1 MNERD
6 IPSVP
11 ITTLAGVAS
20 LTDLLPVLPLPT
32 PLPSTLNNKSQLF
45 HPRVAEEAAILLA
58 TRDDNLVTLL
68 LQSLMKTSVEH
79 IDLKEESIPNAVSP
93 APQQATPELLKAILH
108 VNPNVFDQQQRN
120 HWGNHVTSKFN
131 GLSPSA
137 SYNYAS
143 HNTAHSSPSSVGTA
157 VHSAAIPNQQLLAP
171 PCQSSPHV
179 NMGSP
184 PSQARPG
191 SQVNITAQN
200 NASPLWNSANSS
212 TYTSPM
218 SNTSSSN
225 PQNGGFYG
233 SLTQE
238 NPSFGTNLSEDKDPL
253 AMSPGNLP
261 DQQRLM
267 MQSQEKPFEQDG
279 NVVTGQSPAQASV
292 APSPLRLEPQVP
304 QPSMGAPYAPQ
315 QLPHNPNQDKQD
327 SKNNTVINNRYPVV
341 KLGRLPEGLLKRH
354 ETPGDERSR
363 KNSTMESDSDDN
375 APLKPKSSNITPPVD
390 KEREAIDLA
399 REKNWEAVKRKHEEA
414 SRKEECET
422 AIVRPK
428 LRKVER
434 RLVPVLEML
443 SVDELMET
451 NTYQRFNKLIE
462 TVFETIE
469 DDIIVTDEMEGTDI
483 PEDLLLPRYQL
494 QELCTEAAKLKNLGA
509 MEAIPSDRLV
519 RLLSILEKNIRAAEK
534 MSLAGDP
541 EDSEE
546 MRQIWLES
554 ALERVMCASDSCL
567 TALYIMTS
575 PSMPKRI
582 FLEDVIDR
590 IIMFIK
596 FQLNNT
602 IYCVYDPVYSIQTT
616 SKKKVDGRK
625 RRGGGAGNASRRS
638 GGCTKAVRELYTHAH
653 ECVTLL
659 AELLAAHHLTD
670 TTVLHASTVGVSPFF
685 VENVSELQLS
695 ALKLVTTIFTK
706 YEQHRRLLLEDILAS
721 IARIPSSKH
730 NLRSFQLSSDQ
741 HIQMLTALVLQLV
754 QCVVTLPET
763 LCKTHDKDKELSE
776 TNKKTVDKDL
786 LIISKYEAAISVGGT
801 FLTSFLNKCRSRSEE
816 VDFRPLF
823 ENFVHDLLTTVNKP
837 EWPATELLLSLLGT
851 MLVKYMSDKSM
862 EMSVRVA
869 SLEYLG
875 LVAARLRRDSVTSRA
890 KLATMDAVV
899 RDIKAEEEKDG
910 NQAANV
916 TAGLDEDEERTEF
929 LQRVLLD
936 YLAVNGQKDQAWNC
950 ARHFYITQ
958 WYRDMV
964 VQPKS
969 SSPTKKPK
977 HKSKKRHK
985 SDTSDEDSDDDDDSD
1000 AETKSERKVNTSA
1013 IVSAEKFKTIER
1025 RKTFF
1030 LEKIRPFRYQG
1041 GTQVQVMQSYI
1052 DYGGAELISQYLASK
1067 RSFSQSFD
1075 RYLRKILVILCE
1087 NTIAIRTKA
1096 MKCLANIVEAD
1107 PGVLARQDMQIGVNR
1122 SFLDQS
1128 TAVREAAVDLVGKF
1142 VLSRPELIDKYYGM
1156 LSNRILDTGVSV
1168 RKRVIK
1174 ILKDICTECPEFPK
1188 IPEICVKMIRRV
1200 NDEEGIRKLVMEV
1213 FQNMWF
1219 SPCPATRV
1227 AALDAADPLTRK
1239 VLNITDVV
1247 ISSRD
1252 MGLEWFQQL
1261 LMSLFKPKEDKDDS
1275 TKIIYQPPKSLLVAC
1290 QQIVDCLIESLLQLE
1305 ETSAEG
1311 SGSSQRILACLST
1324 LHLFAKIRPQLLVNH
1339 ALTLQ
1344 PYLSLKCQNQ
1354 YEQQITSTV
1363 ASTLELVVP
1372 LMEHPSEVF
1381 LAQLEEDAVKLILQR
1396 GQLVI
1401 AACIALLAAIV
1412 NNLTRN
1418 YKLIRDVFNKYHGI
1432 LLQWKS
1438 SWQRNP
1444 DITRT
1449 LHARP
1454 QFRRSLFIVGLLLR
1468 YFDFTDP
1475 KVIDGLAIDIK
1486 EQLFTTLMFFVGL
1499 EDEDFVSHTLKAL
1512 GSVCV
1517 RHYEFMLRPELKE
1530 FYHQLLTSDLAPIE
1544 MKADVLRNVE
1554 MYLQEE
1560 EQRMI
1565 RQDKEWSKRSKLEN
1579 LKEMG
1584 DVSSGMASTVI
1595 QLYLKE
1601 ILGAF
1606 LHPSTLVRSSAMKVV
1621 QLVLAQGL
1629 VHPVQIVPY
1638 LICMS
1643 TDLEVTVS
1651 HTADKNLQEI
1661 DKKYPGFIH
1670 MKAQLGIKLS
1680 YQLQKIIQ
1688 TSVKNDVIR
1697 GFRKK
1702 DQDELPSSLNGFLYS
1717 LLRNTRPQ
1725 RRALVLSLLKQF
1737 DDVSTAPL
1745 DQMLYL
1751 ADNLSYF
1758 PYQVQDEPLF
1768 IIHHIDIIIST
1779 SGSNLLQVFREGLV
1793 STSTEEKEEEEED
1806 EEEAEALVARLPECT
1821 RPLADAMRQ
1830 ARGCLLLL
1838 VLKQHLKQ
1846 LYGFTDAKINQYS
1859 PSESVKVYEKA
1870 ISRRQAPVFE
1880 PRATIAQ
1887 LRDEP
1892 QDRELDE
1899 RGRRRLVDDY
1909 LEFKQLMLKFD
1920 PEEEED
1926 EEFTP
1931 GGAAAAG
1938 GAAAGG
1944 AGAGAGAAP
1953 AAAGPDAAPRRR
1965 VYGPRRRR
1973 RRPPRRPPPA
1983 RPAILNLCVS
1993 YI

>member
-58 TRDDNLVTLL
+58 TRDDNLVSLL
-68 LQSLMKTSVEH
+68 LQSLMQTSVQH
-79 IDLKEESIPNAVSP
+79 IDLKDESIPNAVSP
-93 APQQATPELLKAILH
+93 APQQSTPELLKAILH

-120 HWGNHVTSKFN
+120 HWGNHLHAAKFN
-131 GLSPSA
+131 GMSPSD

-143 HNTAHSSPSSVGTA
+143 HNTVNSSPSTHGST
-157 VHSAAIPNQQLLAP
+157 VHPATIPNQQLLAT

-184 PSQARPG
+184 PSQSRPG
-191 SQVNITAQN
+191 NQVNITEQN
-200 NASPLWNSANSS
+200 NVSPLWNSGNSS
-212 TYTSPM
+212 NTYTSPI
-218 SNTSSSN
+218 SNTMGPNS
-225 PQNGGFYG
+225 QNGGFYN
-233 SLTQE
+233 SLTQDSR
-238 NPSFGTNLSEDKDPL
+238 SFGTSLNEEKDPL
-253 AMSPGNLP
+253 SMSPGNQP
-261 DQQRLM
+261 DQQRLHL
-267 MQSQEKPFEQDG
+267 QSQKVFEQDG

-292 APSPLRLEPQVP
+292 APSPLRQEPHVP

-315 QLPHNPNQDKQD
+315 AQDKQEPNK
-327 SKNNTVINNRYPVV
+327 STSVTNNRYPVV
-341 KLGRLPEGLLKRH
+341 KIGRLSEGLLKKH
-354 ETPGDERSR
+354 EPSPDERTR
-363 KNSTMESDSDDN
+363 KNSTLESDSDDN
-375 APLKPKSSNITPPVD
+375 APLKAKSSNTTPTVD
-390 KEREAIDLA
+390 KEREAIDIA

-414 SRKEECET
+414 SKKEEAEA

-462 TVFETIE
+462 TVFETID
-469 DDIIVTDEMEGTDI
+469 DDIIITDEMEGTDI
-483 PEDLLLPRYQL
+483 PEDLLLQRYQL
-494 QELCTEAAKLKNLGA
+494 QELCSEAAKLKNLGA

-519 RLLSILEKNIRAAEK
+519 RLLNILEKNIRAAEK
-534 MSLAGDP
+534 MSLVGDP
-541 EDSEE
+541 DDSEE
-546 MRQIWLES
+546 MRQIWIES
-554 ALERVMCASDSCL
+554 ALERVMCASDACL
-567 TALYIMTS
+567 TSLYIMTS
-575 PSMPKRI
+575 PSMPKRV

-625 RRGGGAGNASRRS
+625 RRGGGAGNATRRA
-638 GGCTKAVRELYTHAH
+638 GGSTRAVRELYTHAH

-754 QCVVTLPET
+754 QCVVTLPESM
-763 LCKTHDKDKELSE
+763 CKSQDKDKDHSE
-776 TNKKTVDKDL
+776 SDSKKHVDKDL

-862 EMSVRVA
+862 EMPVRVA

-875 LVAARLRRDSVTSRA
+875 LVAARLRRDSVHSRA

-899 RDIKAEEEKDG
+899 RDIRAEEEKDG
-910 NQAANV
+910 NQ
-916 TAGLDEDEERTEF
+916 TQGITTGLDEDEERTEF

-936 YLAVNGQKDQAWNC
+936 YLAINGQKDQAWNC

-969 SSPTKKPK
+969 SSPTKRPK
-977 HKSKKRHK
+977 NKSKKRFK
-985 SDTSDEDSDDDDDSD
+985 DESSEEESEPDDDSD
-1000 AETKSERKVNTSA
+1000 KESKEKKQTMSA
-1013 IVSAEKFKTIER
+1013 VISAEKFKTIER
-1025 RKTFF
+1025 RKHFF

-1075 RYLRKILVILCE
+1075 KYLRKILVILCE

-1096 MKCLANIVEAD
+1096 MKCLAMIVEAD
-1107 PGVLARQDMQIGVNR
+1107 PAVLARPDMQIGVNR

-1142 VLSRPELIDKYYGM
+1142 VLSRPDLIDKYYGM

-1174 ILKDICTECPEFPK
+1174 ILKDICIECPEFPK

-1219 SPCPATRV
+1219 SPCANSPRLG
-1227 AALDAADPLTRK
+1227 ALDMTAAAADPLTRK

-1261 LMSLFKPKEDKDDS
+1261 LISLFKPKEDKEDS

-1290 QQIVDCLIESLLQLE
+1290 QQIVDCLIENLLQLE
-1305 ETSAEG
+1305 ESSTEG
-1311 SGSSQRILACLST
+1311 SASSQRILACLST

-1354 YEQQITSTV
+1354 YEQQIMSTV

-1401 AACIALLAAIV
+1401 ASCIALLAAIV
-1412 NNLTRN
+1412 NNLTHN
-1418 YKLIRDVFNKYHGI
+1418 YKLIRDVFNKYHGV
-1432 LLQWKS
+1432 LLQWKH

-1444 DITRT
+1444 DATRAHQT
-1449 LHARP
+1449 RP
-1454 QFRRSLFIVGLLLR
+1454 HFRRALFIVGLLLR
-1468 YFDFTDP
+1468 YFDFTEA
-1475 KVIDGLAIDIK
+1475 KVIEGLPSDIK
-1486 EQLFTTLMFFVGL
+1486 EQVFTTMMFFVSL

-1512 GSVCV
+1512 GSICV
-1517 RHYEFMLRPELKE
+1517 RHYEFMLRPELKD

-1544 MKADVLRNVE
+1544 MKADVLRNIE

-1565 RQDKEWSKRSKLEN
+1565 RQDKEWSKRSKHEN

-1601 ILGAF
+1601 ILGSF
-1606 LHPSTLVRSSAMKVV
+1606 LHVSTVVRSSAMKVV

-1638 LICMS
+1638 LISMS
-1643 TDLEVTVS
+1643 TDIEVTVS
-1651 HTADKNLQEI
+1651 HTADKNLQDI

-1680 YQLQKIIQ
+1680 YQLQKILQ
-1688 TSVKNDVIR
+1688 SKNKNDVIR

-1702 DQDELPSSLNGFLYS
+1702 EQDDLPSALNGFLYS

-1779 SGSNLLQVFREGLV
+1779 SGSNLLQLFREGLIK
-1793 STSTEEKEEEEED
+1793 TNTEEREPLDEEED
-1806 EEEAEALVARLPECT
+1806 EEEAETLLTRLPEST
-1821 RPLADAMRQ
+1821 RPLRDAMRQ

-1870 ISRRQAPVFE
+1870 VSRRHAPIFE
-1880 PRATIAQ
+1880 PKATMAQ
-1887 LRDEP
+1887 MRDE
-1892 QDRELDE
+1892 DRDDELDE

-1926 EEFTP
+1926 EEFT
-1931 GGAAAAG
+1931 AG
-1938 GAAAGG
+1938 GAAAG
-1944 AGAGAGAAP
+1944 ANTSAAAP
-1953 AAAGPDAAPRRR
+1953 SDA
-1965 VYGPRRRR
+1965 
-1973 RRPPRRPPPA
+1973 PPAPPP
-1983 RPAILNLCVS
+1983 PPPT
-1993 YI
+1993 

>member
-1 MNERD
+1 MDKLCVKCLLYAND
-6 IPSVP
+6 QVILCTVGVQA
-11 ITTLAGVAS
+11 AGNV
-20 LTDLLPVLPLPT
+20 LPVLPLPT

-45 HPRVAEEAAILLA
+45 FHPRVAEEAAILLA
-58 TRDDNLVTLL
+58 TRDDNLVSLL
-68 LQSLMKTSVEH
+68 LQSLMQTSVDH
-79 IDLKEESIPNAVSP
+79 IDLKDDIKSSAVSP
-93 APQQATPELLKAILH
+93 TTLQTPELLKAIQH
-108 VNPNVFDQQQRN
+108 VNPNVFERQSNRWSN
-120 HWGNHVTSKFN
+120 HLHTPKYN
-131 GLSPSA
+131 GMSPNA
-137 SYNYAS
+137 LYNYS
-143 HNTAHSSPSSVGTA
+143 PHNAIHSSPSSHGTA
-157 VHSAAIPNQQLLAP
+157 VAPIQNQQMLAP

-191 SQVNITAQN
+191 TLINTAAHN
-200 NASPLWNSANSS
+200 NVSPLWSNANSS
-212 TYTSPM
+212 NAYMSPLQNASENNRLGM
-218 SNTSSSN
+218 MAEQKPMYPNA
-225 PQNGGFYG
+225 QNGGFYN
-233 SLTQE
+233 SLPVENRGYDPSMLQE
-238 NPSFGTNLSEDKDPL
+238 KDPL
-253 AMSPGNLP
+253 GMSPENSAL
-261 DQQRLM
+261 QQ
-267 MQSQEKPFEQDG
+267 KPMEQAG

-292 APSPLRLEPQVP
+292 APSPLRQEPQVP
-304 QPSMGAPYAPQ
+304 QPSMGAPYATPQ
-315 QLPHNPNQDKQD
+315 HLPNAIHQENKSDLTKDTNITD
-327 SKNNTVINNRYPVV
+327 NRYPVV
-341 KLGRLPEGLLKRH
+341 RIGRLSEGLLKKH
-354 ETPGDERSR
+354 ELSSDERPR
-363 KNSTMESDSDDN
+363 KKSTLESDSDDN
-375 APLKPKSSNITPPVD
+375 LPLKPKMVQTPQPVD
-390 KEREAIDLA
+390 KEREAIDIA
-399 REKNWEAVKRKHEEA
+399 REKNWQAVKRKHEDA
-414 SRKEECET
+414 ARKEEAEM
-422 AIVRPK
+422 AIVKPK

-434 RLVPVLEML
+434 RLVPVIEML

-451 NTYQRFNKLIE
+451 NTYQKFNKLIDA
-462 TVFETIE
+462 VFDAID
-469 DDIIVTDEMEGTDI
+469 DDILITDEMEATDI
-483 PEDLLLPRYQL
+483 PEELLLQRYQL
-494 QELCTEAAKLKNLGA
+494 QELCAEAAKLKNLGA

-534 MSLAGDP
+534 MSLVGDP

-554 ALERVMCASDSCL
+554 AQERVMCASDACL

-575 PSMPKRI
+575 PNMPKRV

-590 IIMFIK
+590 IVMFIK

-602 IYCVYDPVYSIQTT
+602 IYCVYDPVYSIQLT

-625 RRGGGAGNASRRS
+625 RRGGGAASVGRRHVGGS
-638 GGCTKAVRELYTHAH
+638 GRAARELYAHAH

-659 AELLAAHHLTD
+659 SELLGAHQLTD

-730 NLRSFQLSSDQ
+730 NLRSFRLSSDE

-754 QCVVTLPET
+754 QCVVQLPES
-763 LCKTHDKDKELSE
+763 LCVTQDKKVSE
-776 TNKKTVDKDL
+776 EYNDANKKVDKDL
-786 LIISKYEAAISVGGT
+786 MIITKYEAAISVGGT
-801 FLTSFLNKCRSRSEE
+801 FLTSFLNKCRSRTEE

-875 LVAARLRRDSVTSRA
+875 LVAARLRRDTVHSRA
-890 KLATMDAVV
+890 KLSTMDAVM
-899 RDIKAEEEKDG
+899 RDIRAEEEKDG
-910 NQAANV
+910 GLTQSI
-916 TAGLDEDEERTEF
+916 TTGLDEDEERTEF

-936 YLAVNGQKDQAWNC
+936 YLAVNGQKDPAWNY

-958 WYRDMV
+958 WFRDMII
-964 VQPKS
+964 QPKS
-969 SSPTKKPK
+969 PSPTKKSK
-977 HKSKKRHK
+977 NKSKKRHK
-985 SDTSDEDSDDDDDSD
+985 DESSEEESEPEDD
-1000 AETKSERKVNTSA
+1000 ENGVVKNSERKHNSSV
-1013 IVSAEKFKTIER
+1013 VSVEKFKTIER

-1030 LEKIRPFRYQG
+1030 LEKICPFRYQG
-1041 GTQVQVMQSYI
+1041 GAQVQVMQSYI
-1052 DYGGAELISQYLASK
+1052 DYSGAELISQYLASK

-1075 RYLRKILVILCE
+1075 RYLRKILIILSE

-1096 MKCLANIVEAD
+1096 MKCLAMIVEAD
-1107 PGVLARQDMQIGVNR
+1107 PAVLARSDMQIGVNR

-1142 VLSRPELIDKYYGM
+1142 VLSRPDLIDKYYSM

-1174 ILKDICTECPEFPK
+1174 ILKDICIECPEFPK

-1219 SPCPATRV
+1219 TPCTSGGKPGPGPP
-1227 AALDAADPLTRK
+1227 DPSDPLVRK

-1247 ISSRD
+1247 LSSRD
-1252 MGLEWFQQL
+1252 MGLDWFQQL
-1261 LMSLFKPKEDKDDS
+1261 LHSLFKPKEDKDDS
-1275 TKIIYQPPKSLLVAC
+1275 TKIVHTPPKSLLLSC
-1290 QQIVDCLIESLLQLE
+1290 QQIVDCLIENLIQLE
-1305 ETSAEG
+1305 ETNTDGA
-1311 SGSSQRILACLST
+1311 GSSQRILACLST

-1344 PYLSLKCQNQ
+1344 PYLSLKCQSA
-1354 YEQQITSTV
+1354 YEQQIISTV
-1363 ASTLELVVP
+1363 ACTLELVVP

-1381 LAQLEEDAVKLILQR
+1381 LAQLEEDAVKLILQH

-1401 AACIALLAAIV
+1401 GSCIACLAAIV
-1412 NNLTRN
+1412 NNVTHN
-1418 YKLIRDVFNKYHGI
+1418 YKLIRDVFQKYLGI
-1432 LLQWKS
+1432 LIQWKR
-1438 SWQRNP
+1438 SWQVNP
-1444 DITRT
+1444 DLTRNV
-1449 LHARP
+1449 HKRP
-1454 QFRRSLFIVGLLLR
+1454 QFRRALFIVGLLLR
-1468 YFDFTDP
+1468 HFDFMDP
-1475 KVIDGLAIDIK
+1475 SVIDNLPNDIK
-1486 EQLFTTLMFFVGL
+1486 EQVFNTLMFFINL
-1499 EDEDFVSHTLKAL
+1499 EEEDFVSHTLKAL

-1517 RHYEFMLRPELKE
+1517 RHYEFMLRDELKL
-1530 FYHQLLTSDLAPIE
+1530 FYHQVLTSDLAPIE
-1544 MKADVLRNVE
+1544 MKVDVLRNIE

-1565 RQDKEWSKRSKLEN
+1565 RQDKEWSKRSKQEN

-1601 ILGAF
+1601 ILGSF
-1606 LHPSTLVRSSAMKVV
+1606 LHPSNVVRSSAMKVV

-1638 LICMS
+1638 LISMS
-1643 TDLEVTVS
+1643 TDTEVTVS
-1651 HTADKNLQEI
+1651 HAADKNLQEI

-1680 YQLQKIIQ
+1680 YQLQKILQ
-1688 TSVKNDVIR
+1688 TENKSGIIR

-1702 DQDELPSSLNGFLYS
+1702 DQDELPSALNGFLYS

-1725 RRALVLSLLKQF
+1725 RRALVLSLLKHF
-1737 DDVSTAPL
+1737 DDVSNAPL

-1751 ADNLSYF
+1751 ADNLAYF

-1779 SGSNLLQVFREGLV
+1779 SGSNLLQFFRESLIGGAESGEAV
-1793 STSTEEKEEEEED
+1793 DEED
-1806 EEEAEALVARLPECT
+1806 DEEDADALLARLPSDT
-1821 RPLADAMRQ
+1821 RPSRDAMRRS
-1830 ARGCLLLL
+1830 RGCLLLL

-1846 LYGFTDAKINQYS
+1846 SYGLTDAKIGQYS

-1870 ISRRQAPVFE
+1870 VSRRLAPVFS
-1880 PRATIAQ
+1880 PAATITQ
-1887 LRDEP
+1887 LRDG
-1892 QDRELDE
+1892 DDDGDLDDA
-1899 RGRRRLVDDY
+1899 GRKQLVNDY

-1920 PEEEED
+1920 PDEEED
-1926 EEFTP
+1926 DEFT
-1931 GGAAAAG
+1931 AG
-1938 GAAAGG
+1938 SGAAAGG
-1944 AGAGAGAAP
+1944 KATAGDADPAPAPAPTPAAP
-1953 AAAGPDAAPRRR
+1953 AAAANAVTAA
-1965 VYGPRRRR
+1965 
-1973 RRPPRRPPPA
+1973 A
-1983 RPAILNLCVS
+1983 TATT
-1993 YI
+1993 

>member
-32 PLPSTLNNKSQLF
+32 PLPATLNNKSQLF

-58 TRDDNLVTLL
+58 TRDENLVSLL
-68 LQSLMKTSVEH
+68 IQSLMQTSVSH
-79 IDLKEESIPNAVSP
+79 IDLKDDVIANSSNPP
-93 APQQATPELLKAILH
+93 TPQPLPELLRAILS
-108 VNPNVFDQQQRN
+108 VNPNVFEQQPRT
-120 HWGNHVTSKFN
+120 HWGPNCHSHHKFN
-131 GLSPSA
+131 GISP
-137 SYNYAS
+137 
-143 HNTAHSSPSSVGTA
+143 NTVPSSPSSLGTA
-157 VHSAAIPNQQLLAP
+157 SIPNQQLLATP
-171 PCQSSPHV
+171 SQSSPHV

-191 SQVNITAQN
+191 NQLNNTAQN
-200 NASPLWNSANSS
+200 SVSPIWNSGNSS
-212 TYTSPM
+212 NMYASPM

-225 PQNGGFYG
+225 PQNGGFYN
-233 SLTQE
+233 SLVQD
-238 NPSFGTNLSEDKDPL
+238 NSNYGTNLNEEKDPL
-253 AMSPGNLP
+253 SMSPSNQP
-261 DQQRLM
+261 DQQRLL
-267 MQSQEKPFEQDG
+267 MQLHEKTFEQDG
-279 NVVTGQSPAQASV
+279 NVRTGQSPAQASV

-304 QPSMGAPYAPQ
+304 LPSMGAPYAPQ
-315 QLPHNPNQDKQD
+315 QQAQNSSQDKQD
-327 SKNNTVINNRYPVV
+327 PSKSTGVTNNRYPVV
-341 KLGRLPEGLLKRH
+341 KLGRLSEGLLKKH
-354 ETPGDERSR
+354 DFTTEERSR
-363 KNSTMESDSDDN
+363 KNSALESDSDDN
-375 APLKPKSSNITPPVD
+375 VPLKTKSNSGTPTVD
-390 KEREAIDLA
+390 KEREAIDIA

-414 SRKEECET
+414 SKREEAEA

-462 TVFETIE
+462 SVFEAID
-469 DDIIVTDEMEGTDI
+469 DDILITDEMEGTDI
-483 PEDLLLPRYQL
+483 PEELLLPRYQL
-494 QELCTEAAKLKNLGA
+494 QELCSEAAKLKNLGA

-519 RLLSILEKNIRAAEK
+519 RLLNIMEKNIRAAEK
-534 MSLAGDP
+534 MSLVSDP

-554 ALERVMCASDSCL
+554 ALERVMCASDACL
-567 TALYIMTS
+567 TSLYVMTS
-575 PSMPKRI
+575 PNMPKRI

-602 IYCVYDPVYSIQTT
+602 IYCVYDPVYSIQST

-625 RRGGGAGNASRRS
+625 RRGGATSGTRRS
-638 GGCTKAVRELYTHAH
+638 AGAAAGGGGRAARELYTHAH
-653 ECVTLL
+653 ESVTLL
-659 AELLAAHHLTD
+659 AELFAAHHLTD

-741 HIQMLTALVLQLV
+741 QIQMLTALVLQLV

-763 LCKTHDKDKELSE
+763 LCKSQDKDKDIESSDS
-776 TNKKTVDKDL
+776 KKNAVDKDL
-786 LIISKYEAAISVGGT
+786 MIISKYEAAISVGGT
-801 FLTSFLNKCRSRSEE
+801 FLTSFLNKCRSRNEE

-875 LVAARLRRDSVTSRA
+875 LVAARLRRDSVVSRA

-899 RDIKAEEEKDG
+899 RDIRAEEEKDG
-910 NQAANV
+910 NQGQSA
-916 TAGLDEDEERTEF
+916 TSGLDEDEERTEF

-936 YLAVNGQKDQAWNC
+936 YLAINGQKDQAWNC

-969 SSPTKKPK
+969 TSPTKKPK
-977 HKSKKRHK
+977 NKSKKRYIK
-985 SDTSDEDSDDDDDSD
+985 DDTSEEESDADDDSD
-1000 AETKSERKVNTSA
+1000 DEGRRLKDIKAEKKLASSA
-1013 IVSAEKFKTIER
+1013 LVSAEKFKTMER
-1025 RKTFF
+1025 RKNFF

-1052 DYGGAELISQYLASK
+1052 DYSGAELISQYLASK

-1096 MKCLANIVEAD
+1096 MKCLAMIVEAD
-1107 PGVLARQDMQIGVNR
+1107 PAVLARPDMQIGVNR

-1142 VLSRPELIDKYYGM
+1142 VLSRPDLIDKYYGM

-1174 ILKDICTECPEFPK
+1174 ILKDICIECPEFPK

-1219 SPCPATRV
+1219 SPCANTARPG
-1227 AALDAADPLTRK
+1227 ALDMTAAAADPLTRK

-1252 MGLEWFQQL
+1252 IGLEWFQQL
-1261 LMSLFKPKEDKDDS
+1261 LTSLFKPKEDKEDS
-1275 TKIIYQPPKSLLVAC
+1275 TKIIYQPPKSLLLAC

-1305 ETSAEG
+1305 ETSADG
-1311 SGSSQRILACLST
+1311 TGSSQRILACLST

-1354 YEQQITSTV
+1354 YEQQIMSTV

-1401 AACIALLAAIV
+1401 ASCIACLAAIV
-1412 NNLTRN
+1412 NNLTHN
-1418 YKLIRDVFNKYHGI
+1418 YKLIRDVFNKYHGV
-1432 LLQWKS
+1432 LLQWKHC
-1438 SWQRNP
+1438 WQRNP
-1444 DITRT
+1444 EMTRG
-1449 LHARP
+1449 LHSRP
-1454 QFRRSLFIVGLLLR
+1454 YFRRALFIVGLLLR
-1468 YFDFTDP
+1468 YFDFTEAR
-1475 KVIDGLAIDIK
+1475 VIDGLPADIK
-1486 EQLFTTLMFFVGL
+1486 EQIFSTLMFFVGL

-1517 RHYEFMLRPELKE
+1517 RHYEFMLRPELKD

-1544 MKADVLRNVE
+1544 MKADVLRNIE

-1565 RQDKEWSKRSKLEN
+1565 RQDKEWSKRSKHEN

-1601 ILGAF
+1601 ILGSF
-1606 LHPSTLVRSSAMKVV
+1606 LHPSTMVRSSAMKVV

-1651 HTADKNLQEI
+1651 HTADKHLQEI

-1680 YQLQKIIQ
+1680 YQLQKILQ
-1688 TSVKNDVIR
+1688 ANANKGVIR

-1702 DQDELPSSLNGFLYS
+1702 DQDELPTALNGFLYS

-1758 PYQVQDEPLF
+1758 PFQVQDEPLF

-1779 SGSNLLQVFREGLV
+1779 SGSNLLQLFREGLNKP
-1793 STSTEEKEEEEED
+1793 STEEKEPLDEEED
-1806 EEEAEALVARLPECT
+1806 DEEAETLLTQMPEHT
-1821 RPLADAMRQ
+1821 RPLQDAMRQ

-1859 PSESVKVYEKA
+1859 PSETVKVYEKA
-1870 ISRRQAPVFE
+1870 VSRRHAPIFE
-1880 PRATIAQ
+1880 PKATIAQ
-1887 LRDEP
+1887 L
-1892 QDRELDE
+1892 QDNDRAADELDE

-1926 EEFTP
+1926 EEQAGQATS
-1931 GGAAAAG
+1931 GGATAPSEAVP
-1938 GAAAGG
+1938 GAP
-1944 AGAGAGAAP
+1944 P
-1953 AAAGPDAAPRRR
+1953 A
-1965 VYGPRRRR
+1965 
-1973 RRPPRRPPPA
+1973 PPPA
-1983 RPAILNLCVS
+1983 T
-1993 YI
+1993 

>member
-58 TRDDNLVTLL
+58 TRDDNLVSLL
-68 LQSLMKTSVEH
+68 LQSLMQTSVQH
-79 IDLKEESIPNAVSP
+79 IDLKDESIPNAVSP
-93 APQQATPELLKAILH
+93 APQQTTPELLKAILH

-120 HWGNHVTSKFN
+120 HWGNNHLHTSKFN
-131 GLSPSA
+131 GMSPS
-137 SYNYAS
+137 STYNYAS
-143 HNTAHSSPSSVGTA
+143 HNTVHSSPSSHGTSI
-157 VHSAAIPNQQLLAP
+157 HSASIPNQQLIAP

-179 NMGSP
+179 NIGSP

-200 NASPLWNSANSS
+200 NVSPPWNTSNQSNI
-212 TYTSPM
+212 YTSPL
-218 SNTSSSN
+218 SNASN
-225 PQNGGFYG
+225 PQNGGYYN
-233 SLTQE
+233 SLVQDSR
-238 NPSFGTNLSEDKDPL
+238 SFGTNISEDKDPL
-253 AMSPGNLP
+253 SISPSNMT
-261 DQQRLM
+261 DQQKQL
-267 MQSQEKPFEQDG
+267 MQSQDKTYEQDG

-292 APSPLRLEPQVP
+292 APSPLRHEPQVP
-304 QPSMGAPYAPQ
+304 QPSMGAPYAPPPMIQ
-315 QLPHNPNQDKQD
+315 NTTQEKQD
-327 SKNNTVINNRYPVV
+327 PNRSTTFMNSRYPVV
-341 KLGRLPEGLLKRH
+341 KLGRLSEGILKKH
-354 ETPGDERSR
+354 EMPNEERMR
-363 KNSTMESDSDDN
+363 KNSTAESDSDDN
-375 APLKPKSSNITPPVD
+375 QPLKAKSSNSTPAVD
-390 KEREAIDLA
+390 KDKEAIDIA

-414 SRKEECET
+414 SKKEEAEA

-462 TVFETIE
+462 SVFETID

-483 PEDLLLPRYQL
+483 PEDMLLPRYQL
-494 QELCTEAAKLKNLGA
+494 QELCAEAAKLKNLGA
-509 MEAIPSDRLV
+509 MEAIPADRLV

-534 MSLAGDP
+534 MSLIGDP

-546 MRQIWLES
+546 MRQIWIES
-554 ALERVMCASDSCL
+554 ALDRVMCASDSSL

-602 IYCVYDPVYSIQTT
+602 IYCVYDPVYSIQST

-625 RRGGGAGNASRRS
+625 RRGGGAGGASKR
-638 GGCTKAVRELYTHAH
+638 GGNSTRAVRELYTHAH

-659 AELLAAHHLTD
+659 AELFAAHHLTD

-685 VENVSELQLS
+685 VENISELQLS

-730 NLRSFQLSSDQ
+730 NLRSFQLSSNQ

-754 QCVVTLPET
+754 QSVVTLPET
-763 LCKTHDKDKELSE
+763 LCKSNDKEKDKEHSE
-776 TNKKTVDKDL
+776 SDNKKHVDKDL
-786 LIISKYEAAISVGGT
+786 MIISKYEAAISVGGT

-862 EMSVRVA
+862 EMPVRVA

-875 LVAARLRRDSVTSRA
+875 LVASRLRRDSVTSRA

-899 RDIKAEEEKDG
+899 RDIRAEEEKDG
-910 NQAANV
+910 CQQQSL
-916 TAGLDEDEERTEF
+916 TSGLDEDEERTEF

-936 YLAVNGQKDQAWNC
+936 YLAINGQKDQAWNC

-964 VQPKS
+964 VQPKN
-969 SSPTKKPK
+969 SSPTKRPK
-977 HKSKKRHK
+977 HKSKKKHK
-985 SDTSDEDSDDDDDSD
+985 EESSDEESDPDDDSD
-1000 AETKSERKVNTSA
+1000 GGIKESKKHVSSA
-1013 IVSAEKFKTIER
+1013 IMSAEKFKTIER
-1025 RKTFF
+1025 RKNFF

-1052 DYGGAELISQYLASK
+1052 DYSGAELISQYLASK

-1096 MKCLANIVEAD
+1096 MKCLTMIVEAD
-1107 PGVLARQDMQIGVNR
+1107 PAVLARPDMKIGVNR

-1142 VLSRPELIDKYYGM
+1142 VLSRPDLIDKYYEM

-1174 ILKDICTECPEFPK
+1174 ILKDICIECPEFPK

-1219 SPCPATRV
+1219 SPCPNSARHG
-1227 AALDAADPLTRK
+1227 ALDITAATADPLTRK

-1247 ISSRD
+1247 VSSRD

-1290 QQIVDCLIESLLQLE
+1290 QQIVDCLIEHLLQLE
-1305 ETSAEG
+1305 ETNTDG
-1311 SGSSQRILACLST
+1311 MGSSQRILACLST

-1354 YEQQITSTV
+1354 YEQQIMSTV

-1381 LAQLEEDAVKLILQR
+1381 LAQLEEDAVKLILQH

-1401 AACIALLAAIV
+1401 ASCIACLAAIV
-1412 NNLTRN
+1412 NNLTHN
-1418 YKLIRDVFNKYHGI
+1418 YKLIRDVFNKYHGV
-1432 LLQWKS
+1432 LLQWKH

-1444 DITRT
+1444 DMTRT
-1449 LHARP
+1449 LHTRP
-1454 QFRRSLFIVGLLLR
+1454 HFRRALFIVGLLLR
-1468 YFDFTDP
+1468 YFDFTDS
-1475 KVIDGLAIDIK
+1475 KVIEGLTSDIK
-1486 EQLFTTLMFFVGL
+1486 EQVFATLMYFVGL

-1530 FYHQLLTSDLAPIE
+1530 FYHQLLTSELAPIE
-1544 MKADVLRNVE
+1544 MKADVLRNIE

-1565 RQDKEWSKRSKLEN
+1565 RQDKEWSKRSKHEN

-1601 ILGAF
+1601 ILGSF
-1606 LHPSTLVRSSAMKVV
+1606 LHASTVVRSSAMKVV

-1643 TDLEVTVS
+1643 TDTEVTVS

-1680 YQLQKIIQ
+1680 YQLQKILQ
-1688 TSVKNDVIR
+1688 KSKKGVIR

-1702 DQDELPSSLNGFLYS
+1702 DLDDLPTALNGFLYS

-1725 RRALVLSLLKQF
+1725 RRALILSLLKQF

-1779 SGSNLLQVFREGLV
+1779 SGSNLLQLFREGLDKTG
-1793 STSTEEKEEEEED
+1793 SEEKESMEEEED
-1806 EEEAEALVARLPECT
+1806 EEEEAEALVARLPLTT
-1821 RPLADAMRQ
+1821 RPLRDAMRQ

-1870 ISRRQAPVFE
+1870 VSRRLAPQFE
-1880 PRATIAQ
+1880 PKATIAQ
-1887 LRDEP
+1887 LQDTNDE
-1892 QDRELDE
+1892 QELDE

-1926 EEFTP
+1926 ED
-1931 GGAAAAG
+1931 AA
-1938 GAAAGG
+1938 
-1944 AGAGAGAAP
+1944 AGAAP
-1953 AAAGPDAAPRRR
+1953 APASGGGGGGAAGAA
-1965 VYGPRRRR
+1965 GGG
-1973 RRPPRRPPPA
+1973 A
-1983 RPAILNLCVS
+1983 GAT
-1993 YI
+1993 

>member
-58 TRDDNLVTLL
+58 TRDDNLVSLL
-68 LQSLMKTSVEH
+68 LQSLMQTSVQH
-79 IDLKEESIPNAVSP
+79 IDLKDESIPNAVSP
-93 APQQATPELLKAILH
+93 APQQATPELLKAILN
-108 VNPNVFDQQQRN
+108 VNPNIFDQRNEQRN
-120 HWGNHVTSKFN
+120 HWGNHLHAAKFN
-131 GLSPSA
+131 GMSPS
-137 SYNYAS
+137 STFNYSS
-143 HNTAHSSPSSVGTA
+143 HSTVQSSPSPHGTA
-157 VHSAAIPNQQLLAP
+157 VHSAPIPNQQLLAP

-191 SQVNITAQN
+191 HQLNITAQN
-200 NASPLWNSANSS
+200 NVSPPWNSTNQSN
-212 TYTSPM
+212 TYTSAL
-218 SNTSSSN
+218 SNTSCPN
-225 PQNGGFYG
+225 AQNGGFY
-233 SLTQE
+233 
-238 NPSFGTNLSEDKDPL
+238 NFATNLNEEKDPL
-253 AMSPGNLP
+253 SMSPGNLQ
-261 DQQRLM
+261 DQQRILLPTH
-267 MQSQEKPFEQDG
+267 EKPFEQDG
-279 NVVTGQSPAQASV
+279 NVMTGQSPAQASV
-292 APSPLRLEPQVP
+292 APSPLRQEPQVP
-304 QPSMGAPYAPQ
+304 QTSMGAPYAPQ
-315 QLPHNPNQDKQD
+315 QQSQSIQESSTKSN
-327 SKNNTVINNRYPVV
+327 VINNKYPVV
-341 KLGRLPEGLLKRH
+341 KIGRLSEGILKKH
-354 ETPGDERSR
+354 DFSHDERSR
-363 KNSTMESDSDDN
+363 KNSAIESDSDDN
-375 APLKPKSSNITPPVD
+375 LPLKAKSAVSTPTID
-390 KEREAIDLA
+390 KEREAIDIA

-414 SRKEECET
+414 SKKEEAEA

-428 LRKVER
+428 LRKVEK

-451 NTYQRFNKLIE
+451 NTYQRFSKLIDA
-462 TVFETIE
+462 VFETI
-469 DDIIVTDEMEGTDI
+469 DDDVIITDEMEGTDI

-494 QELCTEAAKLKNLGA
+494 QELCSEAAKLKNLGA
-509 MEAIPSDRLV
+509 MEAIPADRLV

-534 MSLAGDP
+534 MSLLGDP

-546 MRQIWLES
+546 MRQIWIES
-554 ALERVMCASDSCL
+554 ALERVMCASDACL
-567 TALYIMTS
+567 TSLYIMTS

-590 IIMFIK
+590 IILFIK

-602 IYCVYDPVYSIQTT
+602 IYCVYDPVYSIQSTY
-616 SKKKVDGRK
+616 KKKVDGRK
-625 RRGGGAGNASRRS
+625 RRGGGAANATRRS
-638 GGCTKAVRELYTHAH
+638 GTGSGSNRAVRELYSHAH

-659 AELLAAHHLTD
+659 AELFAAHHLTD

-685 VENVSELQLS
+685 VENISELQLS
-695 ALKLVTTIFTK
+695 ALKLVTTIFSK

-754 QCVVTLPET
+754 QCVVTLPESM
-763 LCKTHDKDKELSE
+763 CKTQEKEKEHTDSDKKH
-776 TNKKTVDKDL
+776 VDKDL

-875 LVAARLRRDSVTSRA
+875 LVAARLRRDSVHSRA
-890 KLATMDAVV
+890 KLTTMDAVV
-899 RDIKAEEEKDG
+899 RDIRAEEEKDSG
-910 NQAANV
+910 QSQ
-916 TAGLDEDEERTEF
+916 TATSGLDEDEERTEF

-936 YLAVNGQKDQAWNC
+936 YLAINGQKDQAWNC

-964 VQPKS
+964 VQPKA
-969 SSPTKKPK
+969 SPTKRPK
-977 HKSKKRHK
+977 HKSKKRYK
-985 SDTSDEDSDDDDDSD
+985 DETSDEESEADDDSD
-1000 AETKSERKVNTSA
+1000 SGIKDTKSEKKHASSA
-1013 IVSAEKFKTIER
+1013 VMSAEKFKTIER
-1025 RKTFF
+1025 RKHFF
-1030 LEKIRPFRYQG
+1030 LDKIRPFRYQG

-1096 MKCLANIVEAD
+1096 MKCLTMIVEAD
-1107 PGVLARQDMQIGVNR
+1107 PSVLARPDMQIGVNR

-1142 VLSRPELIDKYYGM
+1142 VLSRPDLIDKYYGM

-1174 ILKDICTECPEFPK
+1174 ILKDICIECPEFPK

-1219 SPCPATRV
+1219 SPCPNTSRPG
-1227 AALDAADPLTRK
+1227 ALDTAAAAADPLTRK

-1261 LMSLFKPKEDKDDS
+1261 LTSLFKPKEDKDDS

-1290 QQIVDCLIESLLQLE
+1290 QQIVDCLIENLLQLE
-1305 ETSAEG
+1305 ETTTEG
-1311 SGSSQRILACLST
+1311 TVSSQRILACLST

-1354 YEQQITSTV
+1354 YEQQIMSTV

-1401 AACIALLAAIV
+1401 AACIACLAAIV
-1412 NNLTRN
+1412 NNLTHN
-1418 YKLIRDVFNKYHGI
+1418 YKLIRDVFNKYHGV
-1432 LLQWKS
+1432 LLQWKH

-1444 DITRT
+1444 ELTRS
-1449 LHARP
+1449 LPSRP
-1454 QFRRSLFIVGLLLR
+1454 YFRRALFIVGLLLR
-1468 YFDFTDP
+1468 YFDFTDN
-1475 KVIDGLAIDIK
+1475 KVIEGLSSDIK
-1486 EQLFTTLMFFVGL
+1486 EQVFTTLMFFVSL
-1499 EDEDFVSHTLKAL
+1499 DDEDFVSHTLKAL

-1530 FYHQLLTSDLAPIE
+1530 FYHQLLTSELAPIE
-1544 MKADVLRNVE
+1544 MKADVLRNIE

-1565 RQDKEWSKRSKLEN
+1565 RQDKEWSKRSKHEN

-1606 LHPSTLVRSSAMKVV
+1606 LHTSTVVRSSAMKVV

-1643 TDLEVTVS
+1643 TDIEVTVS
-1651 HTADKNLQEI
+1651 HTADKNLQDI

-1680 YQLQKIIQ
+1680 YQLQKILQNNLDKGI
-1688 TSVKNDVIR
+1688 IR

-1702 DQDELPSSLNGFLYS
+1702 DQDDLPTSLNGFLYS

-1779 SGSNLLQVFREGLV
+1779 SGSNLLQLFREGLTKP
-1793 STSTEEKEEEEED
+1793 SAEQEKEPLDEEED
-1806 EEEAEALVARLPECT
+1806 EEEADALLLRLPHNT
-1821 RPLADAMRQ
+1821 RPLRDAMRQ

-1859 PSESVKVYEKA
+1859 PSESVKMYEKA
-1870 ISRRQAPVFE
+1870 VSRRHAPLFE
-1880 PRATIAQ
+1880 PKATIAQ
-1887 LRDEP
+1887 LGDANDADADNE
-1892 QDRELDE
+1892 ELDDQ
-1899 RGRRRLVDDY
+1899 GRRRLVDDY
-1909 LEFKQLMLKFD
+1909 LEFKQMMLKFD
-1920 PEEEED
+1920 PEEEE
-1926 EEFTP
+1926 EEET
-1931 GGAAAAG
+1931 GAG
-1938 GAAAGG
+1938 GAAQVGAG
-1944 AGAGAGAAP
+1944 AGAGAGAAVAAGAGEPAGTRPAP
-1953 AAAGPDAAPRRR
+1953 AA
-1965 VYGPRRRR
+1965 
-1973 RRPPRRPPPA
+1973 PPPA
-1983 RPAILNLCVS
+1983 T
-1993 YI
+1993 

>member
-58 TRDDNLVTLL
+58 TRDDSLVSLL
-68 LQSLMKTSVEH
+68 LQSLMQTSVQH
-79 IDLKEESIPNAVSP
+79 IDLKDETIPNAVSP
-93 APQQATPELLKAILH
+93 APQQETPELLKAILH
-108 VNPNVFDQQQRN
+108 VNPNIFDQRNEQRN
-120 HWGNHVTSKFN
+120 HWGNHLHSAKFN
-131 GLSPSA
+131 GMSPS
-137 SYNYAS
+137 STFNFSS
-143 HNTAHSSPSSVGTA
+143 HNTVHSNPSTHGTA
-157 VHSAAIPNQQLLAP
+157 VHSGPIPNQQLLAP

-179 NMGSP
+179 NIGSP

-191 SQVNITAQN
+191 HQVNITAQN
-200 NASPLWNSANSS
+200 NISPPWNGANQSNVYASPL
-212 TYTSPM
+212 T
-218 SNTSSSN
+218 NTSCNN
-225 PQNGGFYG
+225 PQNGGFYN
-233 SLTQE
+233 SLKDNRNFDTSL
-238 NPSFGTNLSEDKDPL
+238 NEDKDPL
-253 AMSPGNLP
+253 SMSPGNLQDP
-261 DQQRLM
+261 QRIH
-267 MQSQEKPFEQDG
+267 MQTQEKSFEQDG

-292 APSPLRLEPQVP
+292 APSPLRQEPQVP
-304 QPSMGAPYAPQ
+304 QPSMGAPYASQ
-315 QLPHNPNQDKQD
+315 QQSQSTQDKLET
-327 SKNNTVINNRYPVV
+327 STKTSNMVNNRYPVV
-341 KLGRLPEGLLKRH
+341 KIGRLSEVILKKH
-354 ETPGDERSR
+354 DFSNDERSR
-363 KNSTMESDSDDN
+363 KSSAMESDSDDN
-375 APLKPKSSNITPPVD
+375 QPLKTKSTVSTPTVD
-390 KEREAIDLA
+390 KEREAIDIA

-414 SRKEECET
+414 SKKEEAEA

-428 LRKVER
+428 LRKVEK

-451 NTYQRFNKLIE
+451 NTYQRFSKLIDG
-462 TVFETIE
+462 VFETID
-469 DDIIVTDEMEGTDI
+469 DDIIITDEMDGTDI

-494 QELCTEAAKLKNLGA
+494 QELCSEAAKLKNLGA
-509 MEAIPSDRLV
+509 MEAIPADRLV

-534 MSLAGDP
+534 MSLLGDP

-546 MRQIWLES
+546 MRQIWIES
-554 ALERVMCASDSCL
+554 ALERVMCASDACL
-567 TALYIMTS
+567 TSLYIMTS

-590 IIMFIK
+590 IILFIK

-602 IYCVYDPVYSIQTT
+602 IYCVYDPVYSIQSTY
-616 SKKKVDGRK
+616 KKKVDGRK
-625 RRGGGAGNASRRS
+625 RRGGGSGNATRRS
-638 GGCTKAVRELYTHAH
+638 ASGSGSNRAVRELYAHAH

-659 AELLAAHHLTD
+659 AELFAAHHLTD

-685 VENVSELQLS
+685 VENISELQLS
-695 ALKLVTTIFTK
+695 ALKLVTTIFSK

-763 LCKTHDKDKELSE
+763 MCKTQDKEHSD
-776 TNKKTVDKDL
+776 TDSKKHVDKDL

-875 LVAARLRRDSVTSRA
+875 LVAARLRRDSVHSRA

-899 RDIKAEEEKDG
+899 RDIRAEEEKDSG
-910 NQAANV
+910 HTQTV
-916 TAGLDEDEERTEF
+916 TSGLDEDEERTEF

-936 YLAVNGQKDQAWNC
+936 YLAINGQKDQAWNC

-964 VQPKS
+964 VQPKA
-969 SSPTKKPK
+969 SPTKRPK
-977 HKSKKRHK
+977 NKSKKRYK
-985 SDTSDEDSDDDDDSD
+985 DETSEEESDPDDDSD
-1000 AETKSERKVNTSA
+1000 SGIKDSKSDKKHVSSA
-1013 IVSAEKFKTIER
+1013 VMSAEKFKTLER
-1025 RKTFF
+1025 RKQFF

-1052 DYGGAELISQYLASK
+1052 DYSGAELISQYLASK

-1096 MKCLANIVEAD
+1096 MKCLTMIVEAD
-1107 PGVLARQDMQIGVNR
+1107 PSVLARPDMQIGVNR

-1142 VLSRPELIDKYYGM
+1142 VLSRPDLIDKYYGM

-1174 ILKDICTECPEFPK
+1174 ILKDICIECPEFPK

-1219 SPCPATRV
+1219 SPCPNTSRPG
-1227 AALDAADPLTRK
+1227 ALDMTAAAADPLTRK

-1252 MGLEWFQQL
+1252 MGLEWFHQL
-1261 LMSLFKPKEDKDDS
+1261 LTSLFKPKEDKEDS

-1290 QQIVDCLIESLLQLE
+1290 QQIVDCLIENLLQLE

-1311 SGSSQRILACLST
+1311 TGSSQRILACLST

-1354 YEQQITSTV
+1354 YEQQIMSTV

-1401 AACIALLAAIV
+1401 AACIACLAAIV
-1412 NNLTRN
+1412 NNLTHN
-1418 YKLIRDVFNKYHGI
+1418 YKLIRDVFNKYHGV
-1432 LLQWKS
+1432 LLQWKN

-1444 DITRT
+1444 EVTRS
-1449 LHARP
+1449 LPSRP
-1454 QFRRSLFIVGLLLR
+1454 YFRRALFIVGLLLR
-1468 YFDFTDP
+1468 YFDFTDNV
-1475 KVIDGLAIDIK
+1475 VIEGLSSDIK
-1486 EQLFTTLMFFVGL
+1486 EQVFNTLMFFVGL
-1499 EDEDFVSHTLKAL
+1499 DDEDFVSHTLKAL

-1530 FYHQLLTSDLAPIE
+1530 FYHQLLTSHLAPIE
-1544 MKADVLRNVE
+1544 MKADVLRNIE

-1565 RQDKEWSKRSKLEN
+1565 RQDKEWSKRSKHEN

-1601 ILGAF
+1601 ILGSF
-1606 LHPSTLVRSSAMKVV
+1606 LHTSTMVRSSAMKVV

-1643 TDLEVTVS
+1643 TDVEVTVS

-1680 YQLQKIIQ
+1680 YQLQKILQNNLDKGI
-1688 TSVKNDVIR
+1688 IR

-1702 DQDELPSSLNGFLYS
+1702 DQDDLPTSLNGFLYS

-1779 SGSNLLQVFREGLV
+1779 SGSNLLQLFREGLV
-1793 STSTEEKEEEEED
+1793 GARTEQEQEREPLDEEED
-1806 EEEAEALVARLPECT
+1806 EEEAEALLARLPSAT
-1821 RPLADAMRQ
+1821 RPLRDAMRQ

-1859 PSESVKVYEKA
+1859 PSESVKIYEKA
-1870 ISRRQAPVFE
+1870 VSRRHAPVFE
-1880 PRATIAQ
+1880 PKATIAQ
-1887 LRDEP
+1887 LSDGNDANGEEDE
-1892 QDRELDE
+1892 ELDDQ
-1899 RGRRRLVDDY
+1899 GRRRLVDDY

-1926 EEFTP
+1926 EE
-1931 GGAAAAG
+1931 AAAG
-1938 GAAAGG
+1938 GQTAGTGASGG
-1944 AGAGAGAAP
+1944 AGAGEGSSARPAP
-1953 AAAGPDAAPRRR
+1953 PA
-1965 VYGPRRRR
+1965 
-1973 RRPPRRPPPA
+1973 PPPA
-1983 RPAILNLCVS
+1983 T
-1993 YI
+1993 

>member
-1 MNERD
+1 M
-6 IPSVP
+6 
-11 ITTLAGVAS
+11 
-20 LTDLLPVLPLPT
+20 TDLLPVLPLPT

-58 TRDDNLVTLL
+58 TRDDNLVSLL
-68 LQSLMKTSVEH
+68 LQSLMQTSVQH
-79 IDLKEESIPNAVSP
+79 IDLKDESIPNAVSP
-93 APQQATPELLKAILH
+93 APQQSTPELLKAILH

-120 HWGNHVTSKFN
+120 HWGNHLHTAKFN
-131 GLSPSA
+131 GMSPS
-137 SYNYAS
+137 STYNYS
-143 HNTAHSSPSSVGTA
+143 SNNTTHSSPTSHGTA
-157 VHSAAIPNQQLLAP
+157 VHPSAIPNQQLLAA

-200 NASPLWNSANSS
+200 NVSPPWNTSNQSNIYSSPL
-212 TYTSPM
+212 
-218 SNTSSSN
+218 SNTSN
-225 PQNGGFYG
+225 PQNGGYYN
-233 SLTQE
+233 SLVQD
-238 NPSFGTNLSEDKDPL
+238 NRNFGTNLGEDKDPL
-253 AMSPGNLP
+253 SMSPSNMSEEQKQL
-261 DQQRLM
+261 L
-267 MQSQEKPFEQDG
+267 QSQDKSYEQDG

-292 APSPLRLEPQVP
+292 APSPLRQEPQVP
-304 QPSMGAPYAPQ
+304 QPSMGAPYAPT
-315 QLPHNPNQDKQD
+315 QDKLD
-327 SKNNTVINNRYPVV
+327 PRSTTLVNNRFPVV
-341 KLGRLPEGLLKRH
+341 KLGRLSEGLLKKH
-354 ETPGDERSR
+354 ELPNDERMR
-363 KNSTMESDSDDN
+363 KNSTVESDSDDN
-375 APLKPKSSNITPPVD
+375 MPLKAKSSNSTPAVD
-390 KEREAIDLA
+390 KEKEAIDIA
-399 REKNWEAVKRKHEEA
+399 REKNWEAVKRKHEAA
-414 SRKEECET
+414 SKKEEEEA

-451 NTYQRFNKLIE
+451 NTYQRFNKLIDS
-462 TVFETIE
+462 VFETI
-469 DDIIVTDEMEGTDI
+469 DDDVIITEEMEGTDI

-494 QELCTEAAKLKNLGA
+494 QELCAEAAKLKNLGA
-509 MEAIPSDRLV
+509 MEAIPADRLV
-519 RLLSILEKNIRAAEK
+519 RLLNILEKNIRAAEK
-534 MSLAGDP
+534 MSLVGDP
-541 EDSEE
+541 DDSEE
-546 MRQIWLES
+546 MRQIWMES
-554 ALERVMCASDSCL
+554 ALERVMCASDACL

-590 IIMFIK
+590 IVMFIK

-602 IYCVYDPVYSIQTT
+602 IYCVYDPVYSIQST

-625 RRGGGAGNASRRS
+625 RRGGGAGHASKRCGSSTR
-638 GGCTKAVRELYTHAH
+638 AVRELYTHAH
-653 ECVTLL
+653 ESVTLL
-659 AELLAAHHLTD
+659 AELFAAHHLTD

-685 VENVSELQLS
+685 VENISELQLS

-763 LCKTHDKDKELSE
+763 LCKSQDKDKEKEHVEPES
-776 TNKKTVDKDL
+776 KKHIDKDL
-786 LIISKYEAAISVGGT
+786 MIISKYEAAISVGGT

-851 MLVKYMSDKSM
+851 MLVKYMSDKTM

-875 LVAARLRRDSVTSRA
+875 LVASRLRRDSVTSRA

-899 RDIKAEEEKDG
+899 RDIRAEEEKDG
-910 NQAANV
+910 CQQQSL
-916 TAGLDEDEERTEF
+916 TSGLDEDEERTEF

-936 YLAVNGQKDQAWNC
+936 YLAINGQKDQAWNC

-964 VQPKS
+964 VQPKN
-969 SSPTKKPK
+969 SSPTKRPK
-977 HKSKKRHK
+977 HKSKKKHK
-985 SDTSDEDSDDDDDSD
+985 EESSEEESDADDDSD
-1000 AETKSERKVNTSA
+1000 SGIKESKKQISSA
-1013 IVSAEKFKTIER
+1013 IMSAEKFKTIER
-1025 RKTFF
+1025 RKGFF

-1052 DYGGAELISQYLASK
+1052 DYSGAELISQYVASK

-1096 MKCLANIVEAD
+1096 MKCLTMIVEAD
-1107 PGVLARQDMQIGVNR
+1107 PAVLARPDMQIGVNR

-1142 VLSRPELIDKYYGM
+1142 VLSRPDLIDKYYGM

-1174 ILKDICTECPEFPK
+1174 ILKDICIECPEFPK

-1219 SPCPATRV
+1219 SPCPNSARHG
-1227 AALDAADPLTRK
+1227 ALDITAATADPLTRK

-1247 ISSRD
+1247 VSSRD

-1290 QQIVDCLIESLLQLE
+1290 QQIVDCLIEHLLQLE
-1305 ETSAEG
+1305 ETNTDG
-1311 SGSSQRILACLST
+1311 TGSSQRILACLST

-1354 YEQQITSTV
+1354 YEQQIMSTV

-1401 AACIALLAAIV
+1401 AACIALLASIV
-1412 NNLTRN
+1412 NSLTHN
-1418 YKLIRDVFNKYHGI
+1418 YKLIRDVFNKYHGV
-1432 LLQWKS
+1432 LLQWKH

-1444 DITRT
+1444 EMTRA
-1449 LHARP
+1449 LHTRP
-1454 QFRRSLFIVGLLLR
+1454 HFRRALFIVGLLLR
-1468 YFDFTDP
+1468 YFDFTDSI
-1475 KVIDGLAIDIK
+1475 VIDGLASDIK
-1486 EQLFTTLMFFVGL
+1486 EQVYATLMYFVAL

-1530 FYHQLLTSDLAPIE
+1530 FYHQLLTSDLAPVE
-1544 MKADVLRNVE
+1544 MKADVLRNIE

-1565 RQDKEWSKRSKLEN
+1565 RQDKEWSKRSKHEN

-1606 LHPSTLVRSSAMKVV
+1606 LHVSTVVRSSAMKVV

-1638 LICMS
+1638 LISMS
-1643 TDLEVTVS
+1643 TDIEVTVS
-1651 HTADKNLQEI
+1651 HTADKHLQEI

-1680 YQLQKIIQ
+1680 YQLQKILQ
-1688 TSVKNDVIR
+1688 RSRKGVIR

-1702 DQDELPSSLNGFLYS
+1702 DQDDLPSALNGFLYS

-1779 SGSNLLQVFREGLV
+1779 SGSNLLQLFREGLIKTG
-1793 STSTEEKEEEEED
+1793 SEEKEPLDEEED
-1806 EEEAEALVARLPECT
+1806 EEEAEALVARLPPLT
-1821 RPLADAMRQ
+1821 RALRDAMRQ

-1859 PSESVKVYEKA
+1859 PSENVKVYEKA
-1870 ISRRQAPVFE
+1870 VSRRHAPQFE
-1880 PRATIAQ
+1880 PKATIAQ
-1887 LRDEP
+1887 LHDSDDEH
-1892 QDRELDE
+1892 ELDE

-1926 EEFTP
+1926 EEITP
-1931 GGAAAAG
+1931 SGVASAGVSTGASAGASVSAGVGGAV
-1938 GAAAGG
+1938 GAVGQ
-1944 AGAGAGAAP
+1944 AGAT
-1953 AAAGPDAAPRRR
+1953 
-1965 VYGPRRRR
+1965 
-1973 RRPPRRPPPA
+1973 
-1983 RPAILNLCVS
+1983 
-1993 YI
+1993 

>member
-58 TRDDNLVTLL
+58 TQDENLVTLL
-68 LQSLMKTSVEH
+68 LQSLMQTSVEH
-79 IDLKEESIPNAVSP
+79 IDLKDESITSAVSP
-93 APQQATPELLKAILH
+93 APQQATPELLKAILS
-108 VNPNVFDQQQRN
+108 VNPNVFDQTQRN
-120 HWGNHVTSKFN
+120 HWGNHVNAAKFN
-131 GLSPSA
+131 GLSPSG

-143 HNTAHSSPSSVGTA
+143 HQSSPASVGT
-157 VHSAAIPNQQLLAP
+157 VHSGVPGQLA
-171 PCQSSPHV
+171 QSSPHV

-191 SQVNITAQN
+191 HQLNVAAQN
-200 NASPLWNSANSS
+200 NVSPLWNSANSS
-212 TYTSPM
+212 TYTSPV
-218 SNTSSSN
+218 SHSTANS
-225 PQNGGFYG
+225 QNGGFYN
-233 SLTQE
+233 SLAQDS
-238 NPSFGTNLSEDKDPL
+238 NSNFGTSLSEDKDPL
-253 AMSPGNLP
+253 SMSPGNSG
-261 DQQRLM
+261 DTQRLT
-267 MQSQEKPFEQDG
+267 MQTQEKVFEQDG
-279 NVVTGQSPAQASV
+279 NVMTGQSPAQASV
-292 APSPLRLEPQVP
+292 APSPLRLEPSVP
-304 QPSMGAPYAPQ
+304 QPSMGAPYAP
-315 QLPHNPNQDKQD
+315 PAPAPAAATPGKDIKTNAME
-327 SKNNTVINNRYPVV
+327 NRFPVV
-341 KLGRLPEGLLKRH
+341 RLGRLSEGLLKKH
-354 ETPGDERSR
+354 EFPSERSR
-363 KNSTMESDSDDN
+363 KNSSLESDDD
-375 APLKPKSSNITPPVD
+375 APLAKSKASKPAPD
-390 KEREAIDLA
+390 KEREAIDIA

-414 SRKEECET
+414 NKKEEAET
-422 AIVRPK
+422 AIVKPK

-434 RLVPVLEML
+434 RLVPVIEML

-462 TVFETIE
+462 AVFDAI
-469 DDIIVTDEMEGTDI
+469 DDDVIITDEMEATDI
-483 PEDLLLPRYQL
+483 PEELLLPRYQL
-494 QELCTEAAKLKNLGA
+494 QELCAEAAKLKTLGA
-509 MEAIPSDRLV
+509 MEAIPADRLV
-519 RLLSILEKNIRAAEK
+519 RLLNILEKNIRAAEK
-534 MSLAGDP
+534 MSLLGDP

-546 MRQIWLES
+546 MRQIWVES
-554 ALERVMCASDSCL
+554 ALERVMCASDACL
-567 TALYIMTS
+567 TALYVMTS
-575 PSMPKRI
+575 PNMPKRI

-590 IIMFIK
+590 IVMFIK

-625 RRGGGAGNASRRS
+625 RRGGATTSGLRRGAHSSR
-638 GGCTKAVRELYTHAH
+638 GVRELYTHAH
-653 ECVTLL
+653 ESVALL
-659 AELLAAHHLTD
+659 AELFGAHHLTD

-685 VENVSELQLS
+685 VENVSELQLA
-695 ALKLVTTIFTK
+695 ALKLVTTVFQK

-730 NLRSFQLSSDQ
+730 NLRSFQLNSEQ

-754 QCVVTLPET
+754 QCVVHLPEQ
-763 LCKTHDKDKELSE
+763 LGKEDGDS
-776 TNKKTVDKDL
+776 KKHVDKDL

-801 FLTSFLNKCRSRSEE
+801 FLTSFLNKCRSRNED

-875 LVAARLRRDSVTSRA
+875 LVAARLRRDGVRSRA
-890 KLATMDAVV
+890 SLASMHGVV
-899 RDIKAEEEKDG
+899 RDIRAEELKD
-910 NQAANV
+910 QAMQGG
-916 TAGLDEDEERTEF
+916 TSGLDEDEERTEF

-964 VQPKS
+964 VTPKT
-969 SSPTKKPK
+969 SSPTKKTK
-977 HKSKKRHK
+977 NKSKKK
-985 SDTSDEDSDDDDDSD
+985 YKGETSEEDTEEEDSDDDIK
-1000 AETKSERKVNTSA
+1000 EKKLTSA

-1025 RKTFF
+1025 RKAFF

-1052 DYGGAELISQYLASK
+1052 DYSGAELISQYLGSK

-1075 RYLRKILVILCE
+1075 KYLRKILVILCE

-1096 MKCLANIVEAD
+1096 MKCLAMIVEAD
-1107 PGVLARQDMQIGVNR
+1107 PSVLARPDMKIGVNR

-1142 VLSRPELIDKYYGM
+1142 VLSRPELIDKYYEM

-1174 ILKDICTECPEFPK
+1174 ILKDICIECPEFPK

-1219 SPCPATRV
+1219 TPCPAAPR
-1227 AALDAADPLTRK
+1227 AALSADMTAAAADPLTRK

-1261 LMSLFKPKEDKDDS
+1261 LNSLFKPKEDKDDS
-1275 TKIIYQPPKSLLVAC
+1275 TKIITAPPKSLLLAC
-1290 QQIVDCLIESLLQLE
+1290 QQIVDCLIENLLQLE

-1344 PYLSLKCQNQ
+1344 PYLSLKCQSQ
-1354 YEQQITSTV
+1354 YEQQIMSTV
-1363 ASTLELVVP
+1363 ATTLELVVP

-1401 AACIALLAAIV
+1401 ASCIALLAAIV
-1412 NNLTRN
+1412 NNLTKN
-1418 YKLIRDVFNKYHGI
+1418 YKLIRDVFNKYHGV
-1432 LLQWKS
+1432 LLQWKR
-1438 SWQRNP
+1438 SWQANSEY
-1444 DITRT
+1444 TRA
-1449 LHARP
+1449 LHMRP

-1468 YFDFTDP
+1468 YFDFTEP
-1475 KVIDGLAIDIK
+1475 TVIEGLPADIK
-1486 EQLFTTLMFFVGL
+1486 EQVFSTLMYFVNL

-1517 RHYEFMLRPELKE
+1517 RHYEFMLRDDLKE
-1530 FYHQLLTSDLAPIE
+1530 FYQHLLTSDLAPIE
-1544 MKADVLRNVE
+1544 MKTDVLRNIE

-1565 RQDKEWSKRSKLEN
+1565 RQDKEWSKRSKQEN

-1595 QLYLKE
+1595 QLYLGSV
-1601 ILGAF
+1601 LGSLQQAA
-1606 LHPSTLVRSSAMKVV
+1606 RSARSAAMRVV

-1638 LICMS
+1638 LISMS
-1643 TDLEVTVS
+1643 TDPEVTVS
-1651 HTADKNLQEI
+1651 HTADKHLQEI

-1670 MKAQLGIKLS
+1670 MKAQLGIRLS
-1680 YQLQKIIQ
+1680 YQLQRILQRQDK
-1688 TSVKNDVIR
+1688 SGVIR

-1745 DQMLYL
+1745 DQLLYL

-1758 PYQVQDEPLF
+1758 PFQVQDEPLF

-1779 SGSNLLQVFREGLV
+1779 SGSNLLQLFREGL
-1793 STSTEEKEEEEED
+1793 SPSGQQKGDLDDEEED
-1806 EEEAEALVARLPECT
+1806 DEEAESLVARLPENT
-1821 RPLADAMRQ
+1821 RPLQDAMRQ

-1846 LYGFTDAKINQYS
+1846 SYGLTDAKISQYS

-1870 ISRRQAPVFE
+1870 VSRRLAPVFA
-1880 PRATIAQ
+1880 PAAALAQ
-1887 LRDEP
+1887 LSAPPEED
-1892 QDRELDE
+1892 ELDDA
-1899 RGRRRLVDDY
+1899 GRKRLVDDY

-1920 PEEEED
+1920 PEEEE
-1926 EEFTP
+1926 EEEANTS
-1931 GGAAAAG
+1931 GATAAAAG
-1938 GAAAGG
+1938 AGSAGG
-1944 AGAGAGAAP
+1944 AGQAGPAP
-1953 AAAGPDAAPRRR
+1953 APA
-1965 VYGPRRRR
+1965 
-1973 RRPPRRPPPA
+1973 PPPA
-1983 RPAILNLCVS
+1983 S
-1993 YI
+1993 

>member
-1 MNERD
+1 M
-6 IPSVP
+6 
-11 ITTLAGVAS
+11 
-20 LTDLLPVLPLPT
+20 
-32 PLPSTLNNKSQLF
+32 Q
-45 HPRVAEEAAILLA
+45 
-58 TRDDNLVTLL
+58 
-68 LQSLMKTSVEH
+68 TSVEH
-79 IDLKEESIPNAVSP
+79 IDLKDETIPNAVSP
-93 APQQATPELLKAILH
+93 APQQATPELLKAILN
-108 VNPNVFDQQQRN
+108 VNPNVFVQQQTN
-120 HWGNHVTSKFN
+120 HWDNHLNTTKFN
-131 GLSPSA
+131 GISPSPTF
-137 SYNYAS
+137 NYTS
-143 HNTAHSSPSSVGTA
+143 HNTVNSSPTSHGTT
-157 VHSAAIPNQQLLAP
+157 VHSASIPNQQLLAP

-179 NMGSP
+179 NIGSP
-184 PSQARPG
+184 PSQTRPG
-191 SQVNITAQN
+191 SQISITAQN
-200 NASPLWNSANSS
+200 NISPPWSATNQPN
-212 TYTSPM
+212 TYTSPIT
-218 SNTSSSN
+218 NTSCSN
-225 PQNGGFYG
+225 PQNGGFYN
-233 SLTQE
+233 SLLQDSG
-238 NPSFGTNLSEDKDPL
+238 NFGTSISEDKDPL
-253 AMSPGNLP
+253 SDSPTNLP
-261 DQQRLM
+261 DQQRLS
-267 MQSQEKPFEQDG
+267 MQSQEKVFEQGG
-279 NVVTGQSPAQASV
+279 NVMPGQSPAQASV
-292 APSPLRLEPQVP
+292 APSPLRQEPQVP
-304 QPSMGAPYAPQ
+304 QPSMGAPYAPPPTLNSIQ
-315 QLPHNPNQDKQD
+315 EKQD
-327 SKNNTVINNRYPVV
+327 PTSSLNVVNNRYPVV
-341 KLGRLPEGLLKRH
+341 KIGRLSEGMLKKH
-354 ETPGDERSR
+354 EFTNDETLR
-363 KNSTMESDSDDN
+363 KNNTIDSDSDDN
-375 APLKPKSSNITPPVD
+375 APLKARITNTAQPVD
-390 KEREAIDLA
+390 KEREAIDIA

-414 SRKEECET
+414 NKKGESET

-451 NTYQRFNKLIE
+451 NTYQRFSKLIDSA
-462 TVFETIE
+462 FETI
-469 DDIIVTDEMEGTDI
+469 DDDVIITDEMEGPDI
-483 PEDLLLPRYQL
+483 PEELLLPRFQL
-494 QELCTEAAKLKNLGA
+494 QELCSEAAKLKNLGA

-519 RLLSILEKNIRAAEK
+519 RLLNILEKNIRAAEK
-534 MSLAGDP
+534 MSLVGDP

-554 ALERVMCASDSCL
+554 ALERVMCAADACL

-625 RRGGGAGNASRRS
+625 RRGGGASHGVKRS
-638 GGCTKAVRELYTHAH
+638 GTGSTRAIRELYTHAH

-659 AELLAAHHLTD
+659 GELFAGHHLTD
-670 TTVLHASTVGVSPFF
+670 TTVLHASTVAVSPFF

-706 YEQHRRLLLEDILAS
+706 YEQHRRLLLEDILSS

-763 LCKTHDKDKELSE
+763 LCKKHDKEKDTEAES
-776 TNKKTVDKDL
+776 KKRVDKDL

-851 MLVKYMSDKSM
+851 MLLKYMSDKSM

-875 LVAARLRRDSVTSRA
+875 LVASRLRRDSVNSRA
-890 KLATMDAVV
+890 KLSTMDAVIK
-899 RDIKAEEEKDG
+899 DIRAEEEKDG
-910 NQAANV
+910 
-916 TAGLDEDEERTEF
+916 THGHIPSTGLDEDEERTEF

-936 YLAVNGQKDQAWNC
+936 YLAINGQKDEAWNC
-950 ARHFYITQ
+950 SRHFYITQ

-964 VQPKS
+964 VQPKA
-969 SSPTKKPK
+969 SPTKKPK
-977 HKSKKRHK
+977 NKSKKRYK
-985 SDTSDEDSDDDDDSD
+985 DESSEEESDDDDSD
-1000 AETKSERKVNTSA
+1000 GGIKDSKSDKKHISLAVL
-1013 IVSAEKFKTIER
+1013 SAEKFKTIER
-1025 RKTFF
+1025 RKKFF

-1052 DYGGAELISQYLASK
+1052 DYSGAELISQYLASK

-1075 RYLRKILVILCE
+1075 KYLRKILLILCE

-1096 MKCLANIVEAD
+1096 MKCLTMIVEAD
-1107 PGVLARQDMQIGVNR
+1107 PSVLGRPDMQIGVNR

-1142 VLSRPELIDKYYGM
+1142 VLSRPDLIDKYYGM

-1174 ILKDICTECPEFPK
+1174 ILKDICIECPEFPK

-1219 SPCPATRV
+1219 TPCPITTSRPGTLDITSAT
-1227 AALDAADPLTRK
+1227 ADPLIRK

-1275 TKIIYQPPKSLLVAC
+1275 TKIIYQPPKSLLLAC
-1290 QQIVDCLIESLLQLE
+1290 QQIVDCLIEHLLQLE
-1305 ETSAEG
+1305 ETNADG
-1311 SGSSQRILACLST
+1311 SNVLSQRILACLST
-1324 LHLFAKIRPQLLVNH
+1324 LHLFAKIRPHLLVNH

-1354 YEQQITSTV
+1354 YEQQIMSTV

-1381 LAQLEEDAVKLILQR
+1381 LAQLEEDAVKLVLQS
-1396 GQLVI
+1396 GPGVI
-1401 AACIALLAAIV
+1401 TSCIACLAAIV
-1412 NNLTRN
+1412 NTLTHN
-1418 YKLIRDVFNKYHGI
+1418 YKLIRDVFSKYHSV
-1432 LLQWKS
+1432 LLQWKQN
-1438 SWQRNP
+1438 WQRNP
-1444 DITRT
+1444 ELTRSLNT
-1449 LHARP
+1449 RP
-1454 QFRRSLFIVGLLLR
+1454 QFRRALFIVGLLLR
-1468 YFDFTDP
+1468 YFDFTDS
-1475 KVIDGLAIDIK
+1475 KVIDGLPSDIK
-1486 EQLFTTLMFFVGL
+1486 DQVFSTLMFFVNL
-1499 EDEDFVSHTLKAL
+1499 EDEAFVSHTLKAL

-1517 RHYEFMLRPELKE
+1517 RHYEFMLTPELKE
-1530 FYHQLLTSDLAPIE
+1530 FYHHMLTSSLAPIE
-1544 MKADVLRNVE
+1544 MKADVLRNIE

-1565 RQDKEWSKRSKLEN
+1565 RQDKEWSKRSKMEN

-1601 ILGAF
+1601 ILDSF
-1606 LHPSTLVRSSAMKVV
+1606 LHPSTIVRSSAMKVV

-1638 LICMS
+1638 LISMS
-1643 TDLEVTVS
+1643 TDTEITVS

-1670 MKAQLGIKLS
+1670 MKAQLGIRLS
-1680 YQLQKIIQ
+1680 YQLQKILQ
-1688 TSVKNDVIR
+1688 NDNNGVIR

-1737 DDVSTAPL
+1737 DDASTAPL
-1745 DQMLYL
+1745 DQMMFL

-1779 SGSNLLQVFREGLV
+1779 SGSNLLQIFREGLIKTDV
-1793 STSTEEKEEEEED
+1793 EEKEPLEEEED
-1806 EEEAEALVARLPECT
+1806 EEEAETLVCRVPEDA
-1821 RPLADAMRQ
+1821 RPLRDAMRQ

-1846 LYGFTDAKINQYS
+1846 LYGLTDAKINQYS
-1859 PSESVKVYEKA
+1859 PSENVKVYEKA
-1870 ISRRQAPVFE
+1870 VSRRLAPVFE
-1880 PRATIAQ
+1880 PAATIAQ
-1887 LRDEP
+1887 LKEGDV
-1892 QDRELDE
+1892 DDDLDE
-1899 RGRRRLVDDY
+1899 RGRRRLVEDY

-1920 PEEEED
+1920 PDEEEE
-1926 EEFTP
+1926 EETAAGSSGVASGVGGAP
-1931 GGAAAAG
+1931 GGK
-1938 GAAAGG
+1938 GA
-1944 AGAGAGAAP
+1944 
-1953 AAAGPDAAPRRR
+1953 
-1965 VYGPRRRR
+1965 
-1973 RRPPRRPPPA
+1973 PPPA
-1983 RPAILNLCVS
+1983 APPPDT
-1993 YI
+1993 

>member
-68 LQSLMKTSVEH
+68 LQSLMQTSVEH
-79 IDLKEESIPNAVSP
+79 IDLKDESIPNAVSP
-93 APQQATPELLKAILH
+93 APQQQATPELLKAILH

-120 HWGNHVTSKFN
+120 HWSNHVTSKFN
-131 GLSPSA
+131 GMSPSA

-143 HNTAHSSPSSVGTA
+143 HNTAHSSPSSLGTA
-157 VHSAAIPNQQLLAP
+157 VHSTGIPNQQLLAP

-191 SQVNITAQN
+191 SQINITAQN
-200 NASPLWNSANSS
+200 NVSPLWNSANSS

-218 SNTSSSN
+218 SNTSCSN

-233 SLTQE
+233 SLTQD
-238 NPSFGTNLSEDKDPL
+238 NQTNLNEEKDPL
-253 AMSPGNLP
+253 SMSPGNLS
-261 DQQRLM
+261 DQQRLI

-292 APSPLRLEPQVP
+292 APSPLRQEPQVP
-304 QPSMGAPYAPQ
+304 QPSMGAPYAPHN
-315 QLPHNPNQDKQD
+315 LPQNTTQEKQEQP
-327 SKNNTVINNRYPVV
+327 KNTNMMNNRYPVV

-354 ETPGDERSR
+354 EVSGDERSR

-375 APLKPKSSNITPPVD
+375 APLKAKTSVNITPPVD
-390 KEREAIDLA
+390 KDREAIDIA

-414 SRKEECET
+414 SKKEEAE
-422 AIVRPK
+422 ASIVRPK

-462 TVFETIE
+462 TVFESIE

-494 QELCTEAAKLKNLGA
+494 QELCSEAAKLKNLGA

-534 MSLAGDP
+534 MSLVGDP

-546 MRQIWLES
+546 MRQICIES

-625 RRGGGAGNASRRS
+625 RRGGGAGNATRRGA
-638 GGCTKAVRELYTHAH
+638 GGSTRATRELYTHAH

-659 AELLAAHHLTD
+659 AELLAAHQLTD

-685 VENVSELQLS
+685 VENISELQLS

-763 LCKTHDKDKELSE
+763 LCKSQDKDK
-776 TNKKTVDKDL
+776 NKDKQSTEHDKKSADKDL
-786 LIISKYEAAISVGGT
+786 VIISKYEAAISVGGT
-801 FLTSFLNKCRSRSEE
+801 FLTSFLNKCRSRNEE

-875 LVAARLRRDSVTSRA
+875 LVAARLRRDS
-890 KLATMDAVV
+890 
-899 RDIKAEEEKDG
+899 
-910 NQAANV
+910 NV
-916 TAGLDEDEERTEF
+916 TEGLDEDEERTEF

-936 YLAVNGQKDQAWNC
+936 YLAVNGQKDPAWNC

-958 WYRDMV
+958 WFRDMV

-977 HKSKKRHK
+977 HKSSKKRHK
-985 SDTSDEDSDDDDDSD
+985 DETSDEDSDDNDSD
-1000 AETKSERKVNTSA
+1000 SDIKESKSSKHTSA

-1096 MKCLANIVEAD
+1096 MKCLALIVEAD
-1107 PGVLARQDMQIGVNR
+1107 PAVLARQDMQIGVNR

-1142 VLSRPELIDKYYGM
+1142 
-1156 LSNRILDTGVSV
+1156 DTGVSV

-1219 SPCPATRV
+1219 SPCQNSTRHG
-1227 AALDAADPLTRK
+1227 ALDITAAAADPLTRK

-1261 LMSLFKPKEDKDDS
+1261 LQSLFKPKEDKDDS
-1275 TKIIYQPPKSLLVAC
+1275 TKIIYQPPKSLLLAC
-1290 QQIVDCLIESLLQLE
+1290 QQIVDCLIENLLQLE
-1305 ETSAEG
+1305 ENSVDG

-1363 ASTLELVVP
+1363 AMTLELVVP

-1401 AACIALLAAIV
+1401 AACIALLASI
-1412 NNLTRN
+1412 
-1418 YKLIRDVFNKYHGI
+1418 
-1432 LLQWKS
+1432 S
-1438 SWQRNP
+1438 
-1444 DITRT
+1444 
-1449 LHARP
+1449 
-1454 QFRRSLFIVGLLLR
+1454 
-1468 YFDFTDP
+1468 
-1475 KVIDGLAIDIK
+1475 DIK
-1486 EQLFTTLMFFVGL
+1486 EQLFSTLMFFVGL

-1565 RQDKEWSKRSKLEN
+1565 RQDKEWSKRSKMEN

-1606 LHPSTLVRSSAMKVV
+1606 LHTSTVVRSSAMKVV
-1621 QLVLAQGL
+1621 QL
-1629 VHPVQIVPY
+1629 
-1638 LICMS
+1638 
-1643 TDLEVTVS
+1643 
-1651 HTADKNLQEI
+1651 
-1661 DKKYPGFIH
+1661 
-1670 MKAQLGIKLS
+1670 
-1680 YQLQKIIQ
+1680 
-1688 TSVKNDVIR
+1688 
-1697 GFRKK
+1697 
-1702 DQDELPSSLNGFLYS
+1702 
-1717 LLRNTRPQ
+1717 
-1725 RRALVLSLLKQF
+1725 
-1737 DDVSTAPL
+1737 TAPL

-1779 SGSNLLQVFREGLV
+1779 SGSNLLQAFREGLINTNV
-1793 STSTEEKEEEEED
+1793 EQKDGLDEEED
-1806 EEEAEALVARLPECT
+1806 EEEAEALVARLPEST
-1821 RPLADAMRQ
+1821 RPLRDAMRQ

-1870 ISRRQAPVFE
+1870 VSRRHAAVFE

-1887 LRDEP
+1887 LRHAEP
-1892 QDRELDE
+1892 AGELDE

-1931 GGAAAAG
+1931 GGAAAAT
-1938 GAAAGG
+1938 GAAAAAS
-1944 AGAGAGAAP
+1944 AGEGAGAAGASGHQPP
-1953 AAAGPDAAPRRR
+1953 A
-1965 VYGPRRRR
+1965 
-1973 RRPPRRPPPA
+1973 PPAPPPA
-1983 RPAILNLCVS
+1983 T
-1993 YI
+1993 

>member
-58 TRDDNLVTLL
+58 TRDDNLVSLL
-68 LQSLMKTSVEH
+68 LQSLMQTSVQH
-79 IDLKEESIPNAVSP
+79 IDLKDESIPNAVSP
-93 APQQATPELLKAILH
+93 APQQATPELLKAILS
-108 VNPNVFDQQQRN
+108 VNPNVFENQNQRN
-120 HWGNHVTSKFN
+120 HWGGNHLNTSKFN

-137 SYNYAS
+137 SYNYPP
-143 HNTAHSSPSSVGTA
+143 HSTVHTSPSAHGTA
-157 VHSAAIPNQQLLAP
+157 VHSGPIPNQQLLAP

-184 PSQARPG
+184 PSQARPN

-200 NASPLWNSANSS
+200 NVSPLWNSGNS
-212 TYTSPM
+212 TNVYTS
-218 SNTSSSN
+218 SVSSCSN
-225 PQNGGFYG
+225 PQNGGFY
-233 SLTQE
+233 SSPMQD
-238 NPSFGTNLSEDKDPL
+238 NRSFDTNIPEDKDPL
-253 AMSPGNLP
+253 AMSPGNT

-267 MQSQEKPFEQDG
+267 QSQEKAFQQDG

-292 APSPLRLEPQVP
+292 APSPLRQEPQVP

-315 QLPHNPNQDKQD
+315 AQSTMQDKQD
-327 SKNNTVINNRYPVV
+327 PSKSSNVMNNRFPVV
-341 KLGRLPEGLLKRH
+341 KLGRLSEGLLKKH
-354 ETPGDERSR
+354 DFSGGDGRSR
-363 KNSTMESDSDDN
+363 KNSTLESDSDDN
-375 APLKPKSSNITPPVD
+375 APLKPKSHNPAPPID
-390 KEREAIDLA
+390 KEREAIDIA

-414 SRKEECET
+414 SKKEEAET

-462 TVFETIE
+462 SVFETI
-469 DDIIVTDEMEGTDI
+469 DDDVIITDEMEGSDI
-483 PEDLLLPRYQL
+483 PEELLLPRYQL
-494 QELCTEAAKLKNLGA
+494 QELCSEAAKLKNLGA
-509 MEAIPSDRLV
+509 MASIPSDKLV
-519 RLLSILEKNIRAAEK
+519 RLLNLLEKNIRAAEK
-534 MSLAGDP
+534 MSLVGDP
-541 EDSEE
+541 DDSED
-546 MRQIWLES
+546 MRAMWLES
-554 ALERVMCASDSCL
+554 ALERVMCASDACL
-567 TALYIMTS
+567 TSLYIMTAS
-575 PSMPKRI
+575 SIPKRVI
-582 FLEDVIDR
+582 LEDVIDR

-602 IYCVYDPVYSIQTT
+602 IYCVFDPVYSIQSTT
-616 SKKKVDGRK
+616 KKKVDGRK
-625 RRGGGAGNASRRS
+625 RRGGGASQVSRKY
-638 GGCTKAVRELYTHAH
+638 GGGSTKAVRELYTHAH
-653 ECVTLL
+653 ESVTLL
-659 AELLAAHHLTD
+659 AELLGAHHLTD

-706 YEQHRRLLLEDILAS
+706 YEQHRRLLLEDILSS

-730 NLRSFQLSSDQ
+730 NLRSFQLNSDQ

-754 QCVVTLPET
+754 QCVVTLPVS
-763 LCKTHDKDKELSE
+763 LCKHQEKGSQEESD
-776 TNKKTVDKDL
+776 NKKHVDKDL

-801 FLTSFLNKCRSRSEE
+801 FLTSFLNKCRSRNEE

-875 LVAARLRRDSVTSRA
+875 LVAARLRRDSVHSRA
-890 KLATMDAVV
+890 KLSTMDGVV
-899 RDIKAEEEKDG
+899 RDIRAEEQKDG
-910 NQAANV
+910 NQPQ
-916 TAGLDEDEERTEF
+916 TPTSGLDEDEERTEF

-936 YLAVNGQKDQAWNC
+936 YLAINGQKDQAWNC

-964 VQPKS
+964 AQPKS
-969 SSPTKKPK
+969 SSPTKRSKN
-977 HKSKKRHK
+977 KSKKRHK
-985 SDTSDEDSDDDDDSD
+985 DESSEEESDPDDDSD
-1000 AETKSERKVNTSA
+1000 KESKPDKKHVSSA
-1013 IVSAEKFKTIER
+1013 ILSAEKFKQIER
-1025 RKTFF
+1025 RKLF
-1030 LEKIRPFRYQG
+1030 LVEKIRPFRYQG

-1075 RYLRKILVILCE
+1075 KYLRKILVILCE

-1096 MKCLANIVEAD
+1096 MKCLAMIVEAD
-1107 PGVLARQDMQIGVNR
+1107 PAVLARPDMQIGVNR

-1174 ILKDICTECPEFPK
+1174 ILKDICIECPEFPK

-1219 SPCPATRV
+1219 SPCSSSGARFASLDMT
-1227 AALDAADPLTRK
+1227 AAAADPLSRK

-1261 LMSLFKPKEDKDDS
+1261 LMSLFKPKEDKEDS
-1275 TKIIYQPPKSLLVAC
+1275 TKIIYQPPKALLTAC
-1290 QQIVDCLIESLLQLE
+1290 QQIVDCLIENLLQLE
-1305 ETSAEG
+1305 EASG
-1311 SGSSQRILACLST
+1311 DGSSGSSQRILACLST

-1354 YEQQITSTV
+1354 YEQQIMSTV

-1401 AACIALLAAIV
+1401 AACIALLSAIV
-1412 NNLTRN
+1412 NHLTRN
-1418 YKLIRDVFNKYHGI
+1418 YKLIRDVFNKYHGV
-1432 LLQWKS
+1432 LLQWKQ

-1444 DITRT
+1444 DVTRT

-1454 QFRRSLFIVGLLLR
+1454 HFRRALFIVGLLLR
-1468 YFDFTDP
+1468 YFEFTDT
-1475 KVIDGLAIDIK
+1475 KVIEGLPSDIK
-1486 EQLFTTLMFFVGL
+1486 EQVYNTLLFFVGL

-1530 FYHQLLTSDLAPIE
+1530 FYHQLLTSELAPVE
-1544 MKADVLRNVE
+1544 MKADVLRNIE

-1560 EQRMI
+1560 EARMI
-1565 RQDKEWSKRSKLEN
+1565 RQDKEWEKQRKNEN

-1601 ILGAF
+1601 ILGAS
-1606 LHPSTLVRSSAMKVV
+1606 LHSSTVVRSSAMKVV

-1638 LICMS
+1638 LIAMS
-1643 TDLEVTVS
+1643 TDTEITVS

-1680 YQLQKIIQ
+1680 YQLQKILQVGSRSRI
-1688 TSVKNDVIR
+1688 IR

-1702 DQDELPSSLNGFLYS
+1702 EQDELPTALNGFLYS

-1758 PYQVQDEPLF
+1758 PYQVADEPLF

-1779 SGSNLLQVFREGLV
+1779 SGSNLLQLFREGLNKPI
-1793 STSTEEKEEEEED
+1793 TEEREPLDEEED
-1806 EEEAEALVARLPECT
+1806 DEEVETLLSQLPDNT
-1821 RPLADAMRQ
+1821 RPLRDAMRQ

-1846 LYGFTDAKINQYS
+1846 LYGITDAKISQYS
-1859 PSESVKVYEKA
+1859 PSEAAKVYEKA
-1870 ISRRQAPVFE
+1870 ISRRHAPVFE
-1880 PRATIAQ
+1880 PKATLNQ
-1887 LRDEP
+1887 VHSEHE
-1892 QDRELDE
+1892 QHEQHELDE

-1931 GGAAAAG
+1931 GGAA
-1938 GAAAGG
+1938 GAAAG
-1944 AGAGAGAAP
+1944 AGKGGDASAGAA
-1953 AAAGPDAAPRRR
+1953 AGSGAD
-1965 VYGPRRRR
+1965 
-1973 RRPPRRPPPA
+1973 PPPA
-1983 RPAILNLCVS
+1983 PQPPPAGT
-1993 YI
+1993 

>member
-58 TRDDNLVTLL
+58 TRDDNLVSLL
-68 LQSLMKTSVEH
+68 LQSLMQTSVQH
-79 IDLKEESIPNAVSP
+79 IDLKDESIPNAVSP

-120 HWGNHVTSKFN
+120 HWGNHLNTSKFN
-131 GLSPSA
+131 GMSPST
-137 SYNYAS
+137 YNYTS
-143 HNTAHSSPSSVGTA
+143 HNTVHSSPSSHGTA
-157 VHSAAIPNQQLLAP
+157 VHSAPIPNQHLLAP

-200 NASPLWNSANSS
+200 NISPPWS
-212 TYTSPM
+212 TSNQSNIYTSPLSNSSC
-218 SNTSSSN
+218 SNT
-225 PQNGGFYG
+225 QNGGFYN
-233 SLTQE
+233 SLVQD
-238 NPSFGTNLSEDKDPL
+238 NRSYDTNISDDKDPL
-253 AMSPGNLP
+253 SMSPGNMP

-267 MQSQEKPFEQDG
+267 MQSQDKTFEQDG

-292 APSPLRLEPQVP
+292 APSPLRQEPQVP
-304 QPSMGAPYAPQ
+304 QPSMGAPYAPPPVTSNTTQ
-315 QLPHNPNQDKQD
+315 EKQDKT
-327 SKNNTVINNRYPVV
+327 SNIMNNRYPVV
-341 KLGRLPEGLLKRH
+341 KIGRLSEGLLKKH
-354 ETPGDERSR
+354 EFSPDERTR
-363 KNSTMESDSDDN
+363 KNSAVDSDSDDN
-375 APLKPKSSNITPPVD
+375 VPLKAKSSNSTPTVD
-390 KEREAIDLA
+390 KEREAIDIA

-414 SRKEECET
+414 SKKEEAEA

-462 TVFETIE
+462 AVFETID
-469 DDIIVTDEMEGTDI
+469 DDILITDEMEGTDI
-483 PEDLLLPRYQL
+483 PEELLLPRYQL
-494 QELCTEAAKLKNLGA
+494 QELCSEAAKLKNLGA
-509 MEAIPSDRLV
+509 MEAIPADRLV
-519 RLLSILEKNIRAAEK
+519 RLLNILEKNIRASEK
-534 MSLAGDP
+534 MSLVSDP

-546 MRQIWLES
+546 MRQIWMES
-554 ALERVMCASDSCL
+554 ALERVMCASDASL
-567 TALYIMTS
+567 TSLYIMTS

-625 RRGGGAGNASRRS
+625 RRGGAASHATRRCGGATR
-638 GGCTKAVRELYTHAH
+638 AVRDLYTHVH

-659 AELLAAHHLTD
+659 AELFAAHHLTD

-685 VENVSELQLS
+685 VENISELQLS

-763 LCKTHDKDKELSE
+763 MCKSQDKDKDKDKEHID
-776 TNKKTVDKDL
+776 TDNKKHVDKDL

-875 LVAARLRRDSVTSRA
+875 LVAARLRRDSVLSRA

-899 RDIKAEEEKDG
+899 RDIRAEEEKDG
-910 NQAANV
+910 NQHQSL
-916 TAGLDEDEERTEF
+916 TSGLDEDEERTEF

-936 YLAVNGQKDQAWNC
+936 YLAINGQKDQAWNC

-969 SSPTKKPK
+969 SSPTKRPK
-977 HKSKKRHK
+977 NKSKKRYK
-985 SDTSDEDSDDDDDSD
+985 GETSEEESDADDDSD
-1000 AETKSERKVNTSA
+1000 TDIKESKSDKKHNSSA
-1013 IVSAEKFKTIER
+1013 VMSAEKFKTIER
-1025 RKTFF
+1025 RKHFF

-1052 DYGGAELISQYLASK
+1052 DYSGAELISQYLASK

-1096 MKCLANIVEAD
+1096 MKCLTMIVEAD
-1107 PGVLARQDMQIGVNR
+1107 PAVLARPDMQIGVNR

-1142 VLSRPELIDKYYGM
+1142 VLSRPDLIDKYYGM

-1174 ILKDICTECPEFPK
+1174 ILKDICIECPEFPK

-1219 SPCPATRV
+1219 SPCANSSRPGTLDMTAAT
-1227 AALDAADPLTRK
+1227 ADPLTRK

-1261 LMSLFKPKEDKDDS
+1261 LTSLFKPKEDKEDS

-1290 QQIVDCLIESLLQLE
+1290 QQIVDCLIENLLQLE
-1305 ETSAEG
+1305 ETNADG
-1311 SGSSQRILACLST
+1311 TGSSQRILACLST

-1354 YEQQITSTV
+1354 YEQQIMSTV

-1401 AACIALLAAIV
+1401 ASCIACLAAIV
-1412 NNLTRN
+1412 NNLTHN
-1418 YKLIRDVFNKYHGI
+1418 YKLIRDVFNKYHGV
-1432 LLQWKS
+1432 LLQWKH

-1444 DITRT
+1444 EMTRA
-1449 LHARP
+1449 LHSRP
-1454 QFRRSLFIVGLLLR
+1454 HFRRALFIVGLLLR
-1468 YFDFTDP
+1468 YFDFTDN
-1475 KVIDGLAIDIK
+1475 KVIEGLSNDIK
-1486 EQLFTTLMFFVGL
+1486 EQVYSTLMFFVGL

-1544 MKADVLRNVE
+1544 MKADVLRNIE

-1565 RQDKEWSKRSKLEN
+1565 RQDKEWSKRSKHEN

-1601 ILGAF
+1601 ILGSF
-1606 LHPSTLVRSSAMKVV
+1606 LHRSTFVRSSAMKVV

-1643 TDLEVTVS
+1643 TDTEVTVS
-1651 HTADKNLQEI
+1651 HTADKHLQEI

-1670 MKAQLGIKLS
+1670 MKAQVGIRLS
-1680 YQLQKIIQ
+1680 YQLQKILQ
-1688 TSVKNDVIR
+1688 REEKKAIR

-1702 DQDELPSSLNGFLYS
+1702 EQDDLPTSLNGFLYS

-1758 PYQVQDEPLF
+1758 PFQVQDEPLF

-1779 SGSNLLQVFREGLV
+1779 SGSNLLQVFREGLLK
-1793 STSTEEKEEEEED
+1793 TSTEEKEALEEEED
-1806 EEEAEALVARLPECT
+1806 EEEAEALLLRLPPAT
-1821 RPLADAMRQ
+1821 RALRDAMRQ

-1870 ISRRQAPVFE
+1870 VSRRHAPQFE
-1880 PRATIAQ
+1880 PKATIAQ
-1887 LRDEP
+1887 LHANDAA
-1892 QDRELDE
+1892 DELDE
-1899 RGRRRLVDDY
+1899 RGRRRLVDEY

-1926 EEFTP
+1926 EEAS
-1931 GGAAAAG
+1931 GGAAG
-1938 GAAAGG
+1938 GAA
-1944 AGAGAGAAP
+1944 GAAP
-1953 AAAGPDAAPRRR
+1953 GAKPAAAPAPAA
-1965 VYGPRRRR
+1965 
-1973 RRPPRRPPPA
+1973 PPPA
-1983 RPAILNLCVS
+1983 T
-1993 YI
+1993 

>member
-20 LTDLLPVLPLPT
+20 LTDLLPVLPLPA

-58 TRDDNLVTLL
+58 TRDDNLVSLL
-68 LQSLMKTSVEH
+68 LQSLMQTSVSH
-79 IDLKEESIPNAVSP
+79 IDLKDDNMANTSNPPSP
-93 APQQATPELLKAILH
+93 QPLPELLRAIIN
-108 VNPNVFDQQQRN
+108 VNPNVFEQPPPRT
-120 HWGNHVTSKFN
+120 HWSTSTFLPHNKFN
-131 GLSPSA
+131 GMSPNA
-137 SYNYAS
+137 VP
-143 HNTAHSSPSSVGTA
+143 SSPSTHGTA
-157 VHSAAIPNQQLLAP
+157 SVPNQQSLATP
-171 PCQSSPHV
+171 SQSSPHV

-191 SQVNITAQN
+191 NQINNTAHN
-200 NASPLWNSANSS
+200 SVSPIWNSGNSSNMYPSPL
-212 TYTSPM
+212 
-218 SNTSSSN
+218 SNTSCSN
-225 PQNGGFYG
+225 PQNGGFFN
-233 SLTQE
+233 SLVQDGR
-238 NPSFGTNLSEDKDPL
+238 NYGTNLGDDKDPL
-253 AMSPGNLP
+253 SMSPGNQP
-261 DQQRLM
+261 DQQRLL
-267 MQSQEKPFEQDG
+267 MQLQEKAFEQDG
-279 NVVTGQSPAQASV
+279 NVRTGQSPAQASV
-292 APSPLRLEPQVP
+292 APSPLRQEPQVP
-304 QPSMGAPYAPQ
+304 QPSMGAPYALQ
-315 QLPHNPNQDKQD
+315 QQAQNSNTDKQD
-327 SKNNTVINNRYPVV
+327 PNKSSVLNNRYPVV
-341 KLGRLPEGLLKRH
+341 KLGRLSEGLLKKH
-354 ETPGDERSR
+354 EFGTEDRSR
-363 KNSTMESDSDDN
+363 KNSTLESDSDDN
-375 APLKPKSSNITPPVD
+375 MPLKAKANSGNNTVD
-390 KEREAIDLA
+390 KEREAIDIA

-414 SRKEECET
+414 SKREEAEA

-462 TVFETIE
+462 SVFEAID
-469 DDIIVTDEMEGTDI
+469 DDILITDEMEGTDI
-483 PEDLLLPRYQL
+483 PEELLLPRYQL
-494 QELCTEAAKLKNLGA
+494 QELCSEAAKLKNLGA
-509 MEAIPSDRLV
+509 MEAIPADRLV
-519 RLLSILEKNIRAAEK
+519 RLLNILEKNIRAAEK
-534 MSLAGDP
+534 MSLVSDP

-546 MRQIWLES
+546 MRQIWMES
-554 ALERVMCASDSCL
+554 ALERVMCASDACL
-567 TALYIMTS
+567 TSLYVMTS
-575 PSMPKRI
+575 PNMPKRI

-602 IYCVYDPVYSIQTT
+602 IYCVYDPVYSIQST
-616 SKKKVDGRK
+616 SKKKGNSGG
-625 RRGGGAGNASRRS
+625 GGGAGAGA
-638 GGCTKAVRELYTHAH
+638 GGGRATRELYTHAH
-653 ECVTLL
+653 ESVTLL
-659 AELLAAHHLTD
+659 AELFAAHHLTD

-730 NLRSFQLSSDQ
+730 NLRSFQLSSNQ
-741 HIQMLTALVLQLV
+741 QIQMLTALVLQLV

-763 LCKTHDKDKELSE
+763 LCKSQDKDKDPEASDS
-776 TNKKTVDKDL
+776 KKGVDKDL
-786 LIISKYEAAISVGGT
+786 MIISKYEAAISVGGT
-801 FLTSFLNKCRSRSEE
+801 FLTSFLNKCRSRNEE
-816 VDFRPLF
+816 IDFRPLF

-875 LVAARLRRDSVTSRA
+875 LVAARLRRDSVLSRA

-899 RDIKAEEEKDG
+899 RDIRAEEEKDG
-910 NQAANV
+910 NQTQN
-916 TAGLDEDEERTEF
+916 TTSGLDEDEERTEF

-936 YLAVNGQKDQAWNC
+936 YLAINGQKDQAWNC

-969 SSPTKKPK
+969 TSPTKRPK
-977 HKSKKRHK
+977 NKSKKRYIK
-985 SDTSDEDSDDDDDSD
+985 DESSEEESEPDDDSDDDGRRVKESKADKKL
-1000 AETKSERKVNTSA
+1000 ATSA
-1013 IVSAEKFKTIER
+1013 LISAEKFKTIER
-1025 RKTFF
+1025 RKHFF

-1052 DYGGAELISQYLASK
+1052 DYSGAELISQYLASK

-1096 MKCLANIVEAD
+1096 MKCLAMIVEAD
-1107 PGVLARQDMQIGVNR
+1107 PAVLARPDMQIGVNR

-1142 VLSRPELIDKYYGM
+1142 VLSRPDLIDKYYGM

-1174 ILKDICTECPEFPK
+1174 ILKDICIECPEFPK

-1219 SPCPATRV
+1219 SPCANTTRPG
-1227 AALDAADPLTRK
+1227 ALDITAATADPLTRK

-1252 MGLEWFQQL
+1252 IGLEWFQQL
-1261 LMSLFKPKEDKDDS
+1261 LTSLFKPKEDKDDS
-1275 TKIIYQPPKSLLVAC
+1275 TKIIYQPPKSLLLAC
-1290 QQIVDCLIESLLQLE
+1290 QQIVDCLIENLLQLE
-1305 ETSAEG
+1305 ETSADG
-1311 SGSSQRILACLST
+1311 TGSSQRILACLST

-1339 ALTLQ
+1339 ALTMQ

-1354 YEQQITSTV
+1354 YEQQIMSTV

-1401 AACIALLAAIV
+1401 ASCIACLAAIV
-1412 NNLTRN
+1412 NNLTHN
-1418 YKLIRDVFNKYHGI
+1418 YKLIRDVFNKYHGV
-1432 LLQWKS
+1432 LLQWKHC
-1438 SWQRNP
+1438 WQRNP
-1444 DITRT
+1444 EMTRG
-1449 LHARP
+1449 LHSRP
-1454 QFRRSLFIVGLLLR
+1454 YFRRALFIVGLLLR
-1468 YFDFTDP
+1468 YFDFTEST
-1475 KVIDGLAIDIK
+1475 VIEGLPGDIK
-1486 EQLFTTLMFFVGL
+1486 EQIFSTLMFFVGL

-1530 FYHQLLTSDLAPIE
+1530 FYHQLLTSDLAPVE
-1544 MKADVLRNVE
+1544 MKADVLRNIE

-1565 RQDKEWSKRSKLEN
+1565 RQDKEWSKRSKHEN

-1601 ILGAF
+1601 ILGSF
-1606 LHPSTLVRSSAMKVV
+1606 LHPSTVVRSSAMKVV

-1651 HTADKNLQEI
+1651 HTADKHLQEI

-1680 YQLQKIIQ
+1680 YQLQKILQ
-1688 TSVKNDVIR
+1688 VNANEGVIR

-1702 DQDELPSSLNGFLYS
+1702 DQDELPTALNGFLYS

-1758 PYQVQDEPLF
+1758 PFQVQDEPLF

-1779 SGSNLLQVFREGLV
+1779 SGSNLLQLFREGLNKP
-1793 STSTEEKEEEEED
+1793 STEEKEPLDEEED
-1806 EEEAEALVARLPECT
+1806 DEEAESLLAQLPDST
-1821 RPLADAMRQ
+1821 RPLRDAMRQ

-1859 PSESVKVYEKA
+1859 PSENVKVYEKA
-1870 ISRRQAPVFE
+1870 VSRRHAPIFE
-1880 PRATIAQ
+1880 PKATIAQ
-1887 LRDEP
+1887 LLDE
-1892 QDRELDE
+1892 DRTADELDE

-1926 EEFTP
+1926 EEQ
-1931 GGAAAAG
+1931 GGG
-1938 GAAAGG
+1938 GGSA
-1944 AGAGAGAAP
+1944 AGAGGSPGAAAP
-1953 AAAGPDAAPRRR
+1953 AA
-1965 VYGPRRRR
+1965 
-1973 RRPPRRPPPA
+1973 PPPA
-1983 RPAILNLCVS
+1983 T
-1993 YI
+1993 

>member
-58 TRDDNLVTLL
+58 TRDDNLVSLL
-68 LQSLMKTSVEH
+68 LQSLMQTSVQH
-79 IDLKEESIPNAVSP
+79 IDLKDESIPNAVSP
-93 APQQATPELLKAILH
+93 APQQSTPELLKAILH

-120 HWGNHVTSKFN
+120 HWGNHLHTPKFN
-131 GLSPSA
+131 GMSPS
-137 SYNYAS
+137 STYNYTT
-143 HNTAHSSPSSVGTA
+143 HNTVHSSPSPHGHITA
-157 VHSAAIPNQQLLAP
+157 HHHQPASIPNQELLAT

-191 SQVNITAQN
+191 NQINITAQN
-200 NASPLWNSANSS
+200 NVSPPWNNTNQSNV
-212 TYTSPM
+212 YTSAL
-218 SNTSSSN
+218 STTSCTNS
-225 PQNGGFYG
+225 QNGGFY
-233 SLTQE
+233 SLVQD
-238 NPSFGTNLSEDKDPL
+238 NRNFGTSIPEEKDPL
-253 AMSPGNLP
+253 SMSPTSMN
-261 DQQRLM
+261 DQQKQH
-267 MQSQEKPFEQDG
+267 MQSQEKVYEQDG

-292 APSPLRLEPQVP
+292 APSPLRQEPQVP
-304 QPSMGAPYAPQ
+304 QSSMGAPYAPPPFLQ
-315 QLPHNPNQDKQD
+315 NITQEKQD
-327 SKNNTVINNRYPVV
+327 ASKGTTAVNNRYPVV
-341 KLGRLPEGLLKRH
+341 KLGRLSEGILKKH
-354 ETPGDERSR
+354 ETSNDDRAR
-363 KNSTMESDSDDN
+363 KNSTAESDSDDN
-375 APLKPKSSNITPPVD
+375 LPLKSKSNNSKPPID
-390 KEREAIDLA
+390 KEKEAIDKA

-414 SRKEECET
+414 SKKEESEAT
-422 AIVRPK
+422 IVRPK

-434 RLVPVLEML
+434 RMVPVLEML
-443 SVDELMET
+443 TVDELMET

-462 TVFETIE
+462 SVFETI
-469 DDIIVTDEMEGTDI
+469 DDEILITDEMEGTDI
-483 PEDLLLPRYQL
+483 PEEMLLPRYQL
-494 QELCTEAAKLKNLGA
+494 QELCSEAAKLKNLGA
-509 MEAIPSDRLV
+509 MEAIPADKLV
-519 RLLSILEKNIRAAEK
+519 RLLNILEKNIRAAEK
-534 MSLAGDP
+534 MSFVGDP

-546 MRQIWLES
+546 MRQIWIES
-554 ALERVMCASDSCL
+554 SLERVMCASDACL

-596 FQLNNT
+596 FQLNNS
-602 IYCVYDPVYSIQTT
+602 IYCVYDPVYSIQST

-625 RRGGGAGNASRRS
+625 RRGGGVGHASKRYS
-638 GGCTKAVRELYTHAH
+638 GSTRAVRELYTHAH

-659 AELLAAHHLTD
+659 AELFAAHHLTD

-685 VENVSELQLS
+685 VENISELQLS

-730 NLRSFQLSSDQ
+730 NLRSFQLSSNQ

-763 LCKTHDKDKELSE
+763 LCKSHDKDK
-776 TNKKTVDKDL
+776 NKDHAEPESKKHVDKDL
-786 LIISKYEAAISVGGT
+786 LIISKYEAAVSVGGT

-875 LVAARLRRDSVTSRA
+875 LVASRLRRDSVTSRA

-899 RDIKAEEEKDG
+899 RDIRAEEEKDG
-910 NQAANV
+910 CQPQSI
-916 TAGLDEDEERTEF
+916 TCGLDEDEERTEF

-936 YLAVNGQKDQAWNC
+936 YLAINGQKDQAWNC

-958 WYRDMV
+958 WYRDMA

-969 SSPTKKPK
+969 SSPTKRPK
-977 HKSKKRHK
+977 NKGKRK
-985 SDTSDEDSDDDDDSD
+985 QKDESSEEESEVDDDSD
-1000 AETKSERKVNTSA
+1000 SGIKESKSERKQASSA
-1013 IVSAEKFKTIER
+1013 IMSAERFKTIER
-1025 RKTFF
+1025 RKHFF
-1030 LEKIRPFRYQG
+1030 LEKIRPFRYKG

-1087 NTIAIRTKA
+1087 STIAIRTKA
-1096 MKCLANIVEAD
+1096 MKCLTMIVEAD
-1107 PGVLARQDMQIGVNR
+1107 PAVLARPDMQIGVNR

-1142 VLSRPELIDKYYGM
+1142 VLSRPDLIDKYYGM

-1174 ILKDICTECPEFPK
+1174 ILKDICIECPEFPK

-1219 SPCPATRV
+1219 SPCSNSSRHG
-1227 AALDAADPLTRK
+1227 ALDITAATADPLTRK

-1247 ISSRD
+1247 VSSRD

-1261 LMSLFKPKEDKDDS
+1261 LMSLFKPKEDKEDS

-1290 QQIVDCLIESLLQLE
+1290 QQIVDCLIEHLLQLE
-1305 ETSAEG
+1305 ETNTDG
-1311 SGSSQRILACLST
+1311 TGSSQRILACLAT

-1354 YEQQITSTV
+1354 YEQQIMSTV

-1401 AACIALLAAIV
+1401 AACIACLAAIV
-1412 NNLTRN
+1412 NKLTHN

-1432 LLQWKS
+1432 LLQWKQ

-1444 DITRT
+1444 DKTRA
-1449 LHARP
+1449 LHTRP
-1454 QFRRSLFIVGLLLR
+1454 HFRRSLFIVGLLLR
-1468 YFDFTDP
+1468 YFDFTETR
-1475 KVIDGLAIDIK
+1475 VIEGLASDIK
-1486 EQLFTTLMFFVGL
+1486 EQVYMTLMFFVGL

-1530 FYHQLLTSDLAPIE
+1530 FYHQLLTSELAPIE
-1544 MKADVLRNVE
+1544 MKADVLRNIE

-1565 RQDKEWSKRSKLEN
+1565 RQDSEWSKRSKHEN

-1601 ILGAF
+1601 ILGSF
-1606 LHPSTLVRSSAMKVV
+1606 LHPSTIVRSSAMKVV

-1638 LICMS
+1638 LISMS
-1643 TDLEVTVS
+1643 TDTEVSVS
-1651 HTADKNLQEI
+1651 HTADKHLQEI

-1680 YQLQKIIQ
+1680 YQLQKILQ
-1688 TSVKNDVIR
+1688 SSKKGLIR

-1702 DQDELPSSLNGFLYS
+1702 DQDDLPTALNGFLYS

-1779 SGSNLLQVFREGLV
+1779 SGSNLLQLFREGL
-1793 STSTEEKEEEEED
+1793 TKTGNEEKEPLDEEED
-1806 EEEAEALVARLPECT
+1806 EEEADALEARLPPNT
-1821 RPLADAMRQ
+1821 RPLRDAMRQ

-1870 ISRRQAPVFE
+1870 VSRRHAPIFE
-1880 PRATIAQ
+1880 PKATIAQ
-1887 LRDEP
+1887 L
-1892 QDRELDE
+1892 QDTDDDDELDE
-1899 RGRRRLVDDY
+1899 RGRRRLVEDY

-1926 EEFTP
+1926 EETP
-1931 GGAAAAG
+1931 GAGPSAGAAAAG
-1938 GAAAGG
+1938 AGAAASASAAPGAAAG
-1944 AGAGAGAAP
+1944 AT
-1953 AAAGPDAAPRRR
+1953 
-1965 VYGPRRRR
+1965 
-1973 RRPPRRPPPA
+1973 
-1983 RPAILNLCVS
+1983 
-1993 YI
+1993 

>member
-58 TRDDNLVTLL
+58 TRDDNLVSLL
-68 LQSLMKTSVEH
+68 LQSLMQTSVQH
-79 IDLKEESIPNAVSP
+79 IDLKDESIPNAVSP
-93 APQQATPELLKAILH
+93 APPQATPELLKAILH

-120 HWGNHVTSKFN
+120 HWGNHLHASKLN
-131 GLSPSA
+131 GMSPS
-137 SYNYAS
+137 STYNYAS
-143 HNTAHSSPSSVGTA
+143 HNTVHSSPSSHGTA
-157 VHSAAIPNQQLLAP
+157 VHSGSMPNQQVLAT

-200 NASPLWNSANSS
+200 NVSPPWS
-212 TYTSPM
+212 TSNPSNIYTSPL
-218 SNTSSSN
+218 SNSSCSN
-225 PQNGGFYG
+225 PQNGGFYN
-233 SLTQE
+233 SLVQE
-238 NPSFGTNLSEDKDPL
+238 NRNFLTNIGDDKDPL
-253 AMSPGNLP
+253 SMSPRNMTE
-261 DQQRLM
+261 QQKQHL
-267 MQSQEKPFEQDG
+267 QVQDKNYEQ
-279 NVVTGQSPAQASV
+279 VPGQSPAQASV
-292 APSPLRLEPQVP
+292 APSPLRQEPQVP
-304 QPSMGAPYAPQ
+304 QPCMGAPYAPPATQ
-315 QLPHNPNQDKQD
+315 STQEKQD
-327 SKNNTVINNRYPVV
+327 PSRSTQVMNTRYPVV
-341 KLGRLPEGLLKRH
+341 KLGRLSEGMLKKH
-354 ETPGDERSR
+354 DVSHDERSR
-363 KNSTMESDSDDN
+363 KNSTVDSDSDDN
-375 APLKPKSSNITPPVD
+375 LPLKAKSSSSTPTVD
-390 KEREAIDLA
+390 KEREAIDMA

-414 SRKEECET
+414 SRREEAEA

-462 TVFETIE
+462 SVFETI
-469 DDIIVTDEMEGTDI
+469 DDDVIITDEMEGTDI
-483 PEDLLLPRYQL
+483 PQDMLLPRYQL
-494 QELCTEAAKLKNLGA
+494 QELCSEAAKLKNLGA

-519 RLLSILEKNIRAAEK
+519 RLLNILEKNIRAAEK
-534 MSLAGDP
+534 MSLVGDP

-546 MRQIWLES
+546 MRQIWMES
-554 ALERVMCASDSCL
+554 ALERVMCASDACL

-602 IYCVYDPVYSIQTT
+602 IYCVYDPVYSIQST

-625 RRGGGAGNASRRS
+625 RRGGGAGHASRRCGS
-638 GGCTKAVRELYTHAH
+638 STRAVRELYTHAH

-659 AELLAAHHLTD
+659 SELFAAHHLTD

-685 VENVSELQLS
+685 VENISELQLS

-763 LCKTHDKDKELSE
+763 LCKTQDKDKDKEKEKEHVESDS
-776 TNKKTVDKDL
+776 KKPVDKDL
-786 LIISKYEAAISVGGT
+786 TIISKYEAAISVGGT
-801 FLTSFLNKCRSRSEE
+801 FLTSFLNKCRSRNEE

-875 LVAARLRRDSVTSRA
+875 LVASRLRRDSVTSRA

-899 RDIKAEEEKDG
+899 RDIRAEEEKDG
-910 NQAANV
+910 CQQQSL
-916 TAGLDEDEERTEF
+916 TSGLDEDEERTEF

-936 YLAVNGQKDQAWNC
+936 YLAINGQKDQAWNC

-969 SSPTKKPK
+969 SSPTKRPK
-977 HKSKKRHK
+977 NKSKKK
-985 SDTSDEDSDDDDDSD
+985 YKVESSEEESDADDDSD
-1000 AETKSERKVNTSA
+1000 GGIKESKADKKLPPSA
-1013 IVSAEKFKTIER
+1013 LMSAEKFKTIER
-1025 RKTFF
+1025 RKHFF

-1052 DYGGAELISQYLASK
+1052 DYSGAELISQYLASK

-1096 MKCLANIVEAD
+1096 MKCLTMIVEAD
-1107 PGVLARQDMQIGVNR
+1107 PAVLARPDMQIGVNR

-1174 ILKDICTECPEFPK
+1174 ILKDICIECPEFPK

-1219 SPCPATRV
+1219 SPCPNSSRHG
-1227 AALDAADPLTRK
+1227 ALDITAATADPLTRK

-1247 ISSRD
+1247 LSSRD

-1290 QQIVDCLIESLLQLE
+1290 QQIVDCLIEHLLQLE
-1305 ETSAEG
+1305 ETNTDGA
-1311 SGSSQRILACLST
+1311 GSSQRILACLST

-1354 YEQQITSTV
+1354 YEQQIMSTV

-1401 AACIALLAAIV
+1401 AACIACLAAIV
-1412 NNLTRN
+1412 NNLTHN
-1418 YKLIRDVFNKYHGI
+1418 YKLIRDVFNKYHGV
-1432 LLQWKS
+1432 LLQWKQ
-1438 SWQRNP
+1438 SWQRNAEM
-1444 DITRT
+1444 TRG
-1449 LHARP
+1449 LHTRP
-1454 QFRRSLFIVGLLLR
+1454 HFRRALFIVGLLLR
-1468 YFDFTDP
+1468 YFDFTESR
-1475 KVIDGLAIDIK
+1475 VIEGLATDIK
-1486 EQLFTTLMFFVGL
+1486 EQVYSTLMFFVGL

-1530 FYHQLLTSDLAPIE
+1530 FYHQLLTSELAPIE
-1544 MKADVLRNVE
+1544 MKADVLRNIE

-1565 RQDKEWSKRSKLEN
+1565 RQDKEWSKRSKHEN

-1601 ILGAF
+1601 ILGSF
-1606 LHPSTLVRSSAMKVV
+1606 LHASTVVRSSAMKVV

-1643 TDLEVTVS
+1643 TDTEVTVS

-1680 YQLQKIIQ
+1680 YQLQKILQ
-1688 TSVKNDVIR
+1688 NNKKGVIR

-1702 DQDELPSSLNGFLYS
+1702 EQDDLPTALNGFLYS

-1725 RRALVLSLLKQF
+1725 RRALILSLLKQF

-1758 PYQVQDEPLF
+1758 PFQVQDEPLF

-1779 SGSNLLQVFREGLV
+1779 SGSNLLQIFREGLLKTG
-1793 STSTEEKEEEEED
+1793 SEEKEPLDEEED
-1806 EEEAEALVARLPECT
+1806 EEEAEALVARLPPST
-1821 RPLADAMRQ
+1821 RPLRDAMRQ

-1846 LYGFTDAKINQYS
+1846 LYGFTDAKISQYS

-1870 ISRRQAPVFE
+1870 VSRRHAPQFE
-1880 PRATIAQ
+1880 PKATIAQ
-1887 LRDEP
+1887 LHQKDDD
-1892 QDRELDE
+1892 QELDE
-1899 RGRRRLVDDY
+1899 RGRRRLIDDY
-1909 LEFKQLMLKFD
+1909 LEVLLHMAR
-1920 PEEEED
+1920 E
-1926 EEFTP
+1926 
-1931 GGAAAAG
+1931 GAPPSRRLPC
-1938 GAAAGG
+1938 
-1944 AGAGAGAAP
+1944 AP
-1953 AAAGPDAAPRRR
+1953 DDKLTSDSAVQCAQA
-1965 VYGPRRRR
+1965 
-1973 RRPPRRPPPA
+1973 
-1983 RPAILNLCVS
+1983 
-1993 YI
+1993 

>member
-6 IPSVP
+6 NIPSVP

-58 TRDDNLVTLL
+58 TRDDNLVSLL
-68 LQSLMKTSVEH
+68 LQSLMQTSVQH
-79 IDLKEESIPNAVSP
+79 IDLKDESIPNAVSP

-108 VNPNVFDQQQRN
+108 VNPNIFDQRNEQRN
-120 HWGNHVTSKFN
+120 HWGNHLLSGKFN
-131 GLSPSA
+131 GMSPS
-137 SYNYAS
+137 STFNYSS
-143 HNTAHSSPSSVGTA
+143 HNAVHSSPSPHGTT
-157 VHSAAIPNQQLLAP
+157 VHSALIPNQQLLAP
-171 PCQSSPHV
+171 PSQSSPHV

-191 SQVNITAQN
+191 QVNITVQN
-200 NASPLWNSANSS
+200 NVSPPWNSSNQSNI
-212 TYTSPM
+212 YTSPLT
-218 SNTSSSN
+218 NTSCTN
-225 PQNGGFYG
+225 PQNGGFYN
-233 SLTQE
+233 SLVQD
-238 NPSFGTNLSEDKDPL
+238 NRNFGTNLNEDKDPL
-253 AMSPGNLP
+253 SMSPGNIQ
-261 DQQRLM
+261 DQQRVLL
-267 MQSQEKPFEQDG
+267 QTQEKSFEQGG
-279 NVVTGQSPAQASV
+279 NVMTGQSPAQASV
-292 APSPLRLEPQVP
+292 APSPLRQEPHVP

-315 QLPHNPNQDKQD
+315 QSQSTQDKLETPNKT
-327 SKNNTVINNRYPVV
+327 SSMMNTKYPVV
-341 KLGRLPEGLLKRH
+341 KIGRLSEGILKKH
-354 ETPGDERSR
+354 DFSHDERAR
-363 KNSTMESDSDDN
+363 KNSAMDSDSDDN
-375 APLKPKSSNITPPVD
+375 LPLKAKSTISTPTVD
-390 KEREAIDLA
+390 KEREAIDIA

-414 SRKEECET
+414 SKKEEAEA

-428 LRKVER
+428 LRKVEK

-451 NTYQRFNKLIE
+451 NTYQRFSKLIDA
-462 TVFETIE
+462 VFETI
-469 DDIIVTDEMEGTDI
+469 DDDVIITDEMEGTDI

-494 QELCTEAAKLKNLGA
+494 QDLCSEAAKLKNLGA
-509 MEAIPSDRLV
+509 MEAIPADRLV

-534 MSLAGDP
+534 MSLLGDP

-546 MRQIWLES
+546 MRQIWIES
-554 ALERVMCASDSCL
+554 ALERVMCASDACL
-567 TALYIMTS
+567 TSLYIMTS

-590 IIMFIK
+590 IILFIK

-602 IYCVYDPVYSIQTT
+602 IYCVYDPVYSIQSTY
-616 SKKKVDGRK
+616 KKKVDGRR
-625 RRGGGAGNASRRS
+625 RRGGGAANATRRS
-638 GGCTKAVRELYTHAH
+638 GSGSGSNRAVRELYSHAH

-659 AELLAAHHLTD
+659 AELFSAHHLTD

-685 VENVSELQLS
+685 VENISELQLS
-695 ALKLVTTIFTK
+695 ALKLVTTIFSK

-730 NLRSFQLSSDQ
+730 NLRSFQLNSDQ

-754 QCVVTLPET
+754 QCVVTLPESM
-763 LCKTHDKDKELSE
+763 CKTQEKDKEQSSDSE
-776 TNKKTVDKDL
+776 NKKHVDKDL
-786 LIISKYEAAISVGGT
+786 VIISKYEAAISVGGT

-875 LVAARLRRDSVTSRA
+875 LVAARLRRDSVHSRS

-899 RDIKAEEEKDG
+899 RDIRAEEEKDSG
-910 NQAANV
+910 HAQ
-916 TAGLDEDEERTEF
+916 TATSGLDEDEERTEF

-936 YLAVNGQKDQAWNC
+936 YLAINGQKDQAWNC

-964 VQPKS
+964 VQPKT
-969 SSPTKKPK
+969 SPTKRPK
-977 HKSKKRHK
+977 NKSKKRYK
-985 SDTSDEDSDDDDDSD
+985 DETSDEDTDPDEDSD
-1000 AETKSERKVNTSA
+1000 GGIKESKSDKKHSSSA
-1013 IVSAEKFKTIER
+1013 VMSAEKFKTIER
-1025 RKTFF
+1025 RKHFF
-1030 LEKIRPFRYQG
+1030 LDKIRPFRYQG

-1052 DYGGAELISQYLASK
+1052 DYSGAELISQYLASK

-1096 MKCLANIVEAD
+1096 MKCLTMIVEAD
-1107 PGVLARQDMQIGVNR
+1107 PSVLARPDMQIGVNR

-1142 VLSRPELIDKYYGM
+1142 VLSRPDLIDKYYGM

-1174 ILKDICTECPEFPK
+1174 ILKDICIECPEFPK

-1219 SPCPATRV
+1219 SPCPNTSRPGTLDMT
-1227 AALDAADPLTRK
+1227 AAAADPLTRK

-1252 MGLEWFQQL
+1252 IGLEWFQQL
-1261 LMSLFKPKEDKDDS
+1261 LTSLFKPKEDKDDS
-1275 TKIIYQPPKSLLVAC
+1275 TKIIYQPPKSLLLAC
-1290 QQIVDCLIESLLQLE
+1290 QQIVDCLIENLLQLE
-1305 ETSAEG
+1305 ETSADG
-1311 SGSSQRILACLST
+1311 TGSSQRILACLST

-1354 YEQQITSTV
+1354 YEQQIMSTV

-1401 AACIALLAAIV
+1401 AACIACLAAIV
-1412 NNLTRN
+1412 NNLTHN
-1418 YKLIRDVFNKYHGI
+1418 YKLIRDVFNKYYGV
-1432 LLQWKS
+1432 LLQWKH

-1444 DITRT
+1444 DLTRS
-1449 LHARP
+1449 LPSRP
-1454 QFRRSLFIVGLLLR
+1454 YFRRALFIVGLLLR
-1468 YFDFTDP
+1468 YFDFTDS
-1475 KVIDGLAIDIK
+1475 KVIEGLSGDIK
-1486 EQLFTTLMFFVGL
+1486 EQVFGTLMFFVGL
-1499 EDEDFVSHTLKAL
+1499 DDEDFVSHTLKAL

-1530 FYHQLLTSDLAPIE
+1530 FYHQLLTSELAPIE
-1544 MKADVLRNVE
+1544 MKADVLRNIE

-1565 RQDKEWSKRSKLEN
+1565 RQDKEWSKRSKHEN

-1601 ILGAF
+1601 ILGSF
-1606 LHPSTLVRSSAMKVV
+1606 LHSSTVVRSSAMKVV

-1638 LICMS
+1638 LICLS
-1643 TDLEVTVS
+1643 TDIEVTVS
-1651 HTADKNLQEI
+1651 HTADKNIQDI

-1688 TSVKNDVIR
+1688 TNLRKGIIR

-1702 DQDELPSSLNGFLYS
+1702 DQDDLPTSLNGFLYS

-1779 SGSNLLQVFREGLV
+1779 SGSNLLQLFREGLTKENV
-1793 STSTEEKEEEEED
+1793 GQEKESLDEEED
-1806 EEEAEALVARLPECT
+1806 EEEADALLLRLPHNT
-1821 RPLADAMRQ
+1821 RPLRDAMQQ
-1830 ARGCLLLL
+1830 ARGCMLLL

-1859 PSESVKVYEKA
+1859 PSESVKMYEKA
-1870 ISRRQAPVFE
+1870 VSRRHAPLFE
-1880 PRATIAQ
+1880 PKATIAH
-1887 LRDEP
+1887 LNDNSVDAEDE
-1892 QDRELDE
+1892 ELDDQ
-1899 RGRRRLVDDY
+1899 GRRRLVDDY

-1920 PEEEED
+1920 PEEEE
-1926 EEFTP
+1926 EEETT
-1931 GGAAAAG
+1931 
-1938 GAAAGG
+1938 
-1944 AGAGAGAAP
+1944 AGAAQQGASTAATVGANEAGTRPAP
-1953 AAAGPDAAPRRR
+1953 AA
-1965 VYGPRRRR
+1965 
-1973 RRPPRRPPPA
+1973 PPPA
-1983 RPAILNLCVS
+1983 T
-1993 YI
+1993 

>member
-58 TRDDNLVTLL
+58 TRDDNLVSLL
-68 LQSLMKTSVEH
+68 LQSLMQTSVQH
-79 IDLKEESIPNAVSP
+79 IDLKDESIPNAVSP

-120 HWGNHVTSKFN
+120 HWGNHLNTSKFN
-131 GLSPSA
+131 GMSPST
-137 SYNYAS
+137 YNYTS
-143 HNTAHSSPSSVGTA
+143 HNTVHSSPSSHGTA
-157 VHSAAIPNQQLLAP
+157 VHSAPIPNQHLLAP

-200 NASPLWNSANSS
+200 NISPPWS
-212 TYTSPM
+212 TSNQSNIYTSPLSNSSC
-218 SNTSSSN
+218 SNT
-225 PQNGGFYG
+225 QNGGFYN
-233 SLTQE
+233 SLVQD
-238 NPSFGTNLSEDKDPL
+238 NRSYDTNISDDKDPL
-253 AMSPGNLP
+253 SMSPGNMP

-267 MQSQEKPFEQDG
+267 MQSQDKTFEQ
-279 NVVTGQSPAQASV
+279 GQSPAQASV
-292 APSPLRLEPQVP
+292 APSPLRQEPQVP
-304 QPSMGAPYAPQ
+304 QPSMGAPYAPPPVTSNTTQ
-315 QLPHNPNQDKQD
+315 EKQDKT
-327 SKNNTVINNRYPVV
+327 SNIMNNRYPVV
-341 KLGRLPEGLLKRH
+341 KIGRLSEGLLKKH
-354 ETPGDERSR
+354 EFSPDERTR
-363 KNSTMESDSDDN
+363 KNSAVDSDSDDN
-375 APLKPKSSNITPPVD
+375 VPLKAKSSNSTPTVD
-390 KEREAIDLA
+390 KEREAIDIA

-414 SRKEECET
+414 SKKEEAEA

-462 TVFETIE
+462 AVFETID
-469 DDIIVTDEMEGTDI
+469 DDILITDEMEGTDI
-483 PEDLLLPRYQL
+483 PEELLLPRYQL
-494 QELCTEAAKLKNLGA
+494 QELCSEAAKLKNLGA
-509 MEAIPSDRLV
+509 MEAIPADRLV
-519 RLLSILEKNIRAAEK
+519 RLLNILEKNIRASEK
-534 MSLAGDP
+534 MSLVSDP

-546 MRQIWLES
+546 MRQIWMES
-554 ALERVMCASDSCL
+554 ALERVMCASDASL
-567 TALYIMTS
+567 TSLYIMTS

-625 RRGGGAGNASRRS
+625 RRGGAASHATRRCGGATR
-638 GGCTKAVRELYTHAH
+638 AVRDLYTHVH

-659 AELLAAHHLTD
+659 AELFAAHHLTD

-685 VENVSELQLS
+685 VENISELQLS

-763 LCKTHDKDKELSE
+763 MCKSQDKDKDKDKEHID
-776 TNKKTVDKDL
+776 TDNKKHVDKDL

-875 LVAARLRRDSVTSRA
+875 LVAARLRRDSVLSRA

-899 RDIKAEEEKDG
+899 RDIRAEEEKDG
-910 NQAANV
+910 NQHQSL
-916 TAGLDEDEERTEF
+916 TSGLDEDEERTEF

-936 YLAVNGQKDQAWNC
+936 YLAINGQKDQAWNC

-969 SSPTKKPK
+969 SSPTKRPK
-977 HKSKKRHK
+977 NKSKKRYK
-985 SDTSDEDSDDDDDSD
+985 GETSEEESDADDDSD
-1000 AETKSERKVNTSA
+1000 TDIKESKSDKKHNSSA
-1013 IVSAEKFKTIER
+1013 VMSAEKFKTIER
-1025 RKTFF
+1025 RKHFF

-1052 DYGGAELISQYLASK
+1052 DYSGAELISQYLASK

-1096 MKCLANIVEAD
+1096 MKCLTMIVEAD
-1107 PGVLARQDMQIGVNR
+1107 PAVLARPDMQIGVNR

-1142 VLSRPELIDKYYGM
+1142 VLSRPDLIDKYYGM

-1174 ILKDICTECPEFPK
+1174 ILKDICIECPEFPK

-1219 SPCPATRV
+1219 SPCANSSRPGTLDMTAAT
-1227 AALDAADPLTRK
+1227 ADPLTRK

-1261 LMSLFKPKEDKDDS
+1261 LTSLFKPKEDKEDS

-1290 QQIVDCLIESLLQLE
+1290 QQIVDCLIENLLQLE
-1305 ETSAEG
+1305 ETNADG
-1311 SGSSQRILACLST
+1311 TGSSQRILACLST

-1354 YEQQITSTV
+1354 YEQQIMSTV

-1401 AACIALLAAIV
+1401 ASCIACLAAIV
-1412 NNLTRN
+1412 NNLTHN
-1418 YKLIRDVFNKYHGI
+1418 YKLIRDVFNKYHGV
-1432 LLQWKS
+1432 LLQWKH

-1444 DITRT
+1444 EMTRA
-1449 LHARP
+1449 LHSRP
-1454 QFRRSLFIVGLLLR
+1454 HFRRALFIVGLLLR
-1468 YFDFTDP
+1468 YFDFTDN
-1475 KVIDGLAIDIK
+1475 KVIEGLSNDIK
-1486 EQLFTTLMFFVGL
+1486 EQVYSTLMFFVGL

-1544 MKADVLRNVE
+1544 MKADVLRNIE

-1565 RQDKEWSKRSKLEN
+1565 RQDKEWSKRSKHEN

-1601 ILGAF
+1601 ILGSF
-1606 LHPSTLVRSSAMKVV
+1606 LHRSTFVRSSAMKVV

-1643 TDLEVTVS
+1643 TDTEVTVS
-1651 HTADKNLQEI
+1651 HTADKHLQEI

-1670 MKAQLGIKLS
+1670 MKAQVGIRLS
-1680 YQLQKIIQ
+1680 YQLQKILQ
-1688 TSVKNDVIR
+1688 REEKKAIR

-1702 DQDELPSSLNGFLYS
+1702 EQDDLPTSLNGFLYS

-1758 PYQVQDEPLF
+1758 PFQVQDEPLF

-1779 SGSNLLQVFREGLV
+1779 SGSNLLQVFREGLLK
-1793 STSTEEKEEEEED
+1793 TSTEEKEALEEEED
-1806 EEEAEALVARLPECT
+1806 EEEAEALLLRLPPAT
-1821 RPLADAMRQ
+1821 RALRDAMRQ

-1870 ISRRQAPVFE
+1870 VSRRHAPQFE
-1880 PRATIAQ
+1880 PKATIAQ
-1887 LRDEP
+1887 LHANDAA
-1892 QDRELDE
+1892 DELDE
-1899 RGRRRLVDDY
+1899 RGRRRLVDEY

-1926 EEFTP
+1926 EEAS
-1931 GGAAAAG
+1931 GGAAG
-1938 GAAAGG
+1938 GAA
-1944 AGAGAGAAP
+1944 GAAP
-1953 AAAGPDAAPRRR
+1953 GAKPAAAPAPAA
-1965 VYGPRRRR
+1965 
-1973 RRPPRRPPPA
+1973 PPPA
-1983 RPAILNLCVS
+1983 T
-1993 YI
+1993 

>member
-58 TRDDNLVTLL
+58 TQDDNLVSLL
-68 LQSLMKTSVEH
+68 IQSLMQTSVQH
-79 IDLKEESIPNAVSP
+79 IDLKDETIQNAVSP
-93 APQQATPELLKAILH
+93 APQQSTPELLKAILS

-120 HWGNHVTSKFN
+120 HWNNHLHTAKYN
-131 GLSPSA
+131 GVSPND
-137 SYNYAS
+137 SYNYSA
-143 HNTAHSSPSSVGTA
+143 HNTVNSSPSTI
-157 VHSAAIPNQQLLAP
+157 HSSTIPNQQLLAT
-171 PCQSSPHV
+171 PCQSSPNV

-184 PSQARPG
+184 PSQSRPG
-191 SQVNITAQN
+191 SQVNINAQN
-200 NASPLWNSANSS
+200 SMSPMWSNANSS
-212 TYTSPM
+212 NAYANS
-218 SNTSSSN
+218 
-225 PQNGGFYG
+225 QNGGFYS
-233 SLTQE
+233 SLTPD
-238 NPSFGTNLSEDKDPL
+238 NSNLTNLSEDKDPL
-253 AMSPGNLP
+253 SMSPTNIT
-261 DQQRLM
+261 DQPRTIL
-267 MQSQEKPFEQDG
+267 QSQEKAFGQDS

-292 APSPLRLEPQVP
+292 APSPLRQEPHVP
-304 QPSMGAPYAPQ
+304 QPSMGAPYAPPPVQ
-315 QLPHNPNQDKQD
+315 TEKQD
-327 SKNNTVINNRYPVV
+327 TNKTTKTANNKYPIV
-341 KLGRLPEGLLKRH
+341 KIGRLSEGILKKH
-354 ETPGDERSR
+354 EPSGEDRSR
-363 KNSTMESDSDDN
+363 KNSALESDSDDN
-375 APLKPKSSNITPPVD
+375 LPLKSKSGNASVTVD
-390 KEREAIDLA
+390 KEREAIDIA

-414 SRKEECET
+414 SKKEEAEA

-451 NTYQRFNKLIE
+451 NTYQRFNKLIDS
-462 TVFETIE
+462 VFETI
-469 DDIIVTDEMEGTDI
+469 DDDVIITDEMEGTDI
-483 PEDLLLPRYQL
+483 PEDLLLQRYQL
-494 QELCTEAAKLKNLGA
+494 QELCSEAAKLKNLGA

-519 RLLSILEKNIRAAEK
+519 RLLNILEKNIRAAEK
-534 MSLAGDP
+534 MSLVGDP

-546 MRQIWLES
+546 MRQIWIES
-554 ALERVMCASDSCL
+554 ALERVMCASDACL

-575 PSMPKRI
+575 PSMPKRV

-625 RRGGGAGNASRRS
+625 RRGGGAGNTTRR
-638 GGCTKAVRELYTHAH
+638 GGTGGSTRAVRELYTHAH
-653 ECVTLL
+653 ESVTLL
-659 AELLAAHHLTD
+659 AELLGAHHLTD

-763 LCKTHDKDKELSE
+763 MCKSQDKDKEHSD
-776 TNKKTVDKDL
+776 TNSKKQIDKDL
-786 LIISKYEAAISVGGT
+786 MIISKYEAAISVGGT
-801 FLTSFLNKCRSRSEE
+801 FLTSFLNKCRSRQEE

-862 EMSVRVA
+862 EMPVRVA

-875 LVAARLRRDSVTSRA
+875 LVAARLRRDSVHSRA

-899 RDIKAEEEKDG
+899 RDIRAEEEKDG
-910 NQAANV
+910 NQAQSI
-916 TAGLDEDEERTEF
+916 TSGLDEDEERTEF

-936 YLAVNGQKDQAWNC
+936 YLAINGQKDQAWNC

-969 SSPTKKPK
+969 TSPTKKAK
-977 HKSKKRHK
+977 NKSKKRYK
-985 SDTSDEDSDDDDDSD
+985 DESSEEESDADEDSDGGVKESKHDKKHITT
-1000 AETKSERKVNTSA
+1000 AVM
-1013 IVSAEKFKTIER
+1013 SAERFKTIER

-1052 DYGGAELISQYLASK
+1052 DYSGAELISQYLASK

-1096 MKCLANIVEAD
+1096 MKCLAMIVEAD
-1107 PGVLARQDMQIGVNR
+1107 PAVLARPDMQIGVNR

-1142 VLSRPELIDKYYGM
+1142 VLSRPDLIDKYYGM

-1174 ILKDICTECPEFPK
+1174 ILKDICIECPEFPK

-1219 SPCPATRV
+1219 SPCANSARLGMVDMT
-1227 AALDAADPLTRK
+1227 AAAADPLTRK

-1261 LMSLFKPKEDKDDS
+1261 LMSLFKPKEDKEDS

-1290 QQIVDCLIESLLQLE
+1290 QQIVDCLIENLLQLE
-1305 ETSAEG
+1305 ESSAEG
-1311 SGSSQRILACLST
+1311 SASSQRILACLST

-1354 YEQQITSTV
+1354 YEQQIMSTV

-1401 AACIALLAAIV
+1401 ASCIACLAAIV
-1412 NNLTRN
+1412 NNLTHN
-1418 YKLIRDVFNKYHGI
+1418 YKLIRDVFNKYHGV
-1432 LLQWKS
+1432 LLQWKH

-1444 DITRT
+1444 EMTRT
-1449 LHARP
+1449 LHTRP
-1454 QFRRSLFIVGLLLR
+1454 HFRRALFIVGLLLR
-1468 YFDFTDP
+1468 YFDFTDA
-1475 KVIDGLAIDIK
+1475 KVIEGLPSDIK
-1486 EQLFTTLMFFVGL
+1486 EQVFNTMMFFVGL

-1512 GSVCV
+1512 GSICV

-1544 MKADVLRNVE
+1544 MKADVLRNIE

-1565 RQDKEWSKRSKLEN
+1565 RQDKEWSKRSKHEN

-1601 ILGAF
+1601 ILGSF
-1606 LHPSTLVRSSAMKVV
+1606 LHNSTVVRSSAMKVV

-1643 TDLEVTVS
+1643 TDTEVTVS
-1651 HTADKNLQEI
+1651 HTADKNLQDI

-1680 YQLQKIIQ
+1680 YQLQKILQ
-1688 TSVKNDVIR
+1688 TSTKSEIIR

-1702 DQDELPSSLNGFLYS
+1702 DQDDLPTALNGFLYS

-1737 DDVSTAPL
+1737 DDVSTTPL

-1779 SGSNLLQVFREGLV
+1779 SGSNLLQLFREGLIKEN
-1793 STSTEEKEEEEED
+1793 SEEKEPLDEEED
-1806 EEEAEALVARLPECT
+1806 DEEAESLMTRLPVCT
-1821 RPLADAMRQ
+1821 RPLRDAMRQ

-1870 ISRRQAPVFE
+1870 VSRRHAPLFE
-1880 PRATIAQ
+1880 PKATIAQ
-1887 LRDEP
+1887 L
-1892 QDRELDE
+1892 QDADDVDELDD
-1899 RGRRRLVDDY
+1899 RARRRLVDDY

-1931 GGAAAAG
+1931 GAASGSATGAASVS
-1938 GAAAGG
+1938 
-1944 AGAGAGAAP
+1944 AGAGAGAEAGAGAGEAGGGAP
-1953 AAAGPDAAPRRR
+1953 APT
-1965 VYGPRRRR
+1965 
-1973 RRPPRRPPPA
+1973 
-1983 RPAILNLCVS
+1983 
-1993 YI
+1993 

>member
-58 TRDDNLVTLL
+58 TRDENLVSLL
-68 LQSLMKTSVEH
+68 LQSLMQTSVQH
-79 IDLKEESIPNAVSP
+79 IDLKDETIPNAVSP
-93 APQQATPELLKAILH
+93 APQQATPELLKAILS

-120 HWGNHVTSKFN
+120 HWGNHLHSAKFN
-131 GLSPSA
+131 GMSPSD
-137 SYNYAS
+137 SYNYSTS
-143 HNTAHSSPSSVGTA
+143 HNTVQSSPSSHGTA
-157 VHSAAIPNQQLLAP
+157 IHSATIPNQQLLAP

-191 SQVNITAQN
+191 TQITAHN
-200 NASPLWNSANSS
+200 NASPIWNSSNTSNI
-212 TYTSPM
+212 YTSPL
-218 SNTSSSN
+218 SNTSCPT
-225 PQNGGFYG
+225 PQNGGFYN
-233 SLTQE
+233 SLDQD
-238 NPSFGTNLSEDKDPL
+238 NRSFGTNLNEEKDPL
-253 AMSPGNLP
+253 AMSPSNQP
-261 DQQRLM
+261 DQQMLV
-267 MQSQEKPFEQDG
+267 QTQEKAFEQDG

-292 APSPLRLEPQVP
+292 APSPLRQEPQVP
-304 QPSMGAPYAPQ
+304 QPSMGAPYTSAQPT
-315 QLPHNPNQDKQD
+315 QDKQD
-327 SKNNTVINNRYPVV
+327 IIKNSSTVNNRYPVV
-341 KLGRLPEGLLKRH
+341 KLGRLSEGILKKH
-354 ETPGDERSR
+354 EFSNDERTR
-363 KNSTMESDSDDN
+363 KNSTLESDSDDN
-375 APLKPKSSNITPPVD
+375 APLKAKSSITPAVD
-390 KEREAIDLA
+390 KEREAIDIA

-414 SRKEECET
+414 SKKGESEA

-462 TVFETIE
+462 SVFETI
-469 DDIIVTDEMEGTDI
+469 DDDVIITDEMEGTDI

-494 QELCTEAAKLKNLGA
+494 QELCSEAAKLKNLGA

-519 RLLSILEKNIRAAEK
+519 RLLNILEKNIRAAEK
-534 MSLAGDP
+534 MSLVGDP

-546 MRQIWLES
+546 MRQIWIES
-554 ALERVMCASDSCL
+554 ALERVMCASDACL
-567 TALYIMTS
+567 TSLYIMTS

-602 IYCVYDPVYSIQTT
+602 IYCVYDPVYSIQTV

-625 RRGGGAGNASRRS
+625 RRGGGAGGATRRS
-638 GGCTKAVRELYTHAH
+638 GAGSTRAVRELYTHAH

-763 LCKTHDKDKELSE
+763 LCKSQDKDKEHPETSE
-776 TNKKTVDKDL
+776 NKKHVDKDL

-875 LVAARLRRDSVTSRA
+875 LVAARLRRDSVHSRA

-899 RDIKAEEEKDG
+899 RDIRAEEEKDG
-910 NQAANV
+910 NQTQNI
-916 TAGLDEDEERTEF
+916 TCGLDEDEERTEF

-936 YLAVNGQKDQAWNC
+936 YLAINGQKDQAWNC

-964 VQPKS
+964 IQPKS
-969 SSPTKKPK
+969 TSPTKRTKN
-977 HKSKKRHK
+977 KSKKRYK
-985 SDTSDEDSDDDDDSD
+985 DVSSEEESEPDDDSD
-1000 AETKSERKVNTSA
+1000 SGIKESKSDKKHNSA
-1013 IVSAEKFKTIER
+1013 VISAEKFKTIER
-1025 RKTFF
+1025 RKNFF

-1096 MKCLANIVEAD
+1096 MKCLAMIVEAD
-1107 PGVLARQDMQIGVNR
+1107 PAVLARPDMQIGVNR

-1142 VLSRPELIDKYYGM
+1142 VLSRPDLIDKYYGM

-1174 ILKDICTECPEFPK
+1174 ILKDICIECPEFPK

-1219 SPCPATRV
+1219 SPCANTARPG
-1227 AALDAADPLTRK
+1227 ALDMTAAAADPLTRK

-1261 LMSLFKPKEDKDDS
+1261 LMSLFKPKEDKEDS

-1305 ETSAEG
+1305 ENSTEG
-1311 SGSSQRILACLST
+1311 SSSSQRILACLST

-1354 YEQQITSTV
+1354 YEQQIMSTV
-1363 ASTLELVVP
+1363 ALTLELVVP

-1401 AACIALLAAIV
+1401 AACIACLAAIV
-1412 NNLTRN
+1412 NRLTRN
-1418 YKLIRDVFNKYHGI
+1418 YKLIRDVFNKYHGV
-1432 LLQWKS
+1432 LLQWKG

-1444 DITRT
+1444 EMTRS
-1449 LHARP
+1449 LHTRP
-1454 QFRRSLFIVGLLLR
+1454 HFRRALFIVGLLLR
-1468 YFDFTDP
+1468 YFDFTEA
-1475 KVIDGLAIDIK
+1475 KVIEGLPVDIK
-1486 EQLFTTLMFFVGL
+1486 EQVYTTLMFFVGL
-1499 EDEDFVSHTLKAL
+1499 EEEDFVSHTLKAL

-1544 MKADVLRNVE
+1544 MKADVLRNIE

-1565 RQDKEWSKRSKLEN
+1565 RQDSEWSKRSKHEN

-1601 ILGAF
+1601 ILGSF
-1606 LHPSTLVRSSAMKVV
+1606 LHPSTVVRSSAMKVV

-1680 YQLQKIIQ
+1680 YQLQKILQ
-1688 TSVKNDVIR
+1688 TEATKGVIR

-1702 DQDELPSSLNGFLYS
+1702 EQDELPTSLNGFLYS

-1779 SGSNLLQVFREGLV
+1779 SGSNLLQLFREGLTKTEV
-1793 STSTEEKEEEEED
+1793 EEKEPEPLDEED
-1806 EEEAEALVARLPECT
+1806 EEEEAEALVARLPDCT
-1821 RPLADAMRQ
+1821 RPLRDAMRQ

-1870 ISRRQAPVFE
+1870 ISRRQAPIFE
-1880 PRATIAQ
+1880 PKATIAQ
-1887 LRDEP
+1887 LLEEECGD
-1892 QDRELDE
+1892 ELDE
-1899 RGRRRLVDDY
+1899 RARRRLVDDY

-1920 PEEEED
+1920 PEEEE
-1926 EEFTP
+1926 EEE
-1931 GGAAAAG
+1931 AV
-1938 GAAAGG
+1938 G
-1944 AGAGAGAAP
+1944 AGAGGS
-1953 AAAGPDAAPRRR
+1953 GP
-1965 VYGPRRRR
+1965 
-1973 RRPPRRPPPA
+1973 PPPA
-1983 RPAILNLCVS
+1983 PAPPPPPT
-1993 YI
+1993 

>member
-58 TRDDNLVTLL
+58 TRDDNLVSLL
-68 LQSLMKTSVEH
+68 LQSLMQTSVQH
-79 IDLKEESIPNAVSP
+79 IDLKDETIPNAVSP
-93 APQQATPELLKAILH
+93 APQQSTPELLKAILN
-108 VNPNVFDQQQRN
+108 VNPNVFDQQPSN
-120 HWGNHVTSKFN
+120 HWGNHLNTSKFN
-131 GLSPSA
+131 GMSPSPTF
-137 SYNYAS
+137 NYTS
-143 HNTAHSSPSSVGTA
+143 HSTVHSSPSSHGTA
-157 VHSAAIPNQQLLAP
+157 VHSGPIPNQQLLAT

-179 NMGSP
+179 NIGSP

-200 NASPLWNSANSS
+200 NISPPWNSANQSN
-212 TYTSPM
+212 TYTSPLAN
-218 SNTSSSN
+218 SAN
-225 PQNGGFYG
+225 PQNGGFYN
-233 SLTQE
+233 SLLQE
-238 NPSFGTNLSEDKDPL
+238 NRSFGTNIGEDKDPL
-253 AMSPGNLP
+253 SMSPSNIP
-261 DQQRLM
+261 EQQQL
-267 MQSQEKPFEQDG
+267 MQSQDKVFGQGLNNSLEG
-279 NVVTGQSPAQASV
+279 GGVMTGQSPAQASV
-292 APSPLRLEPQVP
+292 APSPLRQEPQVP
-304 QPSMGAPYAPQ
+304 QPSMGAPYAPPLATAQ
-315 QLPHNPNQDKQD
+315 EKDQ
-327 SKNNTVINNRYPVV
+327 SKSASAVNSRYPVV
-341 KLGRLPEGLLKRH
+341 KIGRLSEGLLKKH
-354 ETPGDERSR
+354 EFTGDERVR
-363 KNSTMESDSDDN
+363 KNSTVESDSDDN
-375 APLKPKSSNITPPVD
+375 IPLKAKSKQKQNISKPVD
-390 KEREAIDLA
+390 KEREAIDMA

-414 SRKEECET
+414 SKKEEEET
-422 AIVRPK
+422 SIVRPK

-451 NTYQRFNKLIE
+451 NTYQRFNKLIDA
-462 TVFETIE
+462 VFETI
-469 DDIIVTDEMEGTDI
+469 DDDVIITEEMEGPDI
-483 PEDLLLPRYQL
+483 PEELLLPRYQI
-494 QELCTEAAKLKNLGA
+494 QELCSEAAKLKNLGA
-509 MEAIPSDRLV
+509 MEAIPADRLV
-519 RLLSILEKNIRAAEK
+519 RLLNILEKNIRAAEK
-534 MSLAGDP
+534 MSLVGDP
-541 EDSEE
+541 DDSEE

-554 ALERVMCASDSCL
+554 ALERVMCASDACL

-582 FLEDVIDR
+582 YLEDVIDR
-590 IIMFIK
+590 IVMFIK

-602 IYCVYDPVYSIQTT
+602 IYCVYDPVYSIQIT

-625 RRGGGAGNASRRS
+625 RRGGGASHAKQRS
-638 GGCTKAVRELYTHAH
+638 GNSNRAVRELYTHAH

-659 AELLAAHHLTD
+659 GELFAAHHLTD
-670 TTVLHASTVGVSPFF
+670 TTVLHASTVAVSPFF
-685 VENVSELQLS
+685 VENISELQLS

-763 LCKTHDKDKELSE
+763 LCKSQDKDKEVESE
-776 TNKKTVDKDL
+776 SKKHVDKDL
-786 LIISKYEAAISVGGT
+786 LIISRYEAAISVGGT
-801 FLTSFLNKCRSRSEE
+801 FLTSFLNKCRSRTEE

-862 EMSVRVA
+862 EMPVRVA

-875 LVAARLRRDSVTSRA
+875 LVASRLRRDSVHSRA
-890 KLATMDAVV
+890 KLSTMDAVV
-899 RDIKAEEEKDG
+899 RDIRAEEEKDG
-910 NQAANV
+910 SQGH
-916 TAGLDEDEERTEF
+916 TPSSGLDEDEQRTEF

-936 YLAVNGQKDQAWNC
+936 YLAINGQKDQAWNC

-964 VQPKS
+964 VQPKA
-969 SSPTKKPK
+969 SPTKKPK
-977 HKSKKRHK
+977 HKSKKRYK
-985 SDTSDEDSDDDDDSD
+985 DETSDEDSDDDEEIVKES
-1000 AETKSERKVNTSA
+1000 KKNTSTA
-1013 IVSAEKFKTIER
+1013 VLSAEKFKTIER
-1025 RKTFF
+1025 RKAFF

-1052 DYGGAELISQYLASK
+1052 DYSGAELISQYLASK

-1075 RYLRKILVILCE
+1075 KYLRKILVILCE

-1096 MKCLANIVEAD
+1096 MKCLTMIVEAD
-1107 PGVLARQDMQIGVNR
+1107 PSVLARPDMQIGVNR

-1142 VLSRPELIDKYYGM
+1142 VLSRPDLIDKYYGM

-1174 ILKDICTECPEFPK
+1174 ILKDICIECPEFPK

-1219 SPCPATRV
+1219 TPCPNTARPGTLDMTTAT
-1227 AALDAADPLTRK
+1227 ADPLTRK

-1261 LMSLFKPKEDKDDS
+1261 LTSLFKPKEDKDDS
-1275 TKIIYQPPKSLLVAC
+1275 TKIIYQPPKSLLVSC
-1290 QQIVDCLIESLLQLE
+1290 QQIVDCLIEHLLQLE
-1305 ETSAEG
+1305 ETSTEG
-1311 SGSSQRILACLST
+1311 NGSSQRILACLST

-1354 YEQQITSTV
+1354 YEQQIMSTV

-1401 AACIALLAAIV
+1401 ASCIACLAAIV
-1412 NNLTRN
+1412 NNLTHN
-1418 YKLIRDVFNKYHGI
+1418 YKLIRDVFNQYHSI
-1432 LLQWKS
+1432 LLQWKQG
-1438 SWQRNP
+1438 WQRNP
-1444 DITRT
+1444 EVTRS
-1449 LHARP
+1449 LHSRP
-1454 QFRRSLFIVGLLLR
+1454 HFRRALFIVGLLLR
-1468 YFDFTDP
+1468 YFDFTDG
-1475 KVIDGLAIDIK
+1475 KVIDGLQSDIK
-1486 EQLFTTLMFFVGL
+1486 EQVYNTLMFFVNL

-1530 FYHQLLTSDLAPIE
+1530 FYHHLLTSDLAPIE
-1544 MKADVLRNVE
+1544 MKADVLRNIE

-1565 RQDKEWSKRSKLEN
+1565 RQDREWSKRSKMEN

-1601 ILGAF
+1601 ILGSF
-1606 LHPSTLVRSSAMKVV
+1606 LHLSTTVRSSAMKVV

-1643 TDLEVTVS
+1643 TDTEITVS

-1680 YQLQKIIQ
+1680 YQLQKILQ
-1688 TSVKNDVIR
+1688 SDNKGVIR

-1702 DQDELPSSLNGFLYS
+1702 EQDDLPSSLNGFLYS

-1737 DDVSTAPL
+1737 DDASTAPL
-1745 DQMLYL
+1745 DQMLFL

-1779 SGSNLLQVFREGLV
+1779 SGSNLLQLFREGLIKTNV
-1793 STSTEEKEEEEED
+1793 EEKEPLDEEED
-1806 EEEAEALVARLPECT
+1806 EEEAEALLARVPADA
-1821 RPLADAMRQ
+1821 RPLRDAMRQ

-1846 LYGFTDAKINQYS
+1846 LYGLTDAKINQYS
-1859 PSESVKVYEKA
+1859 PSENVKVYEKA
-1870 ISRRQAPVFE
+1870 ISRRHAPQFE
-1880 PRATIAQ
+1880 PKATMAQ
-1887 LRDEP
+1887 LQEGDV
-1892 QDRELDE
+1892 DDDLDE

-1926 EEFTP
+1926 EEAS
-1931 GGAAAAG
+1931 AAP
-1938 GAAAGG
+1938 AAAGG
-1944 AGAGAGAAP
+1944 AGAAGAGAGG
-1953 AAAGPDAAPRRR
+1953 AGGAGSSKSA
-1965 VYGPRRRR
+1965 
-1973 RRPPRRPPPA
+1973 PPPA
-1983 RPAILNLCVS
+1983 APPPAT
-1993 YI
+1993 

>member
-58 TRDDNLVTLL
+58 TRDDNLVSLL
-68 LQSLMKTSVEH
+68 LQSLMQTSVQH
-79 IDLKEESIPNAVSP
+79 IDLKDESIPNAVSP
-93 APQQATPELLKAILH
+93 SPQQTTPELLKAILH
-108 VNPNVFDQQQRN
+108 MNPNVFDQQQRN
-120 HWGNHVTSKFN
+120 HWGNHLHTAKFN
-131 GLSPSA
+131 GMSPS
-137 SYNYAS
+137 STYNYSS
-143 HNTAHSSPSSVGTA
+143 HNTVHSSPSSHGTA
-157 VHSAAIPNQQLLAP
+157 VHSGPIPNQQLLAP

-200 NASPLWNSANSS
+200 NVSPPWNNSNQS
-212 TYTSPM
+212 NIYTSPL
-218 SNTSSSN
+218 SNTSN
-225 PQNGGFYG
+225 PQNGGYYN
-233 SLTQE
+233 SLVQD
-238 NPSFGTNLSEDKDPL
+238 NRNFGTSLGEDKDPL
-253 AMSPGNLP
+253 SMSPRNMSE
-261 DQQRLM
+261 QQKQHL
-267 MQSQEKPFEQDG
+267 QSQDKSYEQDG

-292 APSPLRLEPQVP
+292 APSPLRQEPQVP
-304 QPSMGAPYAPQ
+304 QPSMGAPYAPPA
-315 QLPHNPNQDKQD
+315 LDKQD
-327 SKNNTVINNRYPVV
+327 SNRSTTLVNNRFPVV
-341 KLGRLPEGLLKRH
+341 KLGRLSEGLLKKH
-354 ETPGDERSR
+354 ELPNEERMR
-363 KNSTMESDSDDN
+363 KNSTVESDSDDN
-375 APLKPKSSNITPPVD
+375 LPLKAKSSNSTTSVD
-390 KEREAIDLA
+390 KDKEAIDIA

-414 SRKEECET
+414 SKKEEAEA

-462 TVFETIE
+462 SVFETID
-469 DDIIVTDEMEGTDI
+469 DDIIITEEMEGTDI

-494 QELCTEAAKLKNLGA
+494 QELCAEAAKLKNLGA
-509 MEAIPSDRLV
+509 MEAIPADRLV
-519 RLLSILEKNIRAAEK
+519 RLLNILEKNIRAAEK
-534 MSLAGDP
+534 MSLVGDP
-541 EDSEE
+541 DDSEE
-546 MRQIWLES
+546 MRQIWMES
-554 ALERVMCASDSCL
+554 ALERVMCASDACL

-602 IYCVYDPVYSIQTT
+602 IYCVYDPVYSIQST

-625 RRGGGAGNASRRS
+625 RRGGGAAHAGKR
-638 GGCTKAVRELYTHAH
+638 GGCTRAVRELYTHAH
-653 ECVTLL
+653 ESVTLL
-659 AELLAAHHLTD
+659 AELFAAHHLTD

-685 VENVSELQLS
+685 VENISELQLS

-754 QCVVTLPET
+754 QCVVTLPEA
-763 LCKTHDKDKELSE
+763 LCKSQDKDKEKKEHIESE
-776 TNKKTVDKDL
+776 SKKHVDKDL

-862 EMSVRVA
+862 EMPVRVA

-875 LVAARLRRDSVTSRA
+875 LVASRLRRDSVTSRA

-899 RDIKAEEEKDG
+899 RDIRAEEEKDG
-910 NQAANV
+910 CQQQSL
-916 TAGLDEDEERTEF
+916 TSGLDEDEDRTEF

-936 YLAVNGQKDQAWNC
+936 YLAINGQKDQAWNC

-964 VQPKS
+964 VQPKN
-969 SSPTKKPK
+969 SSPTKRPK
-977 HKSKKRHK
+977 HKSKKKHK
-985 SDTSDEDSDDDDDSD
+985 EESSEEESDADDDSD
-1000 AETKSERKVNTSA
+1000 SGIKESKKHISSA
-1013 IVSAEKFKTIER
+1013 IMSAEKFKTMER
-1025 RKTFF
+1025 RKNFF

-1052 DYGGAELISQYLASK
+1052 DYSGAELISQYLASK

-1096 MKCLANIVEAD
+1096 MKCLTMIVEAD
-1107 PGVLARQDMQIGVNR
+1107 PAVLARPDMQIGVNR

-1142 VLSRPELIDKYYGM
+1142 VLSRPDLIDKYYGM

-1174 ILKDICTECPEFPK
+1174 ILKDICIECPEFPK

-1219 SPCPATRV
+1219 SPCPNSARHGTLDITAAT
-1227 AALDAADPLTRK
+1227 ADPLTRK

-1247 ISSRD
+1247 VSSRD

-1290 QQIVDCLIESLLQLE
+1290 QQIVDCLIEHLLQLE
-1305 ETSAEG
+1305 ETNTDG
-1311 SGSSQRILACLST
+1311 TGSSQRILACLST

-1354 YEQQITSTV
+1354 YEQQIMSTV

-1401 AACIALLAAIV
+1401 AACIALLASIV
-1412 NNLTRN
+1412 NNLTHN
-1418 YKLIRDVFNKYHGI
+1418 YKLIRDVFNKYHGV
-1432 LLQWKS
+1432 LLQWKH

-1444 DITRT
+1444 EMTRAAHT
-1449 LHARP
+1449 RP
-1454 QFRRSLFIVGLLLR
+1454 HFRRALFIVGLLLR
-1468 YFDFTDP
+1468 YFDFTDST
-1475 KVIDGLAIDIK
+1475 VIEGLAIDIK
-1486 EQLFTTLMFFVGL
+1486 EQVFATLMFFVGL

-1530 FYHQLLTSDLAPIE
+1530 FYHQLLTSELAPVE
-1544 MKADVLRNVE
+1544 MKADVLRNIE

-1565 RQDKEWSKRSKLEN
+1565 RQDKEWSKRSKHEN

-1606 LHPSTLVRSSAMKVV
+1606 LHSSTVVRSSAMKVV

-1638 LICMS
+1638 LISMS
-1643 TDLEVTVS
+1643 TDVEVTVS

-1680 YQLQKIIQ
+1680 YQLQKILQ
-1688 TSVKNDVIR
+1688 HSKKGVIR

-1702 DQDELPSSLNGFLYS
+1702 DQDDLPTALNGFLYS

-1758 PYQVQDEPLF
+1758 PYQAQDEPLF

-1779 SGSNLLQVFREGLV
+1779 SGSNLLQLFREGLIKTG
-1793 STSTEEKEEEEED
+1793 SEEKESLDEEED
-1806 EEEAEALVARLPECT
+1806 EEEAEALVARLPPHT
-1821 RPLADAMRQ
+1821 RALRDAMRQ

-1870 ISRRQAPVFE
+1870 VSRRHAPQFD
-1880 PRATIAQ
+1880 PKATIAQ
-1887 LRDEP
+1887 LHDSDDEL
-1892 QDRELDE
+1892 ELDE

-1926 EEFTP
+1926 EETP
-1931 GGAAAAG
+1931 AVGAASAGAGAAG
-1938 GAAAGG
+1938 A
-1944 AGAGAGAAP
+1944 AGAGAGGG
-1953 AAAGPDAAPRRR
+1953 AGAT
-1965 VYGPRRRR
+1965 
-1973 RRPPRRPPPA
+1973 
-1983 RPAILNLCVS
+1983 
-1993 YI
+1993 

>member
-58 TRDDNLVTLL
+58 TRDDNLVSLL
-68 LQSLMKTSVEH
+68 VQSLMQTTVQH
-79 IDLKEESIPNAVSP
+79 IDLKDDSVPNVSSP
-93 APQQATPELLKAILH
+93 VPQQSTPELLKAILN
-108 VNPNVFDQQQRN
+108 VNPHVFDQQQRN
-120 HWGNHVTSKFN
+120 HWNNHLHSAKFN
-131 GLSPSA
+131 GVSPTET
-137 SYNYAS
+137 YNYAPQ
-143 HNTAHSSPSSVGTA
+143 NVANSSPSTIQ
-157 VHSAAIPNQQLLAP
+157 SATIPNQQLVAP

-191 SQVNITAQN
+191 SQVNITAQSN
-200 NASPLWNSANSS
+200 ISPMWSNANSS
-212 TYTSPM
+212 SSYTSPV
-218 SNTSSSN
+218 SNTLSSN
-225 PQNGGFYG
+225 SQNGGFYN
-233 SLTQE
+233 SLTQDPLSMSPR
-238 NPSFGTNLSEDKDPL
+238 NPS
-253 AMSPGNLP
+253 
-261 DQQRLM
+261 DQPRTIL
-267 MQSQEKPFEQDG
+267 QSQDKVFEQDG

-292 APSPLRLEPQVP
+292 APSPLRQEPNVP
-304 QPSMGAPYAPQ
+304 LPSMGVPYAPPQ
-315 QLPHNPNQDKQD
+315 TSEKSEAQKSNTA
-327 SKNNTVINNRYPVV
+327 NNKFPVV
-341 KLGRLPEGLLKRH
+341 KIGRLSDVVLKKH
-354 ETPGDERSR
+354 EQPNDERTR
-363 KNSTMESDSDDN
+363 KNSTLESDSDDN
-375 APLKPKSSNITPPVD
+375 MPLKPKANMMTPSVD
-390 KEREAIDLA
+390 KEREAIDIA

-414 SRKEECET
+414 NKKEEAEA

-428 LRKVER
+428 LRKVEK

-451 NTYQRFNKLIE
+451 NTYQRFSRLIE
-462 TVFETIE
+462 TVFETID
-469 DDIIVTDEMEGTDI
+469 DDIIITDEMEGTDI
-483 PEDLLLPRYQL
+483 PEDLLLQRYQL
-494 QELCTEAAKLKNLGA
+494 QELCSEAAKLKNLGA

-519 RLLSILEKNIRAAEK
+519 RLLNILEKNIRAAEK
-534 MSLAGDP
+534 MSLVGDP

-546 MRQIWLES
+546 MRQIWIES
-554 ALERVMCASDSCL
+554 ALERVMCASDACL
-567 TALYIMTS
+567 TSLYIMTS
-575 PSMPKRI
+575 PSMPKRV

-602 IYCVYDPVYSIQTT
+602 IYCVFDPVYSIQST

-625 RRGGGAGNASRRS
+625 RRGGGAGNATRRC
-638 GGCTKAVRELYTHAH
+638 GGSTRAVRELYTHAH

-754 QCVVTLPET
+754 QCVVTLPESM
-763 LCKTHDKDKELSE
+763 CRSHDKEKDNLESDNRDL
-776 TNKKTVDKDL
+776 KKQADKDL
-786 LIISKYEAAISVGGT
+786 VIISKYEAAISVGGT

-862 EMSVRVA
+862 EMPVRVA

-875 LVAARLRRDSVTSRA
+875 LVAARLRRDSVQSRA

-910 NQAANV
+910 NQTQIV
-916 TAGLDEDEERTEF
+916 TSGLDEDEERTEF

-936 YLAVNGQKDQAWNC
+936 YLAINGQKDQAWNC

-969 SSPTKKPK
+969 TSPTKRPK
-977 HKSKKRHK
+977 NKTKKRYK
-985 SDTSDEDSDDDDDSD
+985 DESSEEESEPDEDSDGGVKESKSD
-1000 AETKSERKVNTSA
+1000 KKNNASA
-1013 IVSAEKFKTIER
+1013 VISAEKFKTIQR
-1025 RKTFF
+1025 RKHFF

-1052 DYGGAELISQYLASK
+1052 DYSGAELISQYLASK

-1096 MKCLANIVEAD
+1096 MKCLAMIVEAD
-1107 PGVLARQDMQIGVNR
+1107 PAVLARPDMQIGVNR

-1142 VLSRPELIDKYYGM
+1142 VLSRPDLIDKYYGM

-1174 ILKDICTECPEFPK
+1174 ILKDICIECPEFPK

-1219 SPCPATRV
+1219 SPCPNSARIGMLDIT
-1227 AALDAADPLTRK
+1227 AAAADPLTRK

-1275 TKIIYQPPKSLLVAC
+1275 TKIVYQPPKSLLVAC
-1290 QQIVDCLIESLLQLE
+1290 QQIVDCLIENLLQLE
-1305 ETSAEG
+1305 ESTTEG
-1311 SGSSQRILACLST
+1311 SASSQRILACLST

-1354 YEQQITSTV
+1354 YEQQIMSTV

-1401 AACIALLAAIV
+1401 ASCIACLAAIV
-1412 NNLTRN
+1412 NNLTHN
-1418 YKLIRDVFNKYHGI
+1418 YKLIRDVFNKYHGV
-1432 LLQWKS
+1432 LLQWKQ

-1444 DITRT
+1444 EMTRA
-1449 LHARP
+1449 LHTRP
-1454 QFRRSLFIVGLLLR
+1454 HFRRALFIVGLLLR
-1468 YFDFTDP
+1468 YFEFTDA
-1475 KVIDGLAIDIK
+1475 KVIEGLPNDIK
-1486 EQLFTTLMFFVGL
+1486 EQVFNTMMFFVSL
-1499 EDEDFVSHTLKAL
+1499 EDEDFVTHTLKAI
-1512 GSVCV
+1512 GSICV
-1517 RHYEFMLRPELKE
+1517 RHYEFMLMPELKE

-1544 MKADVLRNVE
+1544 MKADVLRNIE

-1565 RQDKEWSKRSKLEN
+1565 RQDKEWSKRSKHEN

-1601 ILGAF
+1601 ILGSF
-1606 LHPSTLVRSSAMKVV
+1606 LHGSTVVRSSAMKVV

-1638 LICMS
+1638 LISMS

-1651 HTADKNLQEI
+1651 HTADKNLQDI

-1680 YQLQKIIQ
+1680 YQLQKILQADKKSDI
-1688 TSVKNDVIR
+1688 IR

-1702 DQDELPSSLNGFLYS
+1702 DQDDLPTALNGFLYS

-1779 SGSNLLQVFREGLV
+1779 SGSNLLQLFREGLIKQNA
-1793 STSTEEKEEEEED
+1793 EEKEPLDEEED
-1806 EEEAEALVARLPECT
+1806 DEEAESLLSRLPENT
-1821 RPLADAMRQ
+1821 RPLQDAMRQ

-1846 LYGFTDAKINQYS
+1846 LYGFTDA
-1859 PSESVKVYEKA
+1859 
-1870 ISRRQAPVFE
+1870 
-1880 PRATIAQ
+1880 
-1887 LRDEP
+1887 
-1892 QDRELDE
+1892 
-1899 RGRRRLVDDY
+1899 
-1909 LEFKQLMLKFD
+1909 
-1920 PEEEED
+1920 
-1926 EEFTP
+1926 
-1931 GGAAAAG
+1931 
-1938 GAAAGG
+1938 
-1944 AGAGAGAAP
+1944 
-1953 AAAGPDAAPRRR
+1953 
-1965 VYGPRRRR
+1965 
-1973 RRPPRRPPPA
+1973 
-1983 RPAILNLCVS
+1983 
-1993 YI
+1993 

>member
-11 ITTLAGVAS
+11 VTTLAGVAS

-58 TRDDNLVTLL
+58 TQDENLVTLL
-68 LQSLMKTSVEH
+68 LQSLMQTSVQH
-79 IDLKEESIPNAVSP
+79 IDLKDETVSNAVSP

-108 VNPNVFDQQQRN
+108 VKPDVFDQQQRN
-120 HWGNHVTSKFN
+120 HWGNHLHTSKFN
-131 GLSPSA
+131 GMSPSA
-137 SYNYAS
+137 SYNSYTA
-143 HNTAHSSPSSVGTA
+143 HNTVHSSPSSHGTA
-157 VHSAAIPNQQLLAP
+157 VHSAPIPNQQLLAP

-184 PSQARPG
+184 PSQSRPG
-191 SQVNITAQN
+191 AQVNITAQN
-200 NASPLWNSANSS
+200 NVSPLWNNANSS
-212 TYTSPM
+212 NVYTSPL
-218 SNTSSSN
+218 SNIAGTNS
-225 PQNGGFYG
+225 QNGGFYN
-233 SLTQE
+233 SLTQD
-238 NPSFGTNLSEDKDPL
+238 NQNFGTNLCEEKDPL
-253 AMSPGNLP
+253 SMSPTNQSDP
-261 DQQRLM
+261 QRIH
-267 MQSQEKPFEQDG
+267 MQSQDKAFEQ
-279 NVVTGQSPAQASV
+279 GQSPAQASV
-292 APSPLRLEPQVP
+292 APSPLRLEPHVP
-304 QPSMGAPYAPQ
+304 QPSMGAPYAPSSGI
-315 QLPHNPNQDKQD
+315 LDKQEPTK
-327 SKNNTVINNRYPVV
+327 SMNVTNNRYPVV
-341 KLGRLPEGLLKRH
+341 KIGRLSEGVLKKH
-354 ETPGDERSR
+354 ESPNEERSR
-363 KNSTMESDSDDN
+363 KNSTLESDSDDN
-375 APLKPKSSNITPPVD
+375 IPLKTKGSNTAPPVD
-390 KEREAIDLA
+390 KEREAIDIA

-414 SRKEECET
+414 SKKEEAEA

-434 RLVPVLEML
+434 RLVPVIEML
-443 SVDELMET
+443 SVDELMES

-462 TVFETIE
+462 SVFETI
-469 DDIIVTDEMEGTDI
+469 DDDVIITDEMEGTDI
-483 PEDLLLPRYQL
+483 PEELLLSRYQL
-494 QELCTEAAKLKNLGA
+494 QELCSEAAKLKNLSA

-519 RLLSILEKNIRAAEK
+519 RLLNILEKNIRAAEK
-534 MSLAGDP
+534 MSLLGDP

-546 MRQIWLES
+546 MRQIWIES
-554 ALERVMCASDSCL
+554 ALERVMCASDACL
-567 TALYIMTS
+567 TSLYIMTS
-575 PSMPKRI
+575 PSMPKRV

-625 RRGGGAGNASRRS
+625 RRGGGAGGTGA
-638 GGCTKAVRELYTHAH
+638 GGGRGRGGGGGGAGRAARDLYTQVH

-685 VENVSELQLS
+685 VENVSELQLA

-763 LCKTHDKDKELSE
+763 LCKSFEKDKDKEPNTESDS
-776 TNKKTVDKDL
+776 KKHVDKDL

-862 EMSVRVA
+862 EMPVRVA

-875 LVAARLRRDSVTSRA
+875 LVAARLRRDSVHSRT

-899 RDIKAEEEKDG
+899 RDIRAEEEKDG
-910 NQAANV
+910 NQTQSV
-916 TAGLDEDEERTEF
+916 TSGLDEDEERTEF

-936 YLAVNGQKDQAWNC
+936 YLAINGQKDQAWNC

-969 SSPTKKPK
+969 SSPTKRPK
-977 HKSKKRHK
+977 HKTKRRYK
-985 SDTSDEDSDDDDDSD
+985 DETSEEESEADDDSD
-1000 AETKSERKVNTSA
+1000 SGAKDSKSDKKHCSTA
-1013 IVSAEKFKTIER
+1013 LMSAEKFKTVER
-1025 RKTFF
+1025 RKHFF
-1030 LEKIRPFRYQG
+1030 IEKIRPFRYQG
-1041 GTQVQVMQSYI
+1041 GAQVQVMQSYI
-1052 DYGGAELISQYLASK
+1052 DYSGAELISQYLASK

-1096 MKCLANIVEAD
+1096 MKCLAMIVEAD
-1107 PGVLARQDMQIGVNR
+1107 PAVLARPDMQIGVNR

-1142 VLSRPELIDKYYGM
+1142 VLSRPDLIDKYYGM

-1174 ILKDICTECPEFPK
+1174 ILKDICIECPEFPK

-1219 SPCPATRV
+1219 SPCPNSIRPGSLDMT
-1227 AALDAADPLTRK
+1227 AAAADPLTRK

-1305 ETSAEG
+1305 ESSAEG

-1354 YEQQITSTV
+1354 YEQQIMSTV

-1401 AACIALLAAIV
+1401 ASCIACLAAIV
-1412 NNLTRN
+1412 NNLTHN

-1432 LLQWKS
+1432 LLQWKH

-1444 DITRT
+1444 EMTRT
-1449 LHARP
+1449 LNTRP
-1454 QFRRSLFIVGLLLR
+1454 HFRRALFIVGLLLR
-1468 YFDFTDP
+1468 YFDFTET
-1475 KVIDGLAIDIK
+1475 KVIEGLPSDIK
-1486 EQLFTTLMFFVGL
+1486 EQVYTTLMFFVNL

-1512 GSVCV
+1512 GSVGV

-1530 FYHQLLTSDLAPIE
+1530 FYHQLLTSDLAPVE
-1544 MKADVLRNVE
+1544 MKADVLRNIE

-1565 RQDKEWSKRSKLEN
+1565 RQDKEWSKRSKHEN

-1595 QLYLKE
+1595 QLYLKQ
-1601 ILGAF
+1601 ILGSF
-1606 LHPSTLVRSSAMKVV
+1606 LHSSTVVRSSAMKVV

-1643 TDLEVTVS
+1643 TDTEVTVS
-1651 HTADKNLQEI
+1651 HTADKHLQEI

-1670 MKAQLGIKLS
+1670 MKAQLGIRLS
-1680 YQLQKIIQ
+1680 YQLQKILQ
-1688 TSVKNDVIR
+1688 TSTKNDVIR

-1702 DQDELPSSLNGFLYS
+1702 EQDDLPTALNGFLYS

-1779 SGSNLLQVFREGLV
+1779 SGSNLLQLFREGLIK
-1793 STSTEEKEEEEED
+1793 TTTEEKEQLDEEED
-1806 EEEAEALVARLPECT
+1806 DEEAEALVARLPVCT
-1821 RPLADAMRQ
+1821 RPLRDAMRQ

-1870 ISRRQAPVFE
+1870 ISRRHAPIFE
-1880 PRATIAQ
+1880 PKATIAQ
-1887 LRDEP
+1887 LNDVEDEE
-1892 QDRELDE
+1892 ELDE
-1899 RGRRRLVDDY
+1899 RGCRRLVDDY

-1920 PEEEED
+1920 PEEED
-1926 EEFTP
+1926 DDDTAATNTT
-1931 GGAAAAG
+1931 GTAATATSGATAAAG
-1938 GAAAGG
+1938 TTATASSGDTTP
-1944 AGAGAGAAP
+1944 AP
-1953 AAAGPDAAPRRR
+1953 A
-1965 VYGPRRRR
+1965 
-1973 RRPPRRPPPA
+1973 PPA
-1983 RPAILNLCVS
+1983 GT
-1993 YI
+1993 

>member
-32 PLPSTLNNKSQLF
+32 PLPSTLSNKSQLF

-58 TRDDNLVTLL
+58 TRDDNLVSLL
-68 LQSLMKTSVEH
+68 LQSLMQTSVQH
-79 IDLKEESIPNAVSP
+79 IDLKDETIPNAVSP
-93 APQQATPELLKAILH
+93 APQQTTPELLKAILS
-108 VNPNVFDQQQRN
+108 VNPNVFEQQPRN
-120 HWGNHVTSKFN
+120 HWGNHLNTSKFN
-131 GLSPSA
+131 GMSPSPTF
-137 SYNYAS
+137 NYTS
-143 HNTAHSSPSSVGTA
+143 HAAHSSPSSHGTA
-157 VHSAAIPNQQLLAP
+157 IHSAPIPNQQLLAP
-171 PCQSSPHV
+171 PSQSSPHV

-191 SQVNITAQN
+191 QQVNITAQN
-200 NASPLWNSANSS
+200 NISPPWNNINRSS
-212 TYTSPM
+212 TYTSPLT
-218 SNTSSSN
+218 NTSN
-225 PQNGGFYG
+225 PQNGGFYN
-233 SLTQE
+233 SLMQE
-238 NPSFGTNLSEDKDPL
+238 NKNFGTSISEDKDPL
-253 AMSPGNLP
+253 SISPE
-261 DQQRLM
+261 QQQM
-267 MQSQEKPFEQDG
+267 VMQNKVFEQDG
-279 NVVTGQSPAQASV
+279 NVMTGQSPAQASV
-292 APSPLRLEPQVP
+292 APSPLRQEPQVP
-304 QPSMGAPYAPQ
+304 QPSMGAPYAPPS
-315 QLPHNPNQDKQD
+315 LLNSIQDKQD
-327 SKNNTVINNRYPVV
+327 QTKSSNSLNTRYPVV
-341 KLGRLPEGLLKRH
+341 KIGRLSEGLLKKH
-354 ETPGDERSR
+354 DFSSEERVQ
-363 KNSTMESDSDDN
+363 KNSTLDTDSDDN
-375 APLKPKSSNITPPVD
+375 APLKPKSSLKQNSTQLVD
-390 KEREAIDLA
+390 KEREAIDKA
-399 REKNWEAVKRKHEEA
+399 RERNWEAVKRKHEEA
-414 SRKEECET
+414 SKKEEAET

-451 NTYQRFNKLIE
+451 NTYQKFNKLIE
-462 TVFETIE
+462 AVFETIDE
-469 DDIIVTDEMEGTDI
+469 DVIITEEMEGPDI
-483 PEDLLLPRYQL
+483 PQELLLPRYQL
-494 QELCTEAAKLKNLGA
+494 QELCSEAAKLKTLGA
-509 MEAIPSDRLV
+509 MEAIPSDRLL
-519 RLLSILEKNIRAAEK
+519 RLLNILEKNIRAAEK
-534 MSLAGDP
+534 MSLIGDP

-554 ALERVMCASDSCL
+554 ALERVMCASDACL

-625 RRGGGAGNASRRS
+625 RRGGGVSQASKRS
-638 GGCTKAVRELYTHAH
+638 GGSNRAVRELYTHAH

-659 AELLAAHHLTD
+659 GELFAAHNLTD
-670 TTVLHASTVGVSPFF
+670 TTVLHASTVAVSPFF
-685 VENVSELQLS
+685 VENISELQLS

-763 LCKTHDKDKELSE
+763 LCKSQDKDKEIE
-776 TNKKTVDKDL
+776 TESKKHVDKDL

-851 MLVKYMSDKSM
+851 MLLKYMSDKSM
-862 EMSVRVA
+862 EMPVRVA

-875 LVAARLRRDSVTSRA
+875 LVASRLRRDSVHSRA
-890 KLATMDAVV
+890 KLSTMDAVV
-899 RDIKAEEEKDG
+899 RDIRAEEEKDG
-910 NQAANV
+910 
-916 TAGLDEDEERTEF
+916 TPGHIPSTGLDEDEERTEF

-936 YLAVNGQKDQAWNC
+936 YLAINGQKDQAWNC
-950 ARHFYITQ
+950 SRHFYITQ

-964 VQPKS
+964 VQPKT
-969 SSPTKKPK
+969 SPTKKPK
-977 HKSKKRHK
+977 HKSKRRYKEE
-985 SDTSDEDSDDDDDSD
+985 SSDEDSDADDDCDSGVK
-1000 AETKSERKVNTSA
+1000 ESKKQVSTA
-1013 IVSAEKFKTIER
+1013 IMSAEKFKTIER

-1052 DYGGAELISQYLASK
+1052 DYSGAELISQYLASK

-1075 RYLRKILVILCE
+1075 KYLRKILMILCE

-1096 MKCLANIVEAD
+1096 MKCLTMIVEAD
-1107 PGVLARQDMQIGVNR
+1107 PSVLARPDMQIGVNR

-1174 ILKDICTECPEFPK
+1174 ILKDICIECPEFPK

-1219 SPCPATRV
+1219 TPCPNTARPGSLDMTTAT
-1227 AALDAADPLTRK
+1227 ADPLTRK

-1261 LMSLFKPKEDKDDS
+1261 LTSLFKPKEDKDDS

-1290 QQIVDCLIESLLQLE
+1290 QQIVDCLIEHLLQLE
-1305 ETSAEG
+1305 ETNTDG
-1311 SGSSQRILACLST
+1311 NISSQRILACLST

-1354 YEQQITSTV
+1354 YEQQIMSTV

-1401 AACIALLAAIV
+1401 ASCIACLAAIV
-1412 NNLTRN
+1412 NNLTHN
-1418 YKLIRDVFNKYHGI
+1418 YKLIRDVFNQYHSI
-1432 LLQWKS
+1432 LLQWKQG
-1438 SWQRNP
+1438 WQRNP
-1444 DITRT
+1444 DVTRS
-1449 LHARP
+1449 LHSRP
-1454 QFRRSLFIVGLLLR
+1454 HFRRALFIVGLLLR
-1468 YFDFTDP
+1468 YFDFTDS
-1475 KVIDGLAIDIK
+1475 KVIDGLQDDIK
-1486 EQLFTTLMFFVGL
+1486 EQVYSTLMYFVSL

-1517 RHYEFMLRPELKE
+1517 RHYEFMLQPELKE
-1530 FYHQLLTSDLAPIE
+1530 FYHHLLTSDHAPIE
-1544 MKADVLRNVE
+1544 MKADVLRNIE

-1565 RQDKEWSKRSKLEN
+1565 RQDKEWSKRSKMEN

-1601 ILGAF
+1601 ILGSF
-1606 LHPSTLVRSSAMKVV
+1606 MHVSTTVRSSAMKVV

-1638 LICMS
+1638 LISMS
-1643 TDLEVTVS
+1643 TDTEITVS

-1670 MKAQLGIKLS
+1670 MKAQLGIRLS
-1680 YQLQKIIQ
+1680 YQLQKILQSNKSSKI
-1688 TSVKNDVIR
+1688 IR

-1702 DQDELPSSLNGFLYS
+1702 EQDELPSALNGFLYS

-1745 DQMLYL
+1745 DQMLFL

-1779 SGSNLLQVFREGLV
+1779 SGSNLLQLFREGLMKRDEDV
-1793 STSTEEKEEEEED
+1793 EKEPIDEEED
-1806 EEEAEALVARLPECT
+1806 EEEAEALVCRMPEDA
-1821 RPLADAMRQ
+1821 RPLRDAMRQ

-1846 LYGFTDAKINQYS
+1846 LYGLTDAKINQYS
-1859 PSESVKVYEKA
+1859 PSENVKVYEKA
-1870 ISRRQAPVFE
+1870 VSRRHAPQFE
-1880 PRATIAQ
+1880 PKATIAQ
-1887 LRDEP
+1887 LKEGNVDN
-1892 QDRELDE
+1892 DLDE
-1899 RGRRRLVDDY
+1899 RARRRLIDDY

-1926 EEFTP
+1926 EETAGP
-1931 GGAAAAG
+1931 GNT
-1938 GAAAGG
+1938 
-1944 AGAGAGAAP
+1944 AGATGASSSAGTSAAS
-1953 AAAGPDAAPRRR
+1953 GSRSAP
-1965 VYGPRRRR
+1965 
-1973 RRPPRRPPPA
+1973 PPPA
-1983 RPAILNLCVS
+1983 PPPPT
-1993 YI
+1993 

>member
-1 MNERD
+1 M
-6 IPSVP
+6 
-11 ITTLAGVAS
+11 
-20 LTDLLPVLPLPT
+20 TDLLPVLPLPA
-32 PLPSTLNNKSQLF
+32 PLPATLNNKSQLF

-58 TRDDNLVTLL
+58 TRDENLVSLL
-68 LQSLMKTSVEH
+68 IQSLMQTSVSH
-79 IDLKEESIPNAVSP
+79 IDLKDDATANTSNPP
-93 APQQATPELLKAILH
+93 TPQPLPELLRAILS
-108 VNPNVFDQQQRN
+108 VNPNVFEQQPRT
-120 HWGNHVTSKFN
+120 HWGPNCHSHHKFN
-131 GLSPSA
+131 GISP
-137 SYNYAS
+137 
-143 HNTAHSSPSSVGTA
+143 NTVPSSPSSHGTA
-157 VHSAAIPNQQLLAP
+157 SIPNQQLLATAS
-171 PCQSSPHV
+171 QSSPHV

-191 SQVNITAQN
+191 NQVNSTSQN
-200 NASPLWNSANSS
+200 SVSPIWNSGNSSNMYPSPLSNASN
-212 TYTSPM
+212 
-218 SNTSSSN
+218 SN
-225 PQNGGFYG
+225 PQNGGFYN
-233 SLTQE
+233 SLVQD
-238 NPSFGTNLSEDKDPL
+238 NRSYGTNLSEDKDPL
-253 AMSPGNLP
+253 SMSPSNQP
-261 DQQRLM
+261 DQQRLL
-267 MQSQEKPFEQDG
+267 MQLQEKAFEQDG
-279 NVVTGQSPAQASV
+279 NVRTGQSPAQASV

-304 QPSMGAPYAPQ
+304 QPSMGAPYAPPQ
-315 QLPHNPNQDKQD
+315 AQNSNQDKQD
-327 SKNNTVINNRYPVV
+327 PSKSTGSMNNRYPVV
-341 KLGRLPEGLLKRH
+341 KLGRLSEGLLKKH
-354 ETPGDERSR
+354 DFTAEERSR
-363 KNSTMESDSDDN
+363 KNSALESDSDDN
-375 APLKPKSSNITPPVD
+375 VPLKSKSTSGTPTVD
-390 KEREAIDLA
+390 KEREAIDIA

-414 SRKEECET
+414 SKREEAEA

-462 TVFETIE
+462 SVFEAI
-469 DDIIVTDEMEGTDI
+469 DDDVLITDEMEGTDI
-483 PEDLLLPRYQL
+483 PEELLLPRYQL
-494 QELCTEAAKLKNLGA
+494 QELCSEAAKLKNLGA
-509 MEAIPSDRLV
+509 MEAIPADRLV
-519 RLLSILEKNIRAAEK
+519 RLLNILEKNIRAAEK
-534 MSLAGDP
+534 MSLVSDP

-554 ALERVMCASDSCL
+554 ALERVMCASDACL
-567 TALYIMTS
+567 TSLYVMTS
-575 PSMPKRI
+575 PNMPKRI

-602 IYCVYDPVYSIQTT
+602 IYCVYDPVYSIQST

-625 RRGGGAGNASRRS
+625 RRGGGAGGGARRS
-638 GGCTKAVRELYTHAH
+638 GGGSGAGGGSQRAARELYTHAH
-653 ECVTLL
+653 ESVTLL
-659 AELLAAHHLTD
+659 AELFAAHQLTD

-741 HIQMLTALVLQLV
+741 QIQMLTALVLQLV

-763 LCKTHDKDKELSE
+763 LCKSQDKDKDPELSDS
-776 TNKKTVDKDL
+776 KKNAVDKDL
-786 LIISKYEAAISVGGT
+786 MIISKYEAAISVGGT
-801 FLTSFLNKCRSRSEE
+801 FLTSFLNKCRSRNEE

-875 LVAARLRRDSVTSRA
+875 LVAARLRRDSVHSRA

-899 RDIKAEEEKDG
+899 RDIRAEEEKDG
-910 NQAANV
+910 NQAQSA
-916 TAGLDEDEERTEF
+916 TSGLDEDEERTEF

-936 YLAVNGQKDQAWNC
+936 YLAINGQKDQAWNC

-964 VQPKS
+964 IQPKS
-969 SSPTKKPK
+969 TSPTKKPK
-977 HKSKKRHK
+977 SKSKKRYIK
-985 SDTSDEDSDDDDDSD
+985 DETSEEESDADDDSD
-1000 AETKSERKVNTSA
+1000 EEGRRLKADKKLANSA

-1052 DYGGAELISQYLASK
+1052 DYSGAELISQYLASK

-1096 MKCLANIVEAD
+1096 MKCLAMIVEAD
-1107 PGVLARQDMQIGVNR
+1107 PAVLARPDMQIGVNR

-1142 VLSRPELIDKYYGM
+1142 VLSRPDLIDKYYGM

-1174 ILKDICTECPEFPK
+1174 ILKDICIECPEFPK

-1219 SPCPATRV
+1219 SPCANTARPGTLDMT
-1227 AALDAADPLTRK
+1227 AAAADPLTRK

-1252 MGLEWFQQL
+1252 IGLEWFQQL
-1261 LMSLFKPKEDKDDS
+1261 LTSLFKPKEDKDDS
-1275 TKIIYQPPKSLLVAC
+1275 TKIIYQPPKSLLLAC

-1305 ETSAEG
+1305 ETSADG
-1311 SGSSQRILACLST
+1311 TGSSQRILACLST

-1354 YEQQITSTV
+1354 YEQQIMSTV

-1401 AACIALLAAIV
+1401 ASCIACLAAIV
-1412 NNLTRN
+1412 NNLTHN
-1418 YKLIRDVFNKYHGI
+1418 YKLIRDVFNKYHGV
-1432 LLQWKS
+1432 LLQWKHC
-1438 SWQRNP
+1438 WQRNP
-1444 DITRT
+1444 EMTRA
-1449 LHARP
+1449 LHSRP
-1454 QFRRSLFIVGLLLR
+1454 YFRRALFIVGLLLR
-1468 YFDFTDP
+1468 YFDFTEAR
-1475 KVIDGLAIDIK
+1475 VIEGLPADIK
-1486 EQLFTTLMFFVGL
+1486 EQIFTTLMFFVGL

-1544 MKADVLRNVE
+1544 MKADVLRNIE

-1565 RQDKEWSKRSKLEN
+1565 RQDKEWSKRSKHEN

-1601 ILGAF
+1601 ILGSF
-1606 LHPSTLVRSSAMKVV
+1606 LHPSTVVRSSAMKVV

-1651 HTADKNLQEI
+1651 HTADKHLQEI

-1680 YQLQKIIQ
+1680 YQLQKILQ
-1688 TSVKNDVIR
+1688 VNAKKGVIR

-1702 DQDELPSSLNGFLYS
+1702 DQDELPTALNGFLYS

-1758 PYQVQDEPLF
+1758 PFQVQDEPLF

-1779 SGSNLLQVFREGLV
+1779 SGSNLLQLFREGLNKP
-1793 STSTEEKEEEEED
+1793 STEEKEALDEEED
-1806 EEEAEALVARLPECT
+1806 DEEAETLLAQMPECT
-1821 RPLADAMRQ
+1821 RPLQDAMRQ

-1859 PSESVKVYEKA
+1859 PSENVKVYEKA
-1870 ISRRQAPVFE
+1870 VSRRHAPIFE
-1880 PRATIAQ
+1880 PKATITQ
-1887 LRDEP
+1887 LQED
-1892 QDRELDE
+1892 DLTTDELDE

-1926 EEFTP
+1926 EEQP
-1931 GGAAAAG
+1931 GQAGGSGAAEGAASAAAAG
-1938 GAAAGG
+1938 AGDG
-1944 AGAGAGAAP
+1944 GPPAP
-1953 AAAGPDAAPRRR
+1953 AA
-1965 VYGPRRRR
+1965 
-1973 RRPPRRPPPA
+1973 PPPA
-1983 RPAILNLCVS
+1983 T
-1993 YI
+1993 

>member
-58 TRDDNLVTLL
+58 TRDDNLVSLL
-68 LQSLMKTSVEH
+68 LQSLMQTSVQH
-79 IDLKEESIPNAVSP
+79 IDLKDETIPNAVSP
-93 APQQATPELLKAILH
+93 APQQSTPELLKAILS

-120 HWGNHVTSKFN
+120 HWSNHLNTSKFN
-131 GLSPSA
+131 GMSPSPTF
-137 SYNYAS
+137 NYTS
-143 HNTAHSSPSSVGTA
+143 HNTVHSSPSSHGTA
-157 VHSAAIPNQQLLAP
+157 VHSVPIPNQQQLLAP

-191 SQVNITAQN
+191 SQVNIAAQN
-200 NASPLWNSANSS
+200 NISPPWNSANQSK
-212 TYTSPM
+212 TYTSPLT
-218 SNTSSSN
+218 NTPNS
-225 PQNGGFYG
+225 QNGGFYN
-233 SLTQE
+233 SLLQE
-238 NPSFGTNLSEDKDPL
+238 NRSFETNITEDKDPL
-253 AMSPGNLP
+253 SDSPRNLP
-261 DQQRLM
+261 EPQQLT
-267 MQSQEKPFEQDG
+267 MQTQDKVFEQDG
-279 NVVTGQSPAQASV
+279 NVMTGQSPAQASV
-292 APSPLRLEPQVP
+292 APSPLRQEPQVP
-304 QPSMGAPYAPQ
+304 QPSMGTPYA
-315 QLPHNPNQDKQD
+315 QDQGKG
-327 SKNNTVINNRYPVV
+327 SNTVNTRYPVV
-341 KLGRLPEGLLKRH
+341 KIGRLSEGLLKKH
-354 ETPGDERSR
+354 DFTTERVR
-363 KNSTMESDSDDN
+363 KNSTVETDSDDN
-375 APLKPKSSNITPPVD
+375 TPLKPQSKQKQNTQVLD
-390 KEREAIDLA
+390 KEREAIDMA

-414 SRKEECET
+414 SKKEEAET

-462 TVFETIE
+462 AVFETIDE
-469 DDIIVTDEMEGTDI
+469 DVIITDEMEGPDI
-483 PEDLLLPRYQL
+483 PQELLLPRYQL
-494 QELCTEAAKLKNLGA
+494 QELCSEAAKLKTLGA
-509 MEAIPSDRLV
+509 MEAIPADRLL
-519 RLLSILEKNIRAAEK
+519 RLLNILEKNIRAAEK
-534 MSLAGDP
+534 MSLIGDP

-554 ALERVMCASDSCL
+554 ALERVMCASDACL

-602 IYCVYDPVYSIQTT
+602 IYCVYDPVYSIQST

-625 RRGGGAGNASRRS
+625 RRGGGANQSNKRSAGNSTR
-638 GGCTKAVRELYTHAH
+638 AVRELYTHAH

-659 AELLAAHHLTD
+659 GELFAAHQLTD
-670 TTVLHASTVGVSPFF
+670 TTVLHASTVAVSPFF
-685 VENVSELQLS
+685 VENISELQLS

-754 QCVVTLPET
+754 QSVVTLPET
-763 LCKTHDKDKELSE
+763 LCKSQDKNKEVEVES
-776 TNKKTVDKDL
+776 KKHVDKDL

-862 EMSVRVA
+862 EMPVRVA

-875 LVAARLRRDSVTSRA
+875 LVASRLRRDSVHSRA
-890 KLATMDAVV
+890 KLSSMDAVI
-899 RDIKAEEEKDG
+899 RDIRTEEEKDG
-910 NQAANV
+910 SQAH
-916 TAGLDEDEERTEF
+916 TPSSGLDEDEERTEF

-936 YLAVNGQKDQAWNC
+936 YLAINGQKDQAWNC

-964 VQPKS
+964 VQPKA
-969 SSPTKKPK
+969 SPTKKPK
-977 HKSKKRHK
+977 HKSKKRYK
-985 SDTSDEDSDDDDDSD
+985 VLSSDEDSDADED
-1000 AETKSERKVNTSA
+1000 SERESKRQVTTA
-1013 IVSAEKFKTIER
+1013 VMSAEKFKTIER

-1052 DYGGAELISQYLASK
+1052 DYSGAELISQYLASK

-1075 RYLRKILVILCE
+1075 KYLRKILVILCE

-1096 MKCLANIVEAD
+1096 MKCLTMIVEAD
-1107 PGVLARQDMQIGVNR
+1107 PSVLARPDMQIGVNR

-1142 VLSRPELIDKYYGM
+1142 VLSRPDLIDKYYGM

-1174 ILKDICTECPEFPK
+1174 ILKDICIECPEFPK

-1219 SPCPATRV
+1219 TPCRNTARPGTLDLTTAT
-1227 AALDAADPLTRK
+1227 ADPLTRK

-1261 LMSLFKPKEDKDDS
+1261 LTSLFKPKEDKDDS

-1290 QQIVDCLIESLLQLE
+1290 QQIVDCLIEHLLQLE
-1305 ETSAEG
+1305 ETNTDGNS
-1311 SGSSQRILACLST
+1311 SSQRILACLST

-1354 YEQQITSTV
+1354 YEQQIMSTV

-1401 AACIALLAAIV
+1401 ASCIACLAAIV
-1412 NNLTRN
+1412 NNLTHN
-1418 YKLIRDVFNKYHGI
+1418 YKLIRDVFNQYHSI
-1432 LLQWKS
+1432 LLQWKQG
-1438 SWQRNP
+1438 WQRNP
-1444 DITRT
+1444 EVTRS
-1449 LHARP
+1449 LHSRP
-1454 QFRRSLFIVGLLLR
+1454 HFRRALFIVGLLLR
-1468 YFDFTDP
+1468 YFDFTDG
-1475 KVIDGLAIDIK
+1475 KVIDGLHNDIK
-1486 EQLFTTLMFFVGL
+1486 EQVYSTLMYFVGL

-1530 FYHQLLTSDLAPIE
+1530 FYHHLLTSDLAPIE
-1544 MKADVLRNVE
+1544 MKADVLRNIE

-1565 RQDKEWSKRSKLEN
+1565 RQDKEWSKNSKMEN

-1601 ILGAF
+1601 ILGSF
-1606 LHPSTLVRSSAMKVV
+1606 LHPSTTVRSSAMKVV

-1638 LICMS
+1638 LISMS
-1643 TDLEVTVS
+1643 TDTEVTVS

-1680 YQLQKIIQ
+1680 YQLQKILQ
-1688 TSVKNDVIR
+1688 AKCKGVIR

-1702 DQDELPSSLNGFLYS
+1702 EQDDLPSALNGFLYS

-1737 DDVSTAPL
+1737 DDASTAPL
-1745 DQMLYL
+1745 NQMLFL

-1779 SGSNLLQVFREGLV
+1779 SGSNLLQLFREGLIKDETV
-1793 STSTEEKEEEEED
+1793 EKEKEALDEED
-1806 EEEAEALVARLPECT
+1806 EEEEAESLVCRMPEDA
-1821 RPLADAMRQ
+1821 RPLRDAMRQ

-1846 LYGFTDAKINQYS
+1846 LYGLTDAKINQYS
-1859 PSESVKVYEKA
+1859 PSENVKVYEKA
-1870 ISRRQAPVFE
+1870 ISRRHAPQFE
-1880 PRATIAQ
+1880 PKATIAQ
-1887 LRDEP
+1887 LEQGDVDE
-1892 QDRELDE
+1892 ELDE
-1899 RGRRRLVDDY
+1899 RARRRLVDDY

-1920 PEEEED
+1920 PEEEE
-1926 EEFTP
+1926 EEEAS
-1931 GGAAAAG
+1931 AATST
-1938 GAAAGG
+1938 
-1944 AGAGAGAAP
+1944 AGAGAGAA
-1953 AAAGPDAAPRRR
+1953 AGSKS
-1965 VYGPRRRR
+1965 V
-1973 RRPPRRPPPA
+1973 PPPA
-1983 RPAILNLCVS
+1983 APPPAPPT
-1993 YI
+1993 

>member
-58 TRDDNLVTLL
+58 TRDDNLVSLL
-68 LQSLMKTSVEH
+68 LQSLMQTSVQH
-79 IDLKEESIPNAVSP
+79 IDLKDESIPNAVSP
-93 APQQATPELLKAILH
+93 SPQQDTPELLKAILN
-108 VNPNVFDQQQRN
+108 VNPNIFDQRNEQRN
-120 HWGNHVTSKFN
+120 HWSNHLHSSKFN
-131 GLSPSA
+131 GMSPS
-137 SYNYAS
+137 STFNYSS
-143 HNTAHSSPSSVGTA
+143 HSAAHSSPSSHGTA
-157 VHSAAIPNQQLLAP
+157 VHSGPIPNQQLLAT

-179 NMGSP
+179 HMGSP

-191 SQVNITAQN
+191 QQVNITAQN
-200 NASPLWNSANSS
+200 NISPSWTS
-212 TYTSPM
+212 TNQSNIYTSPI
-218 SNTSSSN
+218 SNTPCTN
-225 PQNGGFYG
+225 PQNGGFYN
-233 SLTQE
+233 SLVQD
-238 NPSFGTNLSEDKDPL
+238 NRFGTNLNEDKDPL
-253 AMSPGNLP
+253 SMSPGNLQ
-261 DQQRLM
+261 DQQRVML
-267 MQSQEKPFEQDG
+267 QTQEKPFEQDG
-279 NVVTGQSPAQASV
+279 NVMTGQSPAQASV
-292 APSPLRLEPQVP
+292 APSPLRHEPQAP

-315 QLPHNPNQDKQD
+315 QSTTQDKLEL
-327 SKNNTVINNRYPVV
+327 STKTPNIMNNKYPVV
-341 KLGRLPEGLLKRH
+341 KIGRLSEGILKKH
-354 ETPGDERSR
+354 DFANDGRSR
-363 KNSTMESDSDDN
+363 KSSAIESDSDDN
-375 APLKPKSSNITPPVD
+375 LPLKAKSTVSNPTVD

-399 REKNWEAVKRKHEEA
+399 RERNWEAVKRKHEEA
-414 SRKEECET
+414 SKKEEAEA

-428 LRKVER
+428 LRKVEK

-451 NTYQRFNKLIE
+451 NTYQRFSKLIDA
-462 TVFETIE
+462 VFETI
-469 DDIIVTDEMEGTDI
+469 DDDVIITDEMEGPEI
-483 PEDLLLPRYQL
+483 PEELLLPRYQL
-494 QELCTEAAKLKNLGA
+494 QELCSEAAKLKNLGA

-534 MSLAGDP
+534 MSLLGDP

-546 MRQIWLES
+546 MRQIWIES
-554 ALERVMCASDSCL
+554 ALERVMCASDACL

-590 IIMFIK
+590 IILFIK

-602 IYCVYDPVYSIQTT
+602 IYCVYDPVYSIQSTY
-616 SKKKVDGRK
+616 KKKVDGRK
-625 RRGGGAGNASRRS
+625 RRGGGAGNATRRS
-638 GGCTKAVRELYTHAH
+638 GGGSGSNRAVRELYSHAH

-659 AELLAAHHLTD
+659 AELFAAHHLTD

-685 VENVSELQLS
+685 VENISELQLS
-695 ALKLVTTIFTK
+695 ALKLVTTIFSK

-763 LCKTHDKDKELSE
+763 MCKTQDKDKEKDKEHSE
-776 TNKKTVDKDL
+776 ADNKKQVDKDL
-786 LIISKYEAAISVGGT
+786 IIISKYEAAISVGGT

-875 LVAARLRRDSVTSRA
+875 LVAARLRRDSVHSRA
-890 KLATMDAVV
+890 KLSTMDAVV
-899 RDIKAEEEKDG
+899 RDIRAEEEKDAG
-910 NQAANV
+910 HTQ
-916 TAGLDEDEERTEF
+916 TTTSGLDEDEERTEF

-936 YLAVNGQKDQAWNC
+936 YLAINGQKDQAWNC

-964 VQPKS
+964 IQPKA
-969 SSPTKKPK
+969 SPTKRPK
-977 HKSKKRHK
+977 NKSKKRYK
-985 SDTSDEDSDDDDDSD
+985 DETSDEESEPDDDSD
-1000 AETKSERKVNTSA
+1000 SGLKESKVDKRHSSSA
-1013 IVSAEKFKTIER
+1013 VMSAEKFKTIER
-1025 RKTFF
+1025 RKHFF

-1052 DYGGAELISQYLASK
+1052 DYSGAELISQYLASK

-1096 MKCLANIVEAD
+1096 MKCLTMIVEAD
-1107 PGVLARQDMQIGVNR
+1107 PSVLARPDMQIGVNR

-1142 VLSRPELIDKYYGM
+1142 VLSRPDLIDKYYGM

-1174 ILKDICTECPEFPK
+1174 ILKDICIECPEFPK

-1219 SPCPATRV
+1219 SPCPNTSRPG
-1227 AALDAADPLTRK
+1227 ALDTTAAAADPLTRK

-1261 LMSLFKPKEDKDDS
+1261 LTSLFKPKEDKEDS

-1290 QQIVDCLIESLLQLE
+1290 QQIVDCLIENLLQLE
-1305 ETSAEG
+1305 ETDG
-1311 SGSSQRILACLST
+1311 TGSSQRILACLST

-1354 YEQQITSTV
+1354 YEQQIMSTV

-1401 AACIALLAAIV
+1401 AACIACLAAIV
-1412 NNLTRN
+1412 NNLTHN
-1418 YKLIRDVFNKYHGI
+1418 YKLIRDVFNKYHGV

-1444 DITRT
+1444 ELTRS
-1449 LHARP
+1449 LPSRP
-1454 QFRRSLFIVGLLLR
+1454 YFRRALFIVGLLLR
-1468 YFDFTDP
+1468 YFDFTDNR
-1475 KVIDGLAIDIK
+1475 VIEGLSSDIK
-1486 EQLFTTLMFFVGL
+1486 EQVFGTLMFFVAL
-1499 EDEDFVSHTLKAL
+1499 DDEDFVSHTLKAL

-1517 RHYEFMLRPELKE
+1517 RHYELMLRADLKE

-1544 MKADVLRNVE
+1544 MKADVLKNIE

-1565 RQDKEWSKRSKLEN
+1565 RQDKEWSKRSKHEN

-1601 ILGAF
+1601 ILGSF
-1606 LHPSTLVRSSAMKVV
+1606 LHPSTVVRSSAMKVV

-1643 TDLEVTVS
+1643 TDVEVTVS
-1651 HTADKNLQEI
+1651 HTADKNLQDI

-1680 YQLQKIIQ
+1680 YQLQKILQNKTDKGI
-1688 TSVKNDVIR
+1688 IR

-1702 DQDELPSSLNGFLYS
+1702 DQDDLPTSLNGFLYS

-1779 SGSNLLQVFREGLV
+1779 SGSNLLQLFREGLIKPNA
-1793 STSTEEKEEEEED
+1793 EQEKESLDEEED
-1806 EEEAEALVARLPECT
+1806 EEEAEALLLRLPHNT
-1821 RPLADAMRQ
+1821 RPLRDAMRQ
-1830 ARGCLLLL
+1830 ARGCVLLL

-1846 LYGFTDAKINQYS
+1846 QYGFTDAKINQYS
-1859 PSESVKVYEKA
+1859 PSESVKMYEKA
-1870 ISRRQAPVFE
+1870 VSRRHAPLFE
-1880 PRATIAQ
+1880 PKVTIAH
-1887 LRDEP
+1887 LRAAAREHVED
-1892 QDRELDE
+1892 ELDE
-1899 RGRRRLVDDY
+1899 DGRRRLVDDY

-1920 PEEEED
+1920 PEEEE
-1926 EEFTP
+1926 EEEAGSGATP
-1931 GGAAAAG
+1931 QG
-1938 GAAAGG
+1938 AAGG
-1944 AGAGAGAAP
+1944 AGEAGARPAP
-1953 AAAGPDAAPRRR
+1953 AA
-1965 VYGPRRRR
+1965 
-1973 RRPPRRPPPA
+1973 PPPPPA
-1983 RPAILNLCVS
+1983 T
-1993 YI
+1993 

>member
-45 HPRVAEEAAILLA
+45 HPLVAEEAAKLLA
-58 TRDDNLVTLL
+58 TRDKDLVSQLL
-68 LQSLMKTSVEH
+68 ESLMQTSVRN
-79 IDLKEESIPNAVSP
+79 IDLKDESIPNAVSP
-93 APQQATPELLKAILH
+93 APQQQSTPELLKAILSI
-108 VNPNVFDQQQRN
+108 NPNVFDQQQQN
-120 HWGNHVTSKFN
+120 HWSNNSIHTSKFN
-131 GLSPSA
+131 GISPSP
-137 SYNYAS
+137 SYSYTQ
-143 HNTAHSSPSSVGTA
+143 HNAVPSSPSTLGTA
-157 VHSAAIPNQQLLAP
+157 IHSGTIPSQQLLAP

-191 SQVNITAQN
+191 SQLNITGQN
-200 NASPLWNSANSS
+200 SISPIWSNANSS
-212 TYTSPM
+212 STYPSPQ
-218 SNTSSSN
+218 STTCSN
-225 PQNGGFYG
+225 PQNGGFYN
-233 SLTQE
+233 SIVSD
-238 NPSFGTNLSEDKDPL
+238 NRNFDTNISDEKDPL
-253 AMSPGNLP
+253 SMSPTNQP
-261 DQQRLM
+261 EQQRLH
-267 MQSQEKPFEQDG
+267 MQMQDKTFEQADG
-279 NVVTGQSPAQASV
+279 NVMTGQSPAQASV
-292 APSPLRLEPQVP
+292 APSPLRQEPHVP
-304 QPSMGAPYAPQ
+304 QPSMGAPYAPIQ
-315 QLPHNPNQDKQD
+315 QTQNTATDKQD
-327 SKNNTVINNRYPVV
+327 NKNANANNRYPVV
-341 KLGRLPEGLLKRH
+341 KLGRLSDGILKKH
-354 ETPGDERSR
+354 DFSNDSRSR
-363 KNSTMESDSDDN
+363 KNSVLESDSDEN
-375 APLKPKSSNITPPVD
+375 APLKPKSSNCTPTVD
-390 KEREAIDLA
+390 KEREAIDIA

-414 SRKEECET
+414 SKKEEAEA

-462 TVFETIE
+462 SVFETI
-469 DDIIVTDEMEGTDI
+469 DDDVIITEEMEGTDI
-483 PEDLLLPRYQL
+483 PEELLLPRYQL
-494 QELCTEAAKLKNLGA
+494 QELCSEAAKLKNLGA

-519 RLLSILEKNIRAAEK
+519 RLLNILEKNIRASEK
-534 MSLAGDP
+534 MSLLGDP

-546 MRQIWLES
+546 MRQIWIES
-554 ALERVMCASDSCL
+554 ALERVMCASDACL
-567 TALYIMTS
+567 TSLYIMTS

-616 SKKKVDGRK
+616 SKRKVDGRK
-625 RRGGGAGNASRRS
+625 RRGGGAGLATRRC
-638 GGCTKAVRELYTHAH
+638 GGSTRAVKELYTHAH
-653 ECVTLL
+653 ESVTLL
-659 AELLAAHHLTD
+659 AELFAAHHLTD

-730 NLRSFQLSSDQ
+730 NLRSFQLNADQ

-763 LCKTHDKDKELSE
+763 LCKSNEKDKEHSE
-776 TNKKTVDKDL
+776 SSDSKKPVDKDL

-875 LVAARLRRDSVTSRA
+875 LVAARLRRDSVHSRG
-890 KLATMDAVV
+890 KLAAMDAVV
-899 RDIKAEEEKDG
+899 RDIRAEEEKDG
-910 NQAANV
+910 THGQNV
-916 TAGLDEDEERTEF
+916 TSGLDEDEERTEF

-936 YLAVNGQKDQAWNC
+936 YLAINGQKDQAWNC

-964 VQPKS
+964 VQPKNT
-969 SSPTKKPK
+969 SPTKKPK
-977 HKSKKRHK
+977 NKSKKRHRELSSEEE
-985 SDTSDEDSDDDDDSD
+985 SDADEDSDGGLKDS
-1000 AETKSERKVNTSA
+1000 KSDRKHIASA
-1013 IVSAEKFKTIER
+1013 IDSAEKFKTIER
-1025 RKTFF
+1025 RKNFF
-1030 LEKIRPFRYQG
+1030 IEKIRPFRYQG

-1052 DYGGAELISQYLASK
+1052 DYSGAELISQYLASK

-1096 MKCLANIVEAD
+1096 MKCLAMIVEAD
-1107 PGVLARQDMQIGVNR
+1107 PSVLARPDMQIGVNR

-1142 VLSRPELIDKYYGM
+1142 VLSRHDLIDKYYSM

-1174 ILKDICTECPEFPK
+1174 ILKDICIECPEFPK

-1219 SPCPATRV
+1219 SPCLNTSRPG
-1227 AALDAADPLTRK
+1227 ALDMTAAAADPLTRK

-1252 MGLEWFQQL
+1252 IGLEWFQQL

-1290 QQIVDCLIESLLQLE
+1290 QQIVDCLVESLLQLE
-1305 ETSAEG
+1305 ETSSEG
-1311 SGSSQRILACLST
+1311 SSSPQRILACLST

-1354 YEQQITSTV
+1354 HEQQIMSTV

-1396 GQLVI
+1396 GQHVI
-1401 AACIALLAAIV
+1401 ASCIACLAAIV
-1412 NNLTRN
+1412 NNLTHN
-1418 YKLIRDVFNKYHGI
+1418 YKLIRDVFNKYHGV

-1444 DITRT
+1444 EMTRSS
-1449 LHARP
+1449 HSRP
-1454 QFRRSLFIVGLLLR
+1454 HFRRALFIVGLLLR
-1468 YFDFTDP
+1468 YFDFTDV
-1475 KVIDGLAIDIK
+1475 KVIDGLPNDIK
-1486 EQLFTTLMFFVGL
+1486 EQVYSTLMFFVGL

-1544 MKADVLRNVE
+1544 MKVDVLRNIE

-1565 RQDKEWSKRSKLEN
+1565 RQDKEWSTRSKHEN

-1601 ILGAF
+1601 ILGSSI
-1606 LHPSTLVRSSAMKVV
+1606 HHSTVVRSAAMKVV

-1638 LICMS
+1638 LISMS

-1680 YQLQKIIQ
+1680 YQLQKTLQ
-1688 TSVKNDVIR
+1688 SNSREKNVIR

-1702 DQDELPSSLNGFLYS
+1702 ELDDLPTALNGFLYS

-1725 RRALVLSLLKQF
+1725 RRALILSLLKQF

-1779 SGSNLLQVFREGLV
+1779 SGSNLLQLFREGLIK
-1793 STSTEEKEEEEED
+1793 SNAGEKGTAEEEEEEEEED
-1806 EEEAEALVARLPECT
+1806 AEALEARVPDNT
-1821 RPLADAMRQ
+1821 RALRDAMRQ

-1870 ISRRQAPVFE
+1870 VSRRHAPIFE
-1880 PRATIAQ
+1880 PKATILQ
-1887 LRDEP
+1887 LQEDECE
-1892 QDRELDE
+1892 DELDR
-1899 RGRRRLVDDY
+1899 RGRRRLINDY
-1909 LEFKQLMLKFD
+1909 LELKQLMLKFD
-1920 PEEEED
+1920 PEEED
-1926 EEFTP
+1926 EEES
-1931 GGAAAAG
+1931 AAG
-1938 GAAAGG
+1938 GG
-1944 AGAGAGAAP
+1944 A
-1953 AAAGPDAAPRRR
+1953 
-1965 VYGPRRRR
+1965 
-1973 RRPPRRPPPA
+1973 PPP
-1983 RPAILNLCVS
+1983 PLT
-1993 YI
+1993 

>member
-68 LQSLMKTSVEH
+68 LQSLMQTSVQH
-79 IDLKEESIPNAVSP
+79 IDLKDESVQNAVSP
-93 APQQATPELLKAILH
+93 APQQATPELLKAILN
-108 VNPNVFDQQQRN
+108 VNPNIFNQQQRN
-120 HWGNHVTSKFN
+120 HWGNHINSAKFN
-131 GLSPSA
+131 GMSPTTT
-137 SYNYAS
+137 YNYTS
-143 HNTAHSSPSSVGTA
+143 HNTVHSSPTSHGTSVQ
-157 VHSAAIPNQQLLAP
+157 SATIPNQQLLAP

-191 SQVNITAQN
+191 TVNITAQN
-200 NASPLWNSANSS
+200 HISPPWSS
-212 TYTSPM
+212 SNQSNVYASPM
-218 SNTSSSN
+218 SNTSN
-225 PQNGGFYG
+225 PQNGGFYN
-233 SLTQE
+233 SLVQE
-238 NPSFGTNLSEDKDPL
+238 NRNFGSNISEKDPL
-253 AMSPGNLP
+253 SMSPGNMNE
-261 DQQRLM
+261 QQRLLM
-267 MQSQEKPFEQDG
+267 KPHDKSFEHAG
-279 NVVTGQSPAQASV
+279 NVMPGQSPAQASV
-292 APSPLRLEPQVP
+292 APSPLRQEPQVP
-304 QPSMGAPYAPQ
+304 QPSMGAPYAVPPAQ
-315 QLPHNPNQDKQD
+315 NTAPDKQD
-327 SKNNTVINNRYPVV
+327 SNKGTQVMNNKFPVV
-341 KLGRLPEGLLKRH
+341 KIGRLSENLLKKH
-354 ETPGDERSR
+354 EFPSEERTR
-363 KNSTMESDSDDN
+363 KISALESDSDDN
-375 APLKPKSSNITPPVD
+375 IPLKPKSNVPAPVVD
-390 KEREAIDLA
+390 KEKEAIDIA

-414 SRKEECET
+414 SKREDTEA

-434 RLVPVLEML
+434 RLVPVIEML

-462 TVFETIE
+462 AVFETID
-469 DDIIVTDEMEGTDI
+469 DDILVTDEMEGADI
-483 PEDLLLPRYQL
+483 PQDLLLPRYQL
-494 QELCTEAAKLKNLGA
+494 QELCSEAAKLKTLGA
-509 MEAIPSDRLV
+509 MEAIPADRLV

-534 MSLAGDP
+534 MSLVGDP
-541 EDSEE
+541 DDSEE

-554 ALERVMCASDSCL
+554 ALERVMCASDACL

-602 IYCVYDPVYSIQTT
+602 IYCVYDPVYSIQST
-616 SKKKVDGRK
+616 SKKKVDGRR
-625 RRGGGAGNASRRS
+625 RRGGGAGNARARGS
-638 GGCTKAVRELYTHAH
+638 GSTRATRELYAHAH
-653 ECVTLL
+653 ESVGLL
-659 AELLAAHHLTD
+659 AELFAAHQLTD

-685 VENVSELQLS
+685 VENISELQLS

-706 YEQHRRLLLEDILAS
+706 YDQHRRLLLEDILAS

-730 NLRSFQLSSDQ
+730 NLRSFQLNSDQ

-763 LCKTHDKDKELSE
+763 LCKSKEKEKDVDNE
-776 TNKKTVDKDL
+776 NKKHVDKDL

-890 KLATMDAVV
+890 KLATMDAVM
-899 RDIKAEEEKDG
+899 RDIRAEEEKDG
-910 NQAANV
+910 SV
-916 TAGLDEDEERTEF
+916 TQSITSGLDEDEERTEF

-936 YLAVNGQKDQAWNC
+936 YLAINGQKDQAWNC

-969 SSPTKKPK
+969 PSPTKRPK
-977 HKSKKRHK
+977 NKSKKRYK
-985 SDTSDEDSDDDDDSD
+985 DESSEEEESDDDSD
-1000 AETKSERKVNTSA
+1000 SERKEKVDKKQVQSA

-1025 RKTFF
+1025 RKRFF

-1041 GTQVQVMQSYI
+1041 GSQVQVMQSYI

-1096 MKCLANIVEAD
+1096 MKCLTMIVEAD
-1107 PGVLARQDMQIGVNR
+1107 PSVLARPDMQIGVNR

-1142 VLSRPELIDKYYGM
+1142 VLSRPDLIDKYYGM

-1174 ILKDICTECPEFPK
+1174 ILKDICIECPEFPK

-1219 SPCPATRV
+1219 SPCGAGAGR
-1227 AALDAADPLTRK
+1227 AALDAAAATADPLTRK

-1247 ISSRD
+1247 VSSRD

-1275 TKIIYQPPKSLLVAC
+1275 TKIIYQPPKSLLLAC
-1290 QQIVDCLIESLLQLE
+1290 QQIVDCLIEHLLQLE
-1305 ETSAEG
+1305 ETNTDGA
-1311 SGSSQRILACLST
+1311 GSSQRILACLST

-1354 YEQQITSTV
+1354 YEQQIMSTV
-1363 ASTLELVVP
+1363 AMTLELVVP
-1372 LMEHPSEVF
+1372 LMEHPSESF

-1401 AACIALLAAIV
+1401 AACIACLAAIV
-1412 NNLTRN
+1412 NSLTHN

-1438 SWQRNP
+1438 AWQRNP
-1444 DITRT
+1444 EGTRNLNT
-1449 LHARP
+1449 RP
-1454 QFRRSLFIVGLLLR
+1454 QFRRALFIVGLLLR
-1468 YFDFTDP
+1468 YFDFTDNT
-1475 KVIDGLAIDIK
+1475 VIEGLSSDIK
-1486 EQLFTTLMFFVGL
+1486 EQVYSTLMFFVSL

-1517 RHYEFMLRPELKE
+1517 RHYEFMLRPDLKE
-1530 FYHQLLTSDLAPIE
+1530 FYHQLLTSELAPIE
-1544 MKADVLRNVE
+1544 MKADVLRNIE

-1565 RQDKEWSKRSKLEN
+1565 RQDKEWSKRSKHEN

-1606 LHPSTLVRSSAMKVV
+1606 LHTSTYVRSSAMKVV

-1670 MKAQLGIKLS
+1670 MKAQLGIRLS
-1680 YQLQKIIQ
+1680 YQLQKILQ
-1688 TSVKNDVIR
+1688 SDSKGVIR

-1702 DQDELPSSLNGFLYS
+1702 EQDDIPTALNGFLYS

-1737 DDVSTAPL
+1737 DDVSNAPL

-1779 SGSNLLQVFREGLV
+1779 SGSNLLQLFREGLIK
-1793 STSTEEKEEEEED
+1793 TSTEERDGLDEEED
-1806 EEEAEALVARLPECT
+1806 EEDAAALVSRLPPNT
-1821 RPLADAMRQ
+1821 RPLRDAMRQ

-1870 ISRRQAPVFE
+1870 ISRRHAPQFE
-1880 PRATIAQ
+1880 PKATIAQ
-1887 LRDEP
+1887 LQEDEC
-1892 QDRELDE
+1892 DEELDDC
-1899 RGRRRLVDDY
+1899 GRRRLVDDY

-1920 PEEEED
+1920 PEEDDED
-1926 EEFTP
+1926 V
-1931 GGAAAAG
+1931 AAG
-1938 GAAAGG
+1938 A
-1944 AGAGAGAAP
+1944 AGAAP
-1953 AAAGPDAAPRRR
+1953 AATAGGGEAASTSAAPAADA
-1965 VYGPRRRR
+1965 
-1973 RRPPRRPPPA
+1973 PA
-1983 RPAILNLCVS
+1983 T
-1993 YI
+1993 